1 MVDYLKNGSDN
12 DSVVEGISNLVDAA
26 AVAGTI
32 VGTAF
37 LLSRTKQGAKF
48 LSEVDPIIGKMS
60 DRIASIGADGSN
72 RLSISETI
80 RGISHID
87 QFRRIDQEFAINNT
101 SNVGLFRNLADAAY
115 DAADWEERELGRQYQ
130 AKIFG
135 DIGDALKSQGIQD
148 GQVQSLME
156 FVSSRSTST
165 VLDKNSGKLQ
175 EGFIA
180 DVENHWHDFLEEKD
194 AKFNETVDQS
204 IQALQNI
211 SNQTFDTFN
220 DFRSLDENII
230 RAREA
235 RQDFIQEINRSA
247 KEALKR
253 QNNEIS
259 YHTIGN
265 ILDQDARN
273 PEFDFVVHEKG
284 QMASLDG
291 KTVSDRLYAQ
301 NEDIITDTLD
311 TIRQLSATKDGYYV
325 NGQKLNTPNI
335 NKIIGGAKDLW
346 HETLPYSL
354 SHAADFKNVDN
365 LKVEYLNKYD
375 FKGVLDSIVDK
386 NSTVQRIGNRLFE
399 LKSDGTRH
407 ELDTSGMRFVREDS
421 YVVKTSK
428 DFSNYG
434 KVNYDNGKRRIFGET
449 SRKRTS
455 DVWGNNYNT
464 YLNKD
469 MNEVARH
476 PEEKAMMGIRNHS
489 FKRSIDSLDI
499 KVKLDDKLRSEL
511 LKAAEDN
518 PELSYKIENM
528 LDVIDAKTESEKR
541 RVLRDI
547 STEGTKSSEFQ
558 RLQSA
563 AIRGRSIKPKLID
576 DSTSI
581 TQKTLYAKLSK
592 SESIDEAA
600 INEILASLPA
610 NRDKALAFINKL
622 NVPDAVKLNLRDRY
636 NVEQLKIK
644 TNLNEITS
652 ENHVDINGKDLSI
665 EDARKIQNEIVS
677 NPELQRT
684 LNRYL
689 GSGKDYKARY
699 ESKKSS
705 SRLIAINKGFNL
717 KGIVSDLNK
726 INYKGLSSR
735 IGQGLRGMFSN
746 TNLDHFGAG
755 ALINYKLNFPTAK
768 YHGTDLSIGG
778 SLLYKMADRLNEG
791 LNNGF
796 LDQALGFV
804 HPIFGERLS
813 AYFKTGLSLGFHEGD
828 TRSFAQLSY
837 NLLFKRVLPASIALT
852 QLDWANDTFGINKN
866 FQIGLANMDL
876 GFRKFTDAT
885 GLTDVFKLAKM
896 ANPAAQYI
904 SGDYRPYQSY
914 DERLDYYQNGKDP
927 IRSGRYWVWG
937 STNEFRGGSIS
948 YWEDNS
954 LKLAQSD
961 YYNKSVYGGYWSK
974 WAHSPIPTL
983 TNPLSPLV
991 YAFNPYWLEEKH
1003 MEDRPY
1009 LLSAPLFEQGTLQ
1022 SLVLNPTLGEIIKP
1036 QRRYHEDRMWFGKD
1050 VKAIMY
1056 QMNQKIHQSED
1067 EDNRYIIFQNGRLG
1081 VYDFRAFSHPTDT
1094 EYVQGQGQEY
1104 TGQAPAFASAKDYS
1118 NYINSDGTID
1128 ASAYASLQPI
1138 SPSAGAAVSAMNSA
1152 IQSGSSPYTN
1162 ASGMYIQQRIR
1173 RTRSNKG
1180 TVQEMLNNADMY
1192 NNLMNSSGGRSYLD
1206 ELMTT
1211 SRLLTGIYGYAG
1223 TMIFGRDESKFIA
1236 DAGDINSFTRRF
1248 WDSGIGGVGG
1258 EQMEIVRRF
1267 LPEYSRRRRVNPL
1280 MNTMAEKH
1288 PWLPEKFYT
1297 GDAYCISKNTMVEI
1311 DNLNYLAADEVI
1323 ENQSTITDHTGQN
1336 TVVNKIICRKI
1347 ELKEKV
1353 YSLKVNSLF
1362 AFDYEF
1368 SENHPLLVTESS
1380 NNVTKELSGNSLSY
1394 YKKANIVLN
1403 ALKNGITSKK
1413 DLANLVNISINDVC
1427 QLWKRM
1433 FQDDLIYDY
1442 RLDKHNIHLKEYKLY
1457 DINLLK
1463 NRLSWKKAKDVK
1475 VGNYVAYP
1483 IPKSKNQEIILDLGL
1498 LLPEYVSTE
1507 KYLYKPRI
1515 KNKEFIEIYEYFEK
1529 HGVPKFDRGERK
1541 KLLEKMNW
1549 HDRIYESVQ
1558 SSFKNER
1565 GIKRIPRKLVLTR
1578 QMCYAFG
1585 LYLAEGWNNGCTI
1598 GMAHNINERDYAYN
1612 AFLGFKQIDPY
1623 INFSFKRSG
1632 ATNGAYSRFGSSII
1646 ASLLDVLFNK
1656 GAHDKKIPEFFWHAK
1671 EECVLGLLEGYI
1683 CGDGTNFI
1691 MKSGLG
1697 LETEKIGI
1705 TSCNKKLLYQVRKL
1719 LLRFNIVGSINIHN
1733 KNPKKIKIN
1742 KYLVTSGIS
1751 YSLSVRGKKAS
1762 ILSGLLFGKSLL
1774 PINYKAKEASHHY
1787 ISNGYLYLR
1796 IENIQEI
1803 NTVKEVYGYQVNQ
1816 NNSFCVVGFATHNTS
1831 LPNGEARLPGE
1842 GYEAINQLH
1851 PDQFASDGYGAI
1863 DRYKILADIAPNSA
1877 EYKYWK
1883 QIVKMMNNDEA
1894 KKVLKDTEEMVK
1906 HQGKKHDFFDYK
1918 FLGKTTTA
1926 LDGHVEQILSNGKF
1940 KLAGD
1945 DNLYQ
1950 IAGVK
1955 FKDNGYMSKN
1965 QLKQVLT
1972 EGSHVTLRIDDEER
1986 NPDINAPQAPRKA
1999 AVFLDGENISDTLR
2013 QVGLAD
2019 YDMEDTSAAGAYA
2032 NYGLVGRL
2040 FGTAAEIVAH
2050 APIPIIHSQLMR
2062 VNSPLEEYRSDQLY
2076 GTGFQSWDSMLA
2088 SFVYPTFEQAKTD
2101 FMRDVISDSL
2111 WRFYKGYESGA
2122 LTENI
2127 SKRSTTI
2134 LKTIATYS
2142 NGTALAGEITGRFV
2156 FTGANSSTRRD
2167 QLANA
2172 GRHIGNIYSMVTSLQ
2187 DPMYAAYAWG
2197 RMGWD
2202 SSKVYDLWKDIGNVN
2217 FDSVLD
2223 YAEHMNVLKPAK
2235 LLSEET
2241 GVAVDVIQA
2250 ARKFK
2255 LGRISQAIA
2264 FAAAGTALAVGEDNP
2279 LTRLFG
2285 KESHVYTPDAVKE
2298 RWDTEDYFDRLRYI
2312 KYMALYEAAKE
2323 KAKKEEGVDVDKLY
2337 KHQEALRAE
2346 MNGDVSITDMM
2357 SAILTSGKPADDP
2370 IAQWVQKTF
2379 GRLSDDMTT
2388 LVAGKYTEQ
2397 AIMFHQVAE
2406 STVYALN
2413 KDSEYSDI
2421 IRALPNTEK
2430 EYFVEFAKVTDER
2443 RRKEILKNVSPSLAK
2458 VLKLVWYQEDTDTES
2473 NESFFERHNLPDPLW
2488 AGWDASSNLDNI
2500 KAKVIYNEGMQ
2511 YADYGIYSS
2520 SYEDPEVINA
2530 PNIDNIHDGSNP
2542 LSVRVNLN
2550 TILSGIGLTD
2560 KRIQVNP
2567 TQDEGVIDVVSNITA
2582 VLGYKIE
2589 KAFSIFS

>member
-80 RGISHID
+80 RGMSHID
-87 QFRRIDQEFAINNT
+87 QFRKIDQDFAINNA

-115 DAADWEERELGRQYQ
+115 DASDWEERELGRQYQ

-135 DIGDALKSQGIQD
+135 DIGDALKAQGIQD

-165 VLDKNSGKLQ
+165 VIDKNSGKLQ
-175 EGFIA
+175 ESFIA

-194 AKFNETVDQS
+194 AKFNETIDQS

-220 DFRSLDENII
+220 DFKSLDENII

-247 KEALKR
+247 KEALKK

-265 ILDQDARN
+265 ILDQDVRN

-325 NGQKLNTPNI
+325 DGQKLNTPNI

-499 KVKLDDKLRSEL
+499 KIKLDDKLRSEL

-610 NRDKALAFINKL
+610 DRDKALAFINKL
-622 NVPDAVKLNLRDRY
+622 NVPDTVKLNLRDRY
-636 NVEQLKIK
+636 NVEQLKIR

-665 EDARKIQNEIVS
+665 EDAKKIQNEIIS
-677 NPELQRT
+677 NSELQRT

-726 INYKGLSSR
+726 INYKGLNNR
-735 IGQGLRGMFSN
+735 IGQDLRGMFSN

-1104 TGQAPAFASAKDYS
+1104 TGQAPAFASARDYS

-1128 ASAYASLQPI
+1128 ASAYASLQPV
-1138 SPSAGAAVSAMNSA
+1138 SPGVGATVSAMNSA
-1152 IQSGSSPYTN
+1152 IQSGNSPYTN

-1180 TVQEMLNNADMY
+1180 TVQEMLDNADIY

-1280 MNTMAEKH
+1280 MNMMAEKH
-1288 PWLPEKFYT
+1288 PWMPEKFMV
-1297 GDAYCISKNTMVEI
+1297 GDP
-1311 DNLNYLAADEVI
+1311 
-1323 ENQSTITDHTGQN
+1323 
-1336 TVVNKIICRKI
+1336 
-1347 ELKEKV
+1347 
-1353 YSLKVNSLF
+1353 
-1362 AFDYEF
+1362 F
-1368 SENHPLLVTESS
+1368 S
-1380 NNVTKELSGNSLSY
+1380 
-1394 YKKANIVLN
+1394 
-1403 ALKNGITSKK
+1403 
-1413 DLANLVNISINDVC
+1413 
-1427 QLWKRM
+1427 
-1433 FQDDLIYDY
+1433 
-1442 RLDKHNIHLKEYKLY
+1442 
-1457 DINLLK
+1457 
-1463 NRLSWKKAKDVK
+1463 
-1475 VGNYVAYP
+1475 
-1483 IPKSKNQEIILDLGL
+1483 
-1498 LLPEYVSTE
+1498 
-1507 KYLYKPRI
+1507 
-1515 KNKEFIEIYEYFEK
+1515 
-1529 HGVPKFDRGERK
+1529 
-1541 KLLEKMNW
+1541 
-1549 HDRIYESVQ
+1549 
-1558 SSFKNER
+1558 
-1565 GIKRIPRKLVLTR
+1565 
-1578 QMCYAFG
+1578 
-1585 LYLAEGWNNGCTI
+1585 
-1598 GMAHNINERDYAYN
+1598 
-1612 AFLGFKQIDPY
+1612 
-1623 INFSFKRSG
+1623 
-1632 ATNGAYSRFGSSII
+1632 
-1646 ASLLDVLFNK
+1646 
-1656 GAHDKKIPEFFWHAK
+1656 
-1671 EECVLGLLEGYI
+1671 
-1683 CGDGTNFI
+1683 
-1691 MKSGLG
+1691 
-1697 LETEKIGI
+1697 
-1705 TSCNKKLLYQVRKL
+1705 
-1719 LLRFNIVGSINIHN
+1719 
-1733 KNPKKIKIN
+1733 
-1742 KYLVTSGIS
+1742 
-1751 YSLSVRGKKAS
+1751 
-1762 ILSGLLFGKSLL
+1762 
-1774 PINYKAKEASHHY
+1774 
-1787 ISNGYLYLR
+1787 
-1796 IENIQEI
+1796 
-1803 NTVKEVYGYQVNQ
+1803 
-1816 NNSFCVVGFATHNTS
+1816 S
-1831 LPNGEARLPGE
+1831 LPMGEARLPGE

-1926 LDGHVEQILSNGKF
+1926 LDGHIEQILSNGKF

-2202 SSKVYDLWKDIGNVN
+2202 SSKVYDLWKDVGNVN

-2223 YAEHMNVLKPAK
+2223 YAEHMNILKPAK
-2235 LLSEET
+2235 LLSEES

-2264 FAAAGTALAVGEDNP
+2264 FAAAGTALAIGEDNP

-2323 KAKKEEGVDVDKLY
+2323 KAKSEEGVDVDKLY

-2443 RRKEILKNVSPSLAK
+2443 RRREILKNVSPSLAK
-2458 VLKLVWYQEDTDTES
+2458 ALKLVWYQEDTETES

-2488 AGWDASSNLDNI
+2488 AGWDASTNLDNI

-2530 PNIDNIHDGSNP
+2530 PNIDNIHDGNNP

-2550 TILSGIGLTD
+2550 TVLSGIGLTD
-2560 KRIQVNP
+2560 KRIQVNS
-2567 TQDEGVIDVVSNITA
+2567 TQDEGVIDVVSNVTA

-2589 KAFSIFS
+2589 KALSIFS

>member
-60 DRIASIGADGSN
+60 DRIASIGSDGSN

-101 SNVGLFRNLADAAY
+101 SNIGLFRNLADAAY
-115 DAADWEERELGRQYQ
+115 DAADWEEREIGRQYQ

-135 DIGDALKSQGIQD
+135 DIGDALKAQGIQD

-156 FVSSRSTST
+156 FISSRSTST

-180 DVENHWHDFLEEKD
+180 EVENHWHDFLEEKD
-194 AKFNETVDQS
+194 AAFNDTIDQS

-220 DFRSLDENII
+220 DFKSLDENII

-265 ILDQDARN
+265 ILDQDTRN

-291 KTVSDRLYAQ
+291 KTVSDRLYSQ

-325 NGQKLNTPNI
+325 DGQKLNTPNI
-335 NKIIGGAKDLW
+335 NKIIRGAKDLW

-576 DSTSI
+576 DSTSV
-581 TQKTLYAKLSK
+581 TQKTLYAKLNK

-600 INEILASLPA
+600 INEMLASLPA
-610 NRDKALAFINKL
+610 DRDKALAFINKL

-665 EDARKIQNEIVS
+665 EDAKKIQNEIVS

-726 INYKGLSSR
+726 INYKGLSNR

-813 AYFKTGLSLGFHEGD
+813 AYFKTGLSLGFHEGN

-1128 ASAYASLQPI
+1128 ASAYASLQPV
-1138 SPSAGAAVSAMNSA
+1138 SPGVGAAVSAMNSA
-1152 IQSGSSPYTN
+1152 IQSGNSPYTN

-1180 TVQEMLNNADMY
+1180 TVQEMLDNADMY

-1288 PWLPEKFYT
+1288 PWMPEKFMV
-1297 GDAYCISKNTMVEI
+1297 GDP
-1311 DNLNYLAADEVI
+1311 
-1323 ENQSTITDHTGQN
+1323 
-1336 TVVNKIICRKI
+1336 
-1347 ELKEKV
+1347 
-1353 YSLKVNSLF
+1353 
-1362 AFDYEF
+1362 F
-1368 SENHPLLVTESS
+1368 S
-1380 NNVTKELSGNSLSY
+1380 
-1394 YKKANIVLN
+1394 
-1403 ALKNGITSKK
+1403 
-1413 DLANLVNISINDVC
+1413 
-1427 QLWKRM
+1427 
-1433 FQDDLIYDY
+1433 
-1442 RLDKHNIHLKEYKLY
+1442 
-1457 DINLLK
+1457 
-1463 NRLSWKKAKDVK
+1463 
-1475 VGNYVAYP
+1475 
-1483 IPKSKNQEIILDLGL
+1483 
-1498 LLPEYVSTE
+1498 
-1507 KYLYKPRI
+1507 
-1515 KNKEFIEIYEYFEK
+1515 
-1529 HGVPKFDRGERK
+1529 
-1541 KLLEKMNW
+1541 
-1549 HDRIYESVQ
+1549 
-1558 SSFKNER
+1558 
-1565 GIKRIPRKLVLTR
+1565 
-1578 QMCYAFG
+1578 
-1585 LYLAEGWNNGCTI
+1585 
-1598 GMAHNINERDYAYN
+1598 
-1612 AFLGFKQIDPY
+1612 
-1623 INFSFKRSG
+1623 
-1632 ATNGAYSRFGSSII
+1632 
-1646 ASLLDVLFNK
+1646 
-1656 GAHDKKIPEFFWHAK
+1656 
-1671 EECVLGLLEGYI
+1671 
-1683 CGDGTNFI
+1683 
-1691 MKSGLG
+1691 
-1697 LETEKIGI
+1697 
-1705 TSCNKKLLYQVRKL
+1705 
-1719 LLRFNIVGSINIHN
+1719 
-1733 KNPKKIKIN
+1733 
-1742 KYLVTSGIS
+1742 
-1751 YSLSVRGKKAS
+1751 
-1762 ILSGLLFGKSLL
+1762 
-1774 PINYKAKEASHHY
+1774 
-1787 ISNGYLYLR
+1787 
-1796 IENIQEI
+1796 
-1803 NTVKEVYGYQVNQ
+1803 
-1816 NNSFCVVGFATHNTS
+1816 S
-1831 LPNGEARLPGE
+1831 LPMGEARLPGE

-1926 LDGHVEQILSNGKF
+1926 LDGHIEQILSNGKF

-1950 IAGVK
+1950 IAGIK

-2142 NGTALAGEITGRFV
+2142 NGTALAGEITGRFA

-2202 SSKVYDLWKDIGNVN
+2202 SSKVYDLWKDVGNVN
-2217 FDSVLD
+2217 FDSILD
-2223 YAEHMNVLKPAK
+2223 YAEHMNILKPAR

-2264 FAAAGTALAVGEDNP
+2264 FAAAGTALAAGEDNP
-2279 LTRLFG
+2279 LIRLFG

-2443 RRKEILKNVSPSLAK
+2443 RRKEILRNVSPSLAK

-2560 KRIQVNP
+2560 KRIQVDP
-2567 TQDEGVIDVVSNITA
+2567 TQDEGVIQVVSNITA

-2589 KAFSIFS
+2589 KALSIFS

>member
-12 DSVVEGISNLVDAA
+12 DSAFEGISNLVDAA

-60 DRIASIGADGSN
+60 DRIASIGIDGSN

-87 QFRRIDQEFAINNT
+87 QFRKIDQDFAINNA

-135 DIGDALKSQGIQD
+135 DIGDALKAQGIQD

-165 VLDKNSGKLQ
+165 VIDKNSGKLQ
-175 EGFIA
+175 ESFIA

-211 SNQTFDTFN
+211 SNQTFDTFS
-220 DFRSLDENII
+220 DFKSLDENII

-247 KEALKR
+247 QEALKK
-253 QNNEIS
+253 QNDEIS

-301 NEDIITDTLD
+301 NDDIITQTLD

-325 NGQKLNTPNI
+325 EGQKLNTPNI
-335 NKIIGGAKDLW
+335 NKIIGSAKDLF
-346 HETLPYSL
+346 HETLPYAL

-375 FKGVLDSIVDK
+375 FKGVLGDIVGKDSI
-386 NSTVQRIGNRLFE
+386 VQRIGNRLFE
-399 LKSDGTRH
+399 LKSDGTRN

-421 YVVKTSK
+421 YVIKTSK

-434 KVNYDNGKRRIFGET
+434 KVNFDNGKQRIFGET

-455 DVWGNNYNT
+455 DVWGNNYHT
-464 YLNKD
+464 FLNKD
-469 MNEVARH
+469 IDEIANH
-476 PEEKAMMGIRNHS
+476 PEEKAMMGIRNYS

-511 LKAAEDN
+511 LKASEDN
-518 PELSYKIENM
+518 PGLRYKIESM

-581 TQKTLYAKLSK
+581 TQKTLYSKLNK
-592 SESIDEAA
+592 SQSIDEAA
-600 INEILASLPA
+600 INEIMASLPA
-610 NRDKALAFINKL
+610 DRDKALAFINKL
-622 NVPDAVKLNLRDRY
+622 NVPETVKLNLRDRY
-636 NVEQLKIK
+636 NVEQLKIR
-644 TNLNEITS
+644 TNLNEITG
-652 ENHVDINGKDLSI
+652 ENHVDATGKDLSI
-665 EDARKIQNEIVS
+665 EDAKRIQNEIVS

-705 SRLIAINKGFNL
+705 SRLIAINKGFDL
-717 KGIVSDLNK
+717 KGIMSDLNK
-726 INYKGLSSR
+726 MNYNGIGNR

-746 TNLDHFGAG
+746 TNLDHFAFSSIFDNNVN
-755 ALINYKLNFPTAK
+755 LPTAK
-768 YHGTDLSIGG
+768 YHGRDLSIGG
-778 SLLYKMADRLNEG
+778 SLLYKMPERLNEG

-796 LDQALGFV
+796 IDQALGFV

-914 DERLDYYQNGKDP
+914 EERLDYYQNGKDP

-937 STNEFRGGSIS
+937 SSNEFRGSSIS

-1056 QMNQKIHQSED
+1056 QMNQKIQQTSD
-1067 EDNRYIIFQNGRLG
+1067 EDSRYIIFQNGRLG

-1104 TGQAPAFASAKDYS
+1104 TGQAPAFASARDYS

-1138 SPSAGAAVSAMNSA
+1138 SPGAGAAVSAMNSA

-1180 TVQEMLNNADMY
+1180 TVQEMLDNADMY
-1192 NNLMNSSGGRSYLD
+1192 NNLMNSSSGRSYLD

-1211 SRLLTGIYGYAG
+1211 SRLLTGIYGYAASSV
-1223 TMIFGRDESKFIA
+1223 FGRDESKFIA

-1258 EQMEIVRRF
+1258 EQMEIIRRF
-1267 LPEYSRRRRVNPL
+1267 LPEYSRRRRINPL
-1280 MNTMAEKH
+1280 MNKMAEDH

-1297 GDAYCISKNTMVEI
+1297 GDP
-1311 DNLNYLAADEVI
+1311 
-1323 ENQSTITDHTGQN
+1323 
-1336 TVVNKIICRKI
+1336 
-1347 ELKEKV
+1347 
-1353 YSLKVNSLF
+1353 
-1362 AFDYEF
+1362 F
-1368 SENHPLLVTESS
+1368 S
-1380 NNVTKELSGNSLSY
+1380 
-1394 YKKANIVLN
+1394 
-1403 ALKNGITSKK
+1403 
-1413 DLANLVNISINDVC
+1413 
-1427 QLWKRM
+1427 
-1433 FQDDLIYDY
+1433 
-1442 RLDKHNIHLKEYKLY
+1442 
-1457 DINLLK
+1457 
-1463 NRLSWKKAKDVK
+1463 
-1475 VGNYVAYP
+1475 
-1483 IPKSKNQEIILDLGL
+1483 
-1498 LLPEYVSTE
+1498 
-1507 KYLYKPRI
+1507 
-1515 KNKEFIEIYEYFEK
+1515 
-1529 HGVPKFDRGERK
+1529 
-1541 KLLEKMNW
+1541 
-1549 HDRIYESVQ
+1549 
-1558 SSFKNER
+1558 
-1565 GIKRIPRKLVLTR
+1565 
-1578 QMCYAFG
+1578 
-1585 LYLAEGWNNGCTI
+1585 
-1598 GMAHNINERDYAYN
+1598 
-1612 AFLGFKQIDPY
+1612 
-1623 INFSFKRSG
+1623 
-1632 ATNGAYSRFGSSII
+1632 
-1646 ASLLDVLFNK
+1646 
-1656 GAHDKKIPEFFWHAK
+1656 
-1671 EECVLGLLEGYI
+1671 
-1683 CGDGTNFI
+1683 
-1691 MKSGLG
+1691 
-1697 LETEKIGI
+1697 
-1705 TSCNKKLLYQVRKL
+1705 
-1719 LLRFNIVGSINIHN
+1719 
-1733 KNPKKIKIN
+1733 
-1742 KYLVTSGIS
+1742 
-1751 YSLSVRGKKAS
+1751 
-1762 ILSGLLFGKSLL
+1762 
-1774 PINYKAKEASHHY
+1774 
-1787 ISNGYLYLR
+1787 
-1796 IENIQEI
+1796 
-1803 NTVKEVYGYQVNQ
+1803 
-1816 NNSFCVVGFATHNTS
+1816 S
-1831 LPNGEARLPGE
+1831 LPMGEARLPGE

-1926 LDGHVEQILSNGKF
+1926 LDGHIEQILSNGKF

-2142 NGTALAGEITGRFV
+2142 NGTALAGEIAGRFT

-2187 DPMYAAYAWG
+2187 NPMYAAYAWG

-2202 SSKVYDLWKDIGNVN
+2202 SSKVYDLWKDVGNIN

-2223 YAEHMNVLKPAK
+2223 YAEHMNILKPAR
-2235 LLSEET
+2235 LLSEES

-2285 KESHVYTPDAVKE
+2285 KESHVYTPDTVKE

-2323 KAKKEEGVDVDKLY
+2323 KAKSEEGVDVDKLY

-2346 MNGDVSITDMM
+2346 MNGDVSVTDMM

-2443 RRKEILKNVSPSLAK
+2443 RRREILRNVSPSLAK
-2458 VLKLVWYQEDTDTES
+2458 ALKLVWYQEDTETES

-2488 AGWDASSNLDNI
+2488 AGWNASTNLDNI

-2550 TILSGIGLTD
+2550 TVLSGIGLTD

-2567 TQDEGVIDVVSNITA
+2567 TQDEGIIDVVSNITA

-2589 KAFSIFS
+2589 KALSIFS

>member
-60 DRIASIGADGSN
+60 DRIASIGIDGSN

-80 RGISHID
+80 RGMSHID
-87 QFRRIDQEFAINNT
+87 QFRKIDQDFAINNA

-135 DIGDALKSQGIQD
+135 DIGDALKAQGIQD

-165 VLDKNSGKLQ
+165 VIDKNSGKLQ
-175 EGFIA
+175 ESFIA

-211 SNQTFDTFN
+211 SNQTFDTFS
-220 DFRSLDENII
+220 DFKSLDENII

-247 KEALKR
+247 QEALKK
-253 QNNEIS
+253 QNDEIS

-273 PEFDFVVHEKG
+273 PEFDFIVHEKG

-291 KTVSDRLYAQ
+291 RTVSDRLYAQ
-301 NEDIITDTLD
+301 NDDIVTQTLD

-325 NGQKLNTPNI
+325 EGQKLNTPNI
-335 NKIIGGAKDLW
+335 NKIISRAKDLF
-346 HETLPYSL
+346 HETLPYAL

-375 FKGVLDSIVDK
+375 FKGVLGDIVGKDSI
-386 NSTVQRIGNRLFE
+386 VQRIGNRLFE
-399 LKSDGTRH
+399 LKSDGTRN

-421 YVVKTSK
+421 YVIKTSK

-434 KVNYDNGKRRIFGET
+434 KVNFDNGKQRIFGET

-455 DVWGNNYNT
+455 DVWGNNYHT
-464 YLNKD
+464 FLNKD
-469 MNEVARH
+469 IDEIARH

-511 LKAAEDN
+511 LKASEDN
-518 PELSYKIENM
+518 PGLRYKIESM

-581 TQKTLYAKLSK
+581 TQKTLYAKLNK
-592 SESIDEAA
+592 SQSIDEAA
-600 INEILASLPA
+600 INEIMASLPA
-610 NRDKALAFINKL
+610 DRDKALAFINKL
-622 NVPDAVKLNLRDRY
+622 NVPETVKLNLRDRY
-636 NVEQLKIK
+636 NVEQLKIR
-644 TNLNEITS
+644 TNLNEITG
-652 ENHVDINGKDLSI
+652 ENHVDATGKDLSI
-665 EDARKIQNEIVS
+665 EDAKRIQNEIVS

-705 SRLIAINKGFNL
+705 SRLIAINKGFDL
-717 KGIVSDLNK
+717 KGIISDLNK
-726 INYKGLSSR
+726 MNYNGIGNR
-735 IGQGLRGMFSN
+735 IGQGFRGMFSN
-746 TNLDHFGAG
+746 TNLDHFAFSSIFDNNVN
-755 ALINYKLNFPTAK
+755 LPTAK
-768 YHGTDLSIGG
+768 HHGRDLSIGG
-778 SLLYKMADRLNEG
+778 SLLYKMPERLNEG

-796 LDQALGFV
+796 IDQALGFV

-914 DERLDYYQNGKDP
+914 EERLDYYQNGKDP

-937 STNEFRGGSIS
+937 SSNEFRGSSIS

-1056 QMNQKIHQSED
+1056 QMNQKIQQTAD
-1067 EDNRYIIFQNGRLG
+1067 EDSRYIIFQNGRLG

-1138 SPSAGAAVSAMNSA
+1138 SPGAGAAVSAMNSA

-1180 TVQEMLNNADMY
+1180 TVQEMLDNADMY

-1258 EQMEIVRRF
+1258 EQMEIIRRF
-1267 LPEYSRRRRVNPL
+1267 LPEYSRRRRINPL
-1280 MNTMAEKH
+1280 MNKMAEDH

-1297 GDAYCISKNTMVEI
+1297 GDP
-1311 DNLNYLAADEVI
+1311 
-1323 ENQSTITDHTGQN
+1323 
-1336 TVVNKIICRKI
+1336 
-1347 ELKEKV
+1347 
-1353 YSLKVNSLF
+1353 
-1362 AFDYEF
+1362 F
-1368 SENHPLLVTESS
+1368 S
-1380 NNVTKELSGNSLSY
+1380 
-1394 YKKANIVLN
+1394 
-1403 ALKNGITSKK
+1403 
-1413 DLANLVNISINDVC
+1413 
-1427 QLWKRM
+1427 
-1433 FQDDLIYDY
+1433 
-1442 RLDKHNIHLKEYKLY
+1442 
-1457 DINLLK
+1457 
-1463 NRLSWKKAKDVK
+1463 
-1475 VGNYVAYP
+1475 
-1483 IPKSKNQEIILDLGL
+1483 
-1498 LLPEYVSTE
+1498 
-1507 KYLYKPRI
+1507 
-1515 KNKEFIEIYEYFEK
+1515 
-1529 HGVPKFDRGERK
+1529 
-1541 KLLEKMNW
+1541 
-1549 HDRIYESVQ
+1549 
-1558 SSFKNER
+1558 
-1565 GIKRIPRKLVLTR
+1565 
-1578 QMCYAFG
+1578 
-1585 LYLAEGWNNGCTI
+1585 
-1598 GMAHNINERDYAYN
+1598 
-1612 AFLGFKQIDPY
+1612 
-1623 INFSFKRSG
+1623 
-1632 ATNGAYSRFGSSII
+1632 
-1646 ASLLDVLFNK
+1646 
-1656 GAHDKKIPEFFWHAK
+1656 
-1671 EECVLGLLEGYI
+1671 
-1683 CGDGTNFI
+1683 
-1691 MKSGLG
+1691 
-1697 LETEKIGI
+1697 
-1705 TSCNKKLLYQVRKL
+1705 
-1719 LLRFNIVGSINIHN
+1719 
-1733 KNPKKIKIN
+1733 
-1742 KYLVTSGIS
+1742 
-1751 YSLSVRGKKAS
+1751 
-1762 ILSGLLFGKSLL
+1762 
-1774 PINYKAKEASHHY
+1774 
-1787 ISNGYLYLR
+1787 
-1796 IENIQEI
+1796 
-1803 NTVKEVYGYQVNQ
+1803 
-1816 NNSFCVVGFATHNTS
+1816 S
-1831 LPNGEARLPGE
+1831 LPMGEARLPGE

-1926 LDGHVEQILSNGKF
+1926 LDGHIEQILSNGKF

-2142 NGTALAGEITGRFV
+2142 NGTALAGEIAGRFT

-2202 SSKVYDLWKDIGNVN
+2202 SSKVYDLWKDVGNVN

-2223 YAEHMNVLKPAK
+2223 YAEHMNILKPAK
-2235 LLSEET
+2235 LLSEES

-2323 KAKKEEGVDVDKLY
+2323 KAKSEEGVDVDKLY

-2443 RRKEILKNVSPSLAK
+2443 RRREILKNVSPSLAK
-2458 VLKLVWYQEDTDTES
+2458 ALKLVWYQEDTETES

-2488 AGWDASSNLDNI
+2488 AGWDASTNLDNI

-2550 TILSGIGLTD
+2550 TVLSGIGLTD

-2589 KAFSIFS
+2589 KALSIFS

>member
-101 SNVGLFRNLADAAY
+101 SNIGLFRNLADAAY

-194 AKFNETVDQS
+194 AAFNETIDQS

-220 DFRSLDENII
+220 DFKSLDENII

-247 KEALKR
+247 KAALKK
-253 QNNEIS
+253 QNNEVS
-259 YHTIGN
+259 YHTIGD

-273 PEFDFVVHEKG
+273 PEFDFVVHEKD

-291 KTVSDRLYAQ
+291 KTVSDRLYSQ

-325 NGQKLNTPNI
+325 DGQKLNTPNI
-335 NKIIGGAKDLW
+335 NKIVRGAKDVW

-563 AIRGRSIKPKLID
+563 AIRGRSIKPKLVD

-610 NRDKALAFINKL
+610 DRDKALAFINKL

-636 NVEQLKIK
+636 NVEQLKIR

-665 EDARKIQNEIVS
+665 EDAKKIQNEIVS

-689 GSGKDYKARY
+689 GPGKDYKARY

-717 KGIVSDLNK
+717 KSIVSDLNK
-726 INYKGLSSR
+726 INYKGLSNR

-768 YHGTDLSIGG
+768 YHGADLSIGG

-1036 QRRYHEDRMWFGKD
+1036 QRHYHEDRMWFGKD

-1138 SPSAGAAVSAMNSA
+1138 SPGAGAAVSAMNSS

-1180 TVQEMLNNADMY
+1180 TVQEMLDNADMY

-1267 LPEYSRRRRVNPL
+1267 LPEYSRRRRINPL

-1288 PWLPEKFYT
+1288 PWLPEKFFV
-1297 GDAYCISKNTMVEI
+1297 GDSM
-1311 DNLNYLAADEVI
+1311 
-1323 ENQSTITDHTGQN
+1323 
-1336 TVVNKIICRKI
+1336 
-1347 ELKEKV
+1347 
-1353 YSLKVNSLF
+1353 
-1362 AFDYEF
+1362 
-1368 SENHPLLVTESS
+1368 
-1380 NNVTKELSGNSLSY
+1380 
-1394 YKKANIVLN
+1394 
-1403 ALKNGITSKK
+1403 
-1413 DLANLVNISINDVC
+1413 
-1427 QLWKRM
+1427 
-1433 FQDDLIYDY
+1433 
-1442 RLDKHNIHLKEYKLY
+1442 
-1457 DINLLK
+1457 
-1463 NRLSWKKAKDVK
+1463 
-1475 VGNYVAYP
+1475 
-1483 IPKSKNQEIILDLGL
+1483 
-1498 LLPEYVSTE
+1498 
-1507 KYLYKPRI
+1507 
-1515 KNKEFIEIYEYFEK
+1515 
-1529 HGVPKFDRGERK
+1529 
-1541 KLLEKMNW
+1541 
-1549 HDRIYESVQ
+1549 
-1558 SSFKNER
+1558 
-1565 GIKRIPRKLVLTR
+1565 
-1578 QMCYAFG
+1578 
-1585 LYLAEGWNNGCTI
+1585 
-1598 GMAHNINERDYAYN
+1598 
-1612 AFLGFKQIDPY
+1612 
-1623 INFSFKRSG
+1623 
-1632 ATNGAYSRFGSSII
+1632 
-1646 ASLLDVLFNK
+1646 
-1656 GAHDKKIPEFFWHAK
+1656 
-1671 EECVLGLLEGYI
+1671 
-1683 CGDGTNFI
+1683 
-1691 MKSGLG
+1691 
-1697 LETEKIGI
+1697 
-1705 TSCNKKLLYQVRKL
+1705 
-1719 LLRFNIVGSINIHN
+1719 
-1733 KNPKKIKIN
+1733 
-1742 KYLVTSGIS
+1742 
-1751 YSLSVRGKKAS
+1751 
-1762 ILSGLLFGKSLL
+1762 
-1774 PINYKAKEASHHY
+1774 
-1787 ISNGYLYLR
+1787 
-1796 IENIQEI
+1796 
-1803 NTVKEVYGYQVNQ
+1803 
-1816 NNSFCVVGFATHNTS
+1816 TS

-1926 LDGHVEQILSNGKF
+1926 LDGHIEQILSNGKF

-2142 NGTALAGEITGRFV
+2142 NGTALAGEITGRFA

-2202 SSKVYDLWKDIGNVN
+2202 SSKVYDLWKDVGNVN

-2223 YAEHMNVLKPAK
+2223 YAEHMNILKPAK
-2235 LLSEET
+2235 LLSEES

-2279 LTRLFG
+2279 LTRLFS

-2298 RWDTEDYFDRLRYI
+2298 RWDTENYFDRLRYI

-2443 RRKEILKNVSPSLAK
+2443 RRKEILRNVSPSLAK
-2458 VLKLVWYQEDTDTES
+2458 ALKLVWYQEDTDTES

-2542 LSVRVNLN
+2542 LSVRMNLN
-2550 TILSGIGLTD
+2550 TILSGLGLTD
-2560 KRIQVNP
+2560 KRIQVDP
-2567 TQDEGVIDVVSNITA
+2567 TQDEGVIQVISNVTA

-2589 KAFSIFS
+2589 KALSIFS

>member
-60 DRIASIGADGSN
+60 DRIASIGIDGSN

-80 RGISHID
+80 RGMSHID
-87 QFRRIDQEFAINNT
+87 QFRKIDQDFAINNA

-135 DIGDALKSQGIQD
+135 DIGDALKAQGIQD

-165 VLDKNSGKLQ
+165 VIDKNSGKLQ
-175 EGFIA
+175 ESFIA

-211 SNQTFDTFN
+211 SNQTFDTFS
-220 DFRSLDENII
+220 DFKSLDENII

-247 KEALKR
+247 QEALKK
-253 QNNEIS
+253 QNDEIS

-273 PEFDFVVHEKG
+273 SEFDFIVHEKG

-291 KTVSDRLYAQ
+291 RTVSDRLYAQ
-301 NEDIITDTLD
+301 NDDIVTQTLD

-325 NGQKLNTPNI
+325 EGQKLNTPNI
-335 NKIIGGAKDLW
+335 NKIIGSAKDLW
-346 HETLPYSL
+346 HETLPYAL

-365 LKVEYLNKYD
+365 LKIEYLNKYD
-375 FKGVLDSIVDK
+375 FKGVLGDIVGKDSI
-386 NSTVQRIGNRLFE
+386 VQRIGNRLFE
-399 LKSDGTRH
+399 LKSDGTRN

-421 YVVKTSK
+421 YVIKTSK

-434 KVNYDNGKRRIFGET
+434 KVNFDNGKQRIFGET

-455 DVWGNNYNT
+455 DVWGNNYHT
-464 YLNKD
+464 FLNKD
-469 MNEVARH
+469 IDEIARH

-499 KVKLDDKLRSEL
+499 KVRLDDKLRSEL

-518 PELSYKIENM
+518 PGLRYKIESM

-581 TQKTLYAKLSK
+581 TQKTLYAKLNK
-592 SESIDEAA
+592 SQSIDEAA
-600 INEILASLPA
+600 INEIMASLPA
-610 NRDKALAFINKL
+610 DRDKALAFINKL
-622 NVPDAVKLNLRDRY
+622 NVPETVKLNLRDRY
-636 NVEQLKIK
+636 NVEQLKIR
-644 TNLNEITS
+644 TNLNEITG
-652 ENHVDINGKDLSI
+652 ENHVDATGKDLSI
-665 EDARKIQNEIVS
+665 EDAKRIQNEIIS

-705 SRLIAINKGFNL
+705 SRLIAINKGFDL
-717 KGIVSDLNK
+717 KGIISDLNK
-726 INYKGLSSR
+726 MNYNGIGNR

-746 TNLDHFGAG
+746 TNLDHFAFSSIFDNNVN
-755 ALINYKLNFPTAK
+755 LPTAK
-768 YHGTDLSIGG
+768 HHGRDLSIGG
-778 SLLYKMADRLNEG
+778 SLLYKMPERLNEG

-796 LDQALGFV
+796 IDQALGFV

-914 DERLDYYQNGKDP
+914 EERLDYYQNGKDP

-937 STNEFRGGSIS
+937 SSNEFRGSSIS

-1056 QMNQKIHQSED
+1056 QMNQKIQQTAD
-1067 EDNRYIIFQNGRLG
+1067 EDSRYIIFQNGRLG

-1104 TGQAPAFASAKDYS
+1104 TEQAPAFALARDYS

-1138 SPSAGAAVSAMNSA
+1138 SPDAGAAVSAMNSA

-1180 TVQEMLNNADMY
+1180 TVQEMLDNADMY

-1258 EQMEIVRRF
+1258 EQMEIIRRF
-1267 LPEYSRRRRVNPL
+1267 LPEYSRRRRINPL
-1280 MNTMAEKH
+1280 MNKMAEDH

-1297 GDAYCISKNTMVEI
+1297 GDP
-1311 DNLNYLAADEVI
+1311 
-1323 ENQSTITDHTGQN
+1323 
-1336 TVVNKIICRKI
+1336 
-1347 ELKEKV
+1347 
-1353 YSLKVNSLF
+1353 
-1362 AFDYEF
+1362 F
-1368 SENHPLLVTESS
+1368 S
-1380 NNVTKELSGNSLSY
+1380 
-1394 YKKANIVLN
+1394 
-1403 ALKNGITSKK
+1403 
-1413 DLANLVNISINDVC
+1413 
-1427 QLWKRM
+1427 
-1433 FQDDLIYDY
+1433 
-1442 RLDKHNIHLKEYKLY
+1442 
-1457 DINLLK
+1457 
-1463 NRLSWKKAKDVK
+1463 
-1475 VGNYVAYP
+1475 
-1483 IPKSKNQEIILDLGL
+1483 
-1498 LLPEYVSTE
+1498 
-1507 KYLYKPRI
+1507 
-1515 KNKEFIEIYEYFEK
+1515 
-1529 HGVPKFDRGERK
+1529 
-1541 KLLEKMNW
+1541 
-1549 HDRIYESVQ
+1549 
-1558 SSFKNER
+1558 
-1565 GIKRIPRKLVLTR
+1565 
-1578 QMCYAFG
+1578 
-1585 LYLAEGWNNGCTI
+1585 
-1598 GMAHNINERDYAYN
+1598 
-1612 AFLGFKQIDPY
+1612 
-1623 INFSFKRSG
+1623 
-1632 ATNGAYSRFGSSII
+1632 
-1646 ASLLDVLFNK
+1646 
-1656 GAHDKKIPEFFWHAK
+1656 
-1671 EECVLGLLEGYI
+1671 
-1683 CGDGTNFI
+1683 
-1691 MKSGLG
+1691 
-1697 LETEKIGI
+1697 
-1705 TSCNKKLLYQVRKL
+1705 
-1719 LLRFNIVGSINIHN
+1719 
-1733 KNPKKIKIN
+1733 
-1742 KYLVTSGIS
+1742 
-1751 YSLSVRGKKAS
+1751 
-1762 ILSGLLFGKSLL
+1762 
-1774 PINYKAKEASHHY
+1774 
-1787 ISNGYLYLR
+1787 
-1796 IENIQEI
+1796 
-1803 NTVKEVYGYQVNQ
+1803 
-1816 NNSFCVVGFATHNTS
+1816 S
-1831 LPNGEARLPGE
+1831 LPMGEARLPGE

-1926 LDGHVEQILSNGKF
+1926 LDGHIEQILSNGKF

-2142 NGTALAGEITGRFV
+2142 NGTALAGEIAGRFT

-2202 SSKVYDLWKDIGNVN
+2202 SSKVYDLWKDVGNVN

-2223 YAEHMNVLKPAK
+2223 YAEHMNILKPAK
-2235 LLSEET
+2235 LLSEES

-2255 LGRISQAIA
+2255 LGRISQAIV
-2264 FAAAGTALAVGEDNP
+2264 FAAAGTALAAGEDNP

-2298 RWDTEDYFDRLRYI
+2298 RWDTENYFDRLRYI

-2323 KAKKEEGVDVDKLY
+2323 KAKSEEGVDVDKLY

-2443 RRKEILKNVSPSLAK
+2443 RRKEILRNVSPSLAK
-2458 VLKLVWYQEDTDTES
+2458 ALKLVWYQEDTETES

-2488 AGWDASSNLDNI
+2488 AGWDASTNLDNI

-2550 TILSGIGLTD
+2550 TVLSGIGLTD

-2567 TQDEGVIDVVSNITA
+2567 TQDEGVIDVVSNVTA

-2589 KAFSIFS
+2589 KALSIFS

>member
-60 DRIASIGADGSN
+60 DRIANIGADGSN
-72 RLSISETI
+72 RLSISETV

-101 SNVGLFRNLADAAY
+101 SNIGLFRNLADAAY
-115 DAADWEERELGRQYQ
+115 DASDWEERELGRQYQ

-180 DVENHWHDFLEEKD
+180 EVENHWHDFLEEKD
-194 AKFNETVDQS
+194 AAFNDTIDQS
-204 IQALQNI
+204 IRALQNI
-211 SNQTFDTFN
+211 SNRTFDTFN
-220 DFRSLDENII
+220 DFKSLDENII

-247 KEALKR
+247 KEALKK
-253 QNNEIS
+253 QNDEIS

-291 KTVSDRLYAQ
+291 KTVSDRLYSQ

-325 NGQKLNTPNI
+325 DGQKLNTPNI
-335 NKIIGGAKDLW
+335 NKIIGGTKDLW

-421 YVVKTSK
+421 YVIKTSK

-610 NRDKALAFINKL
+610 DRDKALAFINKL
-622 NVPDAVKLNLRDRY
+622 NVPDTIKLNLRDRY

-644 TNLNEITS
+644 TNLNEIIS

-665 EDARKIQNEIVS
+665 EDAKKIQNEIVS

-726 INYKGLSSR
+726 INYKGLSNR

-768 YHGTDLSIGG
+768 YYGTDLSIGG

-896 ANPAAQYI
+896 ANPAVQYI

-1036 QRRYHEDRMWFGKD
+1036 QRHYHEDRIWFGKD

-1128 ASAYASLQPI
+1128 ASAYASLQPV
-1138 SPSAGAAVSAMNSA
+1138 SPGVGAAVSAINNA

-1180 TVQEMLNNADMY
+1180 TVQEMLDNADMY

-1297 GDAYCISKNTMVEI
+1297 GDP
-1311 DNLNYLAADEVI
+1311 
-1323 ENQSTITDHTGQN
+1323 
-1336 TVVNKIICRKI
+1336 
-1347 ELKEKV
+1347 
-1353 YSLKVNSLF
+1353 
-1362 AFDYEF
+1362 F
-1368 SENHPLLVTESS
+1368 S
-1380 NNVTKELSGNSLSY
+1380 
-1394 YKKANIVLN
+1394 
-1403 ALKNGITSKK
+1403 
-1413 DLANLVNISINDVC
+1413 
-1427 QLWKRM
+1427 
-1433 FQDDLIYDY
+1433 
-1442 RLDKHNIHLKEYKLY
+1442 
-1457 DINLLK
+1457 
-1463 NRLSWKKAKDVK
+1463 
-1475 VGNYVAYP
+1475 
-1483 IPKSKNQEIILDLGL
+1483 
-1498 LLPEYVSTE
+1498 
-1507 KYLYKPRI
+1507 
-1515 KNKEFIEIYEYFEK
+1515 
-1529 HGVPKFDRGERK
+1529 
-1541 KLLEKMNW
+1541 
-1549 HDRIYESVQ
+1549 
-1558 SSFKNER
+1558 
-1565 GIKRIPRKLVLTR
+1565 
-1578 QMCYAFG
+1578 
-1585 LYLAEGWNNGCTI
+1585 
-1598 GMAHNINERDYAYN
+1598 
-1612 AFLGFKQIDPY
+1612 
-1623 INFSFKRSG
+1623 
-1632 ATNGAYSRFGSSII
+1632 
-1646 ASLLDVLFNK
+1646 
-1656 GAHDKKIPEFFWHAK
+1656 
-1671 EECVLGLLEGYI
+1671 
-1683 CGDGTNFI
+1683 
-1691 MKSGLG
+1691 
-1697 LETEKIGI
+1697 
-1705 TSCNKKLLYQVRKL
+1705 
-1719 LLRFNIVGSINIHN
+1719 
-1733 KNPKKIKIN
+1733 
-1742 KYLVTSGIS
+1742 
-1751 YSLSVRGKKAS
+1751 
-1762 ILSGLLFGKSLL
+1762 
-1774 PINYKAKEASHHY
+1774 
-1787 ISNGYLYLR
+1787 
-1796 IENIQEI
+1796 
-1803 NTVKEVYGYQVNQ
+1803 
-1816 NNSFCVVGFATHNTS
+1816 S
-1831 LPNGEARLPGE
+1831 LPMGEARLPGE

-2142 NGTALAGEITGRFV
+2142 NGTALAGEITGRFA

-2202 SSKVYDLWKDIGNVN
+2202 SSKVYDLWKDVGNVN

-2223 YAEHMNVLKPAK
+2223 YAEHMNILKSAR
-2235 LLSEET
+2235 LLSEES

-2421 IRALPNTEK
+2421 IRALQNTEK

-2443 RRKEILKNVSPSLAK
+2443 RRREILKNVSPSLAK
-2458 VLKLVWYQEDTDTES
+2458 ALKLVWYQEDTETES

-2488 AGWDASSNLDNI
+2488 AGWDASTNLDNI

-2550 TILSGIGLTD
+2550 TVLSGIGLTD

-2589 KAFSIFS
+2589 KALSIFS

>member
-60 DRIASIGADGSN
+60 DRIVSIGADGSN

-87 QFRRIDQEFAINNT
+87 QFRKIDQDFAINNV

-135 DIGDALKSQGIQD
+135 DIGDALKAQGIQD

-165 VLDKNSGKLQ
+165 VIDKNSGKLQ
-175 EGFIA
+175 ESFIA

-211 SNQTFDTFN
+211 SNQTFDTFS
-220 DFRSLDENII
+220 DFKSLDENII

-247 KEALKR
+247 QEALKK
-253 QNNEIS
+253 QKNDIT
-259 YHTIGN
+259 YHTIGD

-273 PEFDFVVHEKG
+273 PEFDFIVHEKD
-284 QMASLDG
+284 QMAPLDG
-291 KTVSDRLYAQ
+291 RTVSDRLYAQ
-301 NEDIITDTLD
+301 NDDIVTQTLD

-325 NGQKLNTPNI
+325 EGQKLNTPNI
-335 NKIIGGAKDLW
+335 NKIIGSAKDLW
-346 HETLPYSL
+346 HETLPYAL

-375 FKGVLDSIVDK
+375 FKGVLGDIVGKDSI
-386 NSTVQRIGNRLFE
+386 VQRIGNRLFE
-399 LKSDGTRH
+399 LKSDGTRN

-421 YVVKTSK
+421 YVIKTSK

-434 KVNYDNGKRRIFGET
+434 KVNFDNGKQRIFGET

-455 DVWGNNYNT
+455 DVWGNNYHT

-469 MNEVARH
+469 INEIANH

-518 PELSYKIENM
+518 PGLRYKIESM

-581 TQKTLYAKLSK
+581 TQKTLYAKLNK
-592 SESIDEAA
+592 SQSIDEAA
-600 INEILASLPA
+600 INEIMASLPA
-610 NRDKALAFINKL
+610 DRDKALAFINKL
-622 NVPDAVKLNLRDRY
+622 NVPETVKLNLRDRY
-636 NVEQLKIK
+636 NVEQLKIR
-644 TNLNEITS
+644 TNLNEITG
-652 ENHVDINGKDLSI
+652 ENHVDATGKDLSI
-665 EDARKIQNEIVS
+665 EDAKRIQNEIVS

-705 SRLIAINKGFNL
+705 SRLIAINKGFDL
-717 KGIVSDLNK
+717 KGIISDLNK
-726 INYKGLSSR
+726 MNYNGIGNR

-746 TNLDHFGAG
+746 TNLDHFAFSSIFDNNVN
-755 ALINYKLNFPTAK
+755 LPTAK
-768 YHGTDLSIGG
+768 HHGRDLSIGG
-778 SLLYKMADRLNEG
+778 SLLYKMPERLNEG

-796 LDQALGFV
+796 IDQALGFV

-914 DERLDYYQNGKDP
+914 EERLDYYQNGKDP

-937 STNEFRGGSIS
+937 SSNEFRGSSIS

-983 TNPLSPLV
+983 TNPLSSLV

-1056 QMNQKIHQSED
+1056 QMNQKIQQTAD
-1067 EDNRYIIFQNGRLG
+1067 EDSRYIIFQNGRLG

-1104 TGQAPAFASAKDYS
+1104 TGEAPAFASARDYS

-1138 SPSAGAAVSAMNSA
+1138 SPGAGAAVSAMNNA

-1180 TVQEMLNNADMY
+1180 TVQEMLDNADMY
-1192 NNLMNSSGGRSYLD
+1192 NNLMSSSSGRSYLD

-1211 SRLLTGIYGYAG
+1211 SRLLTGIYGYAASSV
-1223 TMIFGRDESKFIA
+1223 FGRDESKFIA

-1258 EQMEIVRRF
+1258 EQMEIIRRF
-1267 LPEYSRRRRVNPL
+1267 LPEYSRRRRINPL
-1280 MNTMAEKH
+1280 MNKMAEDH

-1297 GDAYCISKNTMVEI
+1297 GDP
-1311 DNLNYLAADEVI
+1311 
-1323 ENQSTITDHTGQN
+1323 
-1336 TVVNKIICRKI
+1336 
-1347 ELKEKV
+1347 
-1353 YSLKVNSLF
+1353 
-1362 AFDYEF
+1362 F
-1368 SENHPLLVTESS
+1368 S
-1380 NNVTKELSGNSLSY
+1380 
-1394 YKKANIVLN
+1394 
-1403 ALKNGITSKK
+1403 
-1413 DLANLVNISINDVC
+1413 
-1427 QLWKRM
+1427 
-1433 FQDDLIYDY
+1433 
-1442 RLDKHNIHLKEYKLY
+1442 
-1457 DINLLK
+1457 
-1463 NRLSWKKAKDVK
+1463 
-1475 VGNYVAYP
+1475 
-1483 IPKSKNQEIILDLGL
+1483 
-1498 LLPEYVSTE
+1498 
-1507 KYLYKPRI
+1507 
-1515 KNKEFIEIYEYFEK
+1515 
-1529 HGVPKFDRGERK
+1529 
-1541 KLLEKMNW
+1541 
-1549 HDRIYESVQ
+1549 
-1558 SSFKNER
+1558 
-1565 GIKRIPRKLVLTR
+1565 
-1578 QMCYAFG
+1578 
-1585 LYLAEGWNNGCTI
+1585 
-1598 GMAHNINERDYAYN
+1598 
-1612 AFLGFKQIDPY
+1612 
-1623 INFSFKRSG
+1623 
-1632 ATNGAYSRFGSSII
+1632 
-1646 ASLLDVLFNK
+1646 
-1656 GAHDKKIPEFFWHAK
+1656 
-1671 EECVLGLLEGYI
+1671 
-1683 CGDGTNFI
+1683 
-1691 MKSGLG
+1691 
-1697 LETEKIGI
+1697 
-1705 TSCNKKLLYQVRKL
+1705 
-1719 LLRFNIVGSINIHN
+1719 
-1733 KNPKKIKIN
+1733 
-1742 KYLVTSGIS
+1742 
-1751 YSLSVRGKKAS
+1751 
-1762 ILSGLLFGKSLL
+1762 
-1774 PINYKAKEASHHY
+1774 
-1787 ISNGYLYLR
+1787 
-1796 IENIQEI
+1796 
-1803 NTVKEVYGYQVNQ
+1803 
-1816 NNSFCVVGFATHNTS
+1816 S
-1831 LPNGEARLPGE
+1831 LPMGEARLPGE

-1926 LDGHVEQILSNGKF
+1926 LDGHIEQILSNGKF

-1986 NPDINAPQAPRKA
+1986 NPDINAPQTPRKA

-2142 NGTALAGEITGRFV
+2142 NGTALAGEIAGRFT

-2187 DPMYAAYAWG
+2187 APMYAAYAWG

-2202 SSKVYDLWKDIGNVN
+2202 SSKVYDLWKDVGNVN
-2217 FDSVLD
+2217 FDSILD
-2223 YAEHMNVLKPAK
+2223 YAEHMNILKPAK
-2235 LLSEET
+2235 LLSEES

-2323 KAKKEEGVDVDKLY
+2323 KAKSEEGVDVDKLY

-2443 RRKEILKNVSPSLAK
+2443 RRREILKNVSPSLAK
-2458 VLKLVWYQEDTDTES
+2458 ALKLVWYQEDTETES

-2488 AGWDASSNLDNI
+2488 AGWDASTNLDNI

-2550 TILSGIGLTD
+2550 TVLSGIGLTD

-2589 KAFSIFS
+2589 KALSIFS

>member
-60 DRIASIGADGSN
+60 DRIASIGADGNN

-101 SNVGLFRNLADAAY
+101 SNIGLFRNLADAAY
-115 DAADWEERELGRQYQ
+115 DASDWEERELGRQYQ

-220 DFRSLDENII
+220 DFKSLDENII

-247 KEALKR
+247 KEALKK
-253 QNNEIS
+253 QNDEIS

-291 KTVSDRLYAQ
+291 KTVSDRLYSQ

-325 NGQKLNTPNI
+325 DGQKLNTPNI

-399 LKSDGTRH
+399 LKSDGTRQ

-610 NRDKALAFINKL
+610 DRDKALAFINKL
-622 NVPDAVKLNLRDRY
+622 NVPDIVKLNLRDRY

-665 EDARKIQNEIVS
+665 EDAKKIQNEIIS

-726 INYKGLSSR
+726 INYKGLSNR

-837 NLLFKRVLPASIALT
+837 NLLFKRVIPASIALT

-983 TNPLSPLV
+983 TNPLSPLI

-1036 QRRYHEDRMWFGKD
+1036 QRHYHEDRMWFGKD

-1067 EDNRYIIFQNGRLG
+1067 EDSRYIIFQNGRLG

-1128 ASAYASLQPI
+1128 ASAYASLQPV
-1138 SPSAGAAVSAMNSA
+1138 SPGVGAAVSAMNSA

-1180 TVQEMLNNADMY
+1180 TVQEMLDNADMY

-1288 PWLPEKFYT
+1288 PWLPEKFYI
-1297 GDAYCISKNTMVEI
+1297 GDP
-1311 DNLNYLAADEVI
+1311 
-1323 ENQSTITDHTGQN
+1323 
-1336 TVVNKIICRKI
+1336 
-1347 ELKEKV
+1347 
-1353 YSLKVNSLF
+1353 
-1362 AFDYEF
+1362 F
-1368 SENHPLLVTESS
+1368 S
-1380 NNVTKELSGNSLSY
+1380 
-1394 YKKANIVLN
+1394 
-1403 ALKNGITSKK
+1403 
-1413 DLANLVNISINDVC
+1413 
-1427 QLWKRM
+1427 
-1433 FQDDLIYDY
+1433 
-1442 RLDKHNIHLKEYKLY
+1442 
-1457 DINLLK
+1457 
-1463 NRLSWKKAKDVK
+1463 
-1475 VGNYVAYP
+1475 
-1483 IPKSKNQEIILDLGL
+1483 
-1498 LLPEYVSTE
+1498 
-1507 KYLYKPRI
+1507 
-1515 KNKEFIEIYEYFEK
+1515 
-1529 HGVPKFDRGERK
+1529 
-1541 KLLEKMNW
+1541 
-1549 HDRIYESVQ
+1549 
-1558 SSFKNER
+1558 
-1565 GIKRIPRKLVLTR
+1565 
-1578 QMCYAFG
+1578 
-1585 LYLAEGWNNGCTI
+1585 
-1598 GMAHNINERDYAYN
+1598 
-1612 AFLGFKQIDPY
+1612 
-1623 INFSFKRSG
+1623 
-1632 ATNGAYSRFGSSII
+1632 
-1646 ASLLDVLFNK
+1646 
-1656 GAHDKKIPEFFWHAK
+1656 
-1671 EECVLGLLEGYI
+1671 
-1683 CGDGTNFI
+1683 
-1691 MKSGLG
+1691 
-1697 LETEKIGI
+1697 
-1705 TSCNKKLLYQVRKL
+1705 
-1719 LLRFNIVGSINIHN
+1719 
-1733 KNPKKIKIN
+1733 
-1742 KYLVTSGIS
+1742 
-1751 YSLSVRGKKAS
+1751 
-1762 ILSGLLFGKSLL
+1762 
-1774 PINYKAKEASHHY
+1774 
-1787 ISNGYLYLR
+1787 
-1796 IENIQEI
+1796 
-1803 NTVKEVYGYQVNQ
+1803 
-1816 NNSFCVVGFATHNTS
+1816 S
-1831 LPNGEARLPGE
+1831 LPMGEARLPGE

-1986 NPDINAPQAPRKA
+1986 NPNINAPQAPRKA

-2142 NGTALAGEITGRFV
+2142 NGTALAGEITGRFA

-2202 SSKVYDLWKDIGNVN
+2202 SSKIYDLWKDVGNVN

-2223 YAEHMNVLKPAK
+2223 YAEHMNILKPAK

-2430 EYFVEFAKVTDER
+2430 EYFIEFAKVTDER
-2443 RRKEILKNVSPSLAK
+2443 RRREILKNVSPSLAK
-2458 VLKLVWYQEDTDTES
+2458 ALKLVWYQEDTETES

-2560 KRIQVNP
+2560 KRIQVDP
-2567 TQDEGVIDVVSNITA
+2567 TQDEGVIQVVSNVTA

-2589 KAFSIFS
+2589 KALSIFS

>member
-72 RLSISETI
+72 RLSISETV
-80 RGISHID
+80 RGMSHID

-101 SNVGLFRNLADAAY
+101 SNIGLFRNLADAAY
-115 DAADWEERELGRQYQ
+115 DASDWEERELGRQYQ

-180 DVENHWHDFLEEKD
+180 EVENHWHDFLEEKD
-194 AKFNETVDQS
+194 AAFNDTIDQS
-204 IQALQNI
+204 IRALQNI

-220 DFRSLDENII
+220 DFKSLDENII

-247 KEALKR
+247 KEALKK
-253 QNNEIS
+253 QNNEVS
-259 YHTIGN
+259 YHTIGD
-265 ILDQDARN
+265 ILDQDAKN
-273 PEFDFVVHEKG
+273 PEFDFVAHEKG

-325 NGQKLNTPNI
+325 DGQKLNTPNI
-335 NKIIGGAKDLW
+335 NKIVRGAKDIW
-346 HETLPYSL
+346 RETLPYSL

-375 FKGVLDSIVDK
+375 FKGVLDNIVDK

-407 ELDTSGMRFVREDS
+407 ELNTSGMRFVREDS

-581 TQKTLYAKLSK
+581 TQKTLYAKLNK

-610 NRDKALAFINKL
+610 DRDKALAFINKL
-622 NVPDAVKLNLRDRY
+622 NVPDTVKLNLRDRY

-665 EDARKIQNEIVS
+665 EDAKKIQNEIVS

-726 INYKGLSSR
+726 INYKGLSNR

-828 TRSFAQLSY
+828 TRNFAQLSY

-1036 QRRYHEDRMWFGKD
+1036 QRHYHEDRIWFGKD

-1138 SPSAGAAVSAMNSA
+1138 SPGAGAAVSAMNSA
-1152 IQSGSSPYTN
+1152 IQSGNSPYTN

-1180 TVQEMLNNADMY
+1180 TVQEMLDNADMY

-1288 PWLPEKFYT
+1288 PWLPEKFFFN
-1297 GDAYCISKNTMVEI
+1297 GDPFT
-1311 DNLNYLAADEVI
+1311 
-1323 ENQSTITDHTGQN
+1323 Q
-1336 TVVNKIICRKI
+1336 II
-1347 ELKEKV
+1347 
-1353 YSLKVNSLF
+1353 
-1362 AFDYEF
+1362 
-1368 SENHPLLVTESS
+1368 
-1380 NNVTKELSGNSLSY
+1380 
-1394 YKKANIVLN
+1394 
-1403 ALKNGITSKK
+1403 
-1413 DLANLVNISINDVC
+1413 
-1427 QLWKRM
+1427 
-1433 FQDDLIYDY
+1433 
-1442 RLDKHNIHLKEYKLY
+1442 
-1457 DINLLK
+1457 
-1463 NRLSWKKAKDVK
+1463 
-1475 VGNYVAYP
+1475 
-1483 IPKSKNQEIILDLGL
+1483 
-1498 LLPEYVSTE
+1498 
-1507 KYLYKPRI
+1507 
-1515 KNKEFIEIYEYFEK
+1515 
-1529 HGVPKFDRGERK
+1529 
-1541 KLLEKMNW
+1541 
-1549 HDRIYESVQ
+1549 
-1558 SSFKNER
+1558 
-1565 GIKRIPRKLVLTR
+1565 
-1578 QMCYAFG
+1578 
-1585 LYLAEGWNNGCTI
+1585 
-1598 GMAHNINERDYAYN
+1598 
-1612 AFLGFKQIDPY
+1612 
-1623 INFSFKRSG
+1623 
-1632 ATNGAYSRFGSSII
+1632 
-1646 ASLLDVLFNK
+1646 
-1656 GAHDKKIPEFFWHAK
+1656 
-1671 EECVLGLLEGYI
+1671 
-1683 CGDGTNFI
+1683 
-1691 MKSGLG
+1691 
-1697 LETEKIGI
+1697 
-1705 TSCNKKLLYQVRKL
+1705 
-1719 LLRFNIVGSINIHN
+1719 
-1733 KNPKKIKIN
+1733 
-1742 KYLVTSGIS
+1742 
-1751 YSLSVRGKKAS
+1751 
-1762 ILSGLLFGKSLL
+1762 
-1774 PINYKAKEASHHY
+1774 
-1787 ISNGYLYLR
+1787 
-1796 IENIQEI
+1796 
-1803 NTVKEVYGYQVNQ
+1803 
-1816 NNSFCVVGFATHNTS
+1816 
-1831 LPNGEARLPGE
+1831 NGEARLPGE

-2142 NGTALAGEITGRFV
+2142 NGTALAGEITGRFA

-2202 SSKVYDLWKDIGNVN
+2202 SSKVYDLWKDVGNVN

-2223 YAEHMNVLKPAK
+2223 YAEHMNILKPAR

-2279 LTRLFG
+2279 LTQLFG

-2357 SAILTSGKPADDP
+2357 SAILTSGKPTDDP

-2443 RRKEILKNVSPSLAK
+2443 RRREILKNVSPSLAK
-2458 VLKLVWYQEDTDTES
+2458 ALKLVWYQEDTETES

-2542 LSVRVNLN
+2542 LSVRMNLN
-2550 TILSGIGLTD
+2550 TILSGVGLTD
-2560 KRIQVNP
+2560 KRIQVDP
-2567 TQDEGVIDVVSNITA
+2567 TQDEGVIQVVSNVTA

-2589 KAFSIFS
+2589 KALSIFS

>member
-60 DRIASIGADGSN
+60 DRIASIGIDGSN

-80 RGISHID
+80 RGMSHID
-87 QFRRIDQEFAINNT
+87 QFRKIDQDFAINNA

-135 DIGDALKSQGIQD
+135 DIGDALKAQGIQD

-165 VLDKNSGKLQ
+165 VIDKNSGKLQ
-175 EGFIA
+175 ESFIA

-211 SNQTFDTFN
+211 SNQTFDTFS
-220 DFRSLDENII
+220 DFKSLDENII

-247 KEALKR
+247 QEALKK
-253 QNNEIS
+253 QNDEIS

-273 PEFDFVVHEKG
+273 SEFDFIVHEKG

-291 KTVSDRLYAQ
+291 RTVSDRLYAQ
-301 NEDIITDTLD
+301 NDDIVTQTLD

-325 NGQKLNTPNI
+325 EGQKLNTPNI
-335 NKIIGGAKDLW
+335 NKIIGSAKDLW
-346 HETLPYSL
+346 HETLPYAL

-365 LKVEYLNKYD
+365 LKIEYLNKYD
-375 FKGVLDSIVDK
+375 FKGVLGDIVGKDSI
-386 NSTVQRIGNRLFE
+386 VQRIGNRLFE
-399 LKSDGTRH
+399 LKSDGTRN

-421 YVVKTSK
+421 YVIKTSK

-434 KVNYDNGKRRIFGET
+434 KVNFDNGKQRIFGET

-455 DVWGNNYNT
+455 DVWGNNYHT
-464 YLNKD
+464 FLNKD
-469 MNEVARH
+469 IDEIARH

-499 KVKLDDKLRSEL
+499 KVRLDDKLRSEL

-518 PELSYKIENM
+518 PGLRYKIESM

-581 TQKTLYAKLSK
+581 TQKTLYAKLNK
-592 SESIDEAA
+592 SQSIDEAA
-600 INEILASLPA
+600 INEIMASLPA
-610 NRDKALAFINKL
+610 DRDKALAFINKL
-622 NVPDAVKLNLRDRY
+622 NVPETVKLNLRDRY
-636 NVEQLKIK
+636 NVEQLKIR
-644 TNLNEITS
+644 TNLNEITG
-652 ENHVDINGKDLSI
+652 ENHVDATGKDLSI
-665 EDARKIQNEIVS
+665 EDAKRIQNEIIS

-705 SRLIAINKGFNL
+705 SRLIAINKGFDL
-717 KGIVSDLNK
+717 KGIISDLNK
-726 INYKGLSSR
+726 MNYNGIGNR

-746 TNLDHFGAG
+746 TNLDHFAFSSIFDNNVN
-755 ALINYKLNFPTAK
+755 LPTAK
-768 YHGTDLSIGG
+768 HHGRDLSIGG
-778 SLLYKMADRLNEG
+778 SLLYKMPERLNEG

-796 LDQALGFV
+796 IDQALGFV

-914 DERLDYYQNGKDP
+914 EERLDYYQNGKDP

-937 STNEFRGGSIS
+937 SSNEFRGSSIS

-1056 QMNQKIHQSED
+1056 QMNQKIQQTAD
-1067 EDNRYIIFQNGRLG
+1067 EDSRYIIFQNGRLG

-1104 TGQAPAFASAKDYS
+1104 TEQAPAFALARDYS

-1138 SPSAGAAVSAMNSA
+1138 SPDAGAAVSAMNSA

-1180 TVQEMLNNADMY
+1180 TVQEMLDNADMY

-1258 EQMEIVRRF
+1258 EQMEIIRRF
-1267 LPEYSRRRRVNPL
+1267 LPEYSRRRRINPL
-1280 MNTMAEKH
+1280 MNKMAEDH

-1297 GDAYCISKNTMVEI
+1297 GDP
-1311 DNLNYLAADEVI
+1311 
-1323 ENQSTITDHTGQN
+1323 
-1336 TVVNKIICRKI
+1336 
-1347 ELKEKV
+1347 
-1353 YSLKVNSLF
+1353 
-1362 AFDYEF
+1362 F
-1368 SENHPLLVTESS
+1368 S
-1380 NNVTKELSGNSLSY
+1380 
-1394 YKKANIVLN
+1394 
-1403 ALKNGITSKK
+1403 
-1413 DLANLVNISINDVC
+1413 
-1427 QLWKRM
+1427 
-1433 FQDDLIYDY
+1433 
-1442 RLDKHNIHLKEYKLY
+1442 
-1457 DINLLK
+1457 
-1463 NRLSWKKAKDVK
+1463 
-1475 VGNYVAYP
+1475 
-1483 IPKSKNQEIILDLGL
+1483 
-1498 LLPEYVSTE
+1498 
-1507 KYLYKPRI
+1507 
-1515 KNKEFIEIYEYFEK
+1515 
-1529 HGVPKFDRGERK
+1529 
-1541 KLLEKMNW
+1541 
-1549 HDRIYESVQ
+1549 
-1558 SSFKNER
+1558 
-1565 GIKRIPRKLVLTR
+1565 
-1578 QMCYAFG
+1578 
-1585 LYLAEGWNNGCTI
+1585 
-1598 GMAHNINERDYAYN
+1598 
-1612 AFLGFKQIDPY
+1612 
-1623 INFSFKRSG
+1623 
-1632 ATNGAYSRFGSSII
+1632 
-1646 ASLLDVLFNK
+1646 
-1656 GAHDKKIPEFFWHAK
+1656 
-1671 EECVLGLLEGYI
+1671 
-1683 CGDGTNFI
+1683 
-1691 MKSGLG
+1691 
-1697 LETEKIGI
+1697 
-1705 TSCNKKLLYQVRKL
+1705 
-1719 LLRFNIVGSINIHN
+1719 
-1733 KNPKKIKIN
+1733 
-1742 KYLVTSGIS
+1742 
-1751 YSLSVRGKKAS
+1751 
-1762 ILSGLLFGKSLL
+1762 
-1774 PINYKAKEASHHY
+1774 
-1787 ISNGYLYLR
+1787 
-1796 IENIQEI
+1796 
-1803 NTVKEVYGYQVNQ
+1803 
-1816 NNSFCVVGFATHNTS
+1816 S
-1831 LPNGEARLPGE
+1831 LPMGEARLPGE

-1926 LDGHVEQILSNGKF
+1926 LDGHIEQILSNGKF

-2142 NGTALAGEITGRFV
+2142 NGTALAGEIAGRFT

-2202 SSKVYDLWKDIGNVN
+2202 SSKVYDLWKDVGNVN

-2223 YAEHMNVLKPAK
+2223 YAEHMNILKPAK
-2235 LLSEET
+2235 LLSEES

-2255 LGRISQAIA
+2255 LGRISQAIV
-2264 FAAAGTALAVGEDNP
+2264 FAAAGTALAAGEDNP

-2323 KAKKEEGVDVDKLY
+2323 KAKSEEGVDVDKLY

-2443 RRKEILKNVSPSLAK
+2443 RRKEILRNVSPSLAK
-2458 VLKLVWYQEDTDTES
+2458 ALKLVWYQEDTETES

-2488 AGWDASSNLDNI
+2488 AGWDASTNLDNI

-2550 TILSGIGLTD
+2550 TVLSGIGLTD

-2567 TQDEGVIDVVSNITA
+2567 TQDEGVIDVVSNVTA

-2589 KAFSIFS
+2589 KALSIFS

>member
-101 SNVGLFRNLADAAY
+101 SNIGLFRNLADAAY

-180 DVENHWHDFLEEKD
+180 EVENHWHDFLEEKD
-194 AKFNETVDQS
+194 AAFNETIDQS
-204 IQALQNI
+204 IRALQNI

-220 DFRSLDENII
+220 DFKSLDENII

-247 KEALKR
+247 KEALKK
-253 QNNEIS
+253 QNNEVS
-259 YHTIGN
+259 YHTIGD
-265 ILDQDARN
+265 ILDQDAKN
-273 PEFDFVVHEKG
+273 PEFDFVAHEKG

-325 NGQKLNTPNI
+325 DGQKLNTPNI
-335 NKIIGGAKDLW
+335 NKIVRGAKDIW

-386 NSTVQRIGNRLFE
+386 NSTIQRIGNRLFE

-469 MNEVARH
+469 MNEIARH

-511 LKAAEDN
+511 LRAAEDN

-528 LDVIDAKTESEKR
+528 LDIIDAKTESEKR

-610 NRDKALAFINKL
+610 DRDKALAFINKL

-636 NVEQLKIK
+636 NVEQLKIR

-665 EDARKIQNEIVS
+665 EDAKKIQNEIIS

-726 INYKGLSSR
+726 INYKGLSNR

-1036 QRRYHEDRMWFGKD
+1036 QRRYHEDRIWFGKD

-1094 EYVQGQGQEY
+1094 EYVQSQGQEY

-1128 ASAYASLQPI
+1128 ASTYASLQPV
-1138 SPSAGAAVSAMNSA
+1138 SPGVGAAVSAMNSA

-1180 TVQEMLNNADMY
+1180 TVQEMLDNADMY

-1248 WDSGIGGVGG
+1248 WDFGIGGVGG

-1280 MNTMAEKH
+1280 MNKMAEDH
-1288 PWLPEKFYT
+1288 PWLPQKFMV
-1297 GDAYCISKNTMVEI
+1297 GDA
-1311 DNLNYLAADEVI
+1311 
-1323 ENQSTITDHTGQN
+1323 
-1336 TVVNKIICRKI
+1336 
-1347 ELKEKV
+1347 
-1353 YSLKVNSLF
+1353 
-1362 AFDYEF
+1362 F
-1368 SENHPLLVTESS
+1368 S
-1380 NNVTKELSGNSLSY
+1380 
-1394 YKKANIVLN
+1394 
-1403 ALKNGITSKK
+1403 
-1413 DLANLVNISINDVC
+1413 
-1427 QLWKRM
+1427 
-1433 FQDDLIYDY
+1433 
-1442 RLDKHNIHLKEYKLY
+1442 
-1457 DINLLK
+1457 
-1463 NRLSWKKAKDVK
+1463 
-1475 VGNYVAYP
+1475 
-1483 IPKSKNQEIILDLGL
+1483 
-1498 LLPEYVSTE
+1498 
-1507 KYLYKPRI
+1507 
-1515 KNKEFIEIYEYFEK
+1515 
-1529 HGVPKFDRGERK
+1529 
-1541 KLLEKMNW
+1541 
-1549 HDRIYESVQ
+1549 
-1558 SSFKNER
+1558 
-1565 GIKRIPRKLVLTR
+1565 
-1578 QMCYAFG
+1578 
-1585 LYLAEGWNNGCTI
+1585 
-1598 GMAHNINERDYAYN
+1598 
-1612 AFLGFKQIDPY
+1612 
-1623 INFSFKRSG
+1623 
-1632 ATNGAYSRFGSSII
+1632 
-1646 ASLLDVLFNK
+1646 
-1656 GAHDKKIPEFFWHAK
+1656 
-1671 EECVLGLLEGYI
+1671 
-1683 CGDGTNFI
+1683 
-1691 MKSGLG
+1691 
-1697 LETEKIGI
+1697 
-1705 TSCNKKLLYQVRKL
+1705 
-1719 LLRFNIVGSINIHN
+1719 
-1733 KNPKKIKIN
+1733 
-1742 KYLVTSGIS
+1742 
-1751 YSLSVRGKKAS
+1751 
-1762 ILSGLLFGKSLL
+1762 
-1774 PINYKAKEASHHY
+1774 
-1787 ISNGYLYLR
+1787 
-1796 IENIQEI
+1796 
-1803 NTVKEVYGYQVNQ
+1803 
-1816 NNSFCVVGFATHNTS
+1816 S
-1831 LPNGEARLPGE
+1831 LPMGEARLPGE

-2142 NGTALAGEITGRFV
+2142 NGTALAGEITGRFA
-2156 FTGANSSTRRD
+2156 FTGANSSTRRN

-2202 SSKVYDLWKDIGNVN
+2202 SSKVYDLWKDVGNVN

-2223 YAEHMNVLKPAK
+2223 YAEHMNILKSAR

-2264 FAAAGTALAVGEDNP
+2264 FAAAGTALAAGEDNP

-2458 VLKLVWYQEDTDTES
+2458 ALKLVWYQEDTETES

-2530 PNIDNIHDGSNP
+2530 PNIDNIHNGSNP

-2550 TILSGIGLTD
+2550 TILSGVGLTD
-2560 KRIQVNP
+2560 KRIQVDP
-2567 TQDEGVIDVVSNITA
+2567 TQDEGVIQVVSNVTA

-2589 KAFSIFS
+2589 KALSIFS

>member
-101 SNVGLFRNLADAAY
+101 SNIGLFRNLADAAY
-115 DAADWEERELGRQYQ
+115 DASDWEERELGRQYQ

-175 EGFIA
+175 ESFIA

-220 DFRSLDENII
+220 DFKSLDENII

-247 KEALKR
+247 KEALKK
-253 QNNEIS
+253 QNDEIS

-265 ILDQDARN
+265 ILDQDARD

-291 KTVSDRLYAQ
+291 KTVSDRLYSQ

-325 NGQKLNTPNI
+325 DGQKLNTPNI
-335 NKIIGGAKDLW
+335 NKIVRGAKDLW

-354 SHAADFKNVDN
+354 SHAADFKSVDN

-610 NRDKALAFINKL
+610 DRDKALAFINKL
-622 NVPDAVKLNLRDRY
+622 NVSDTVKLNLRDRY

-665 EDARKIQNEIVS
+665 EDAKKIQNEIIS

-726 INYKGLSSR
+726 INYKGLSNR

-837 NLLFKRVLPASIALT
+837 NLLFKRVIPASIALT
-852 QLDWANDTFGINKN
+852 QLDWTNDTFGINKN

-896 ANPAAQYI
+896 ANPAVQYI

-1067 EDNRYIIFQNGRLG
+1067 ENNRYIIFQNGRLG

-1138 SPSAGAAVSAMNSA
+1138 SPGAGVAVSAMNSA

-1180 TVQEMLNNADMY
+1180 TVQEMLDNADMY

-1280 MNTMAEKH
+1280 MNKMAEDH
-1288 PWLPEKFYT
+1288 PWLPQKFMV
-1297 GDAYCISKNTMVEI
+1297 GDA
-1311 DNLNYLAADEVI
+1311 
-1323 ENQSTITDHTGQN
+1323 
-1336 TVVNKIICRKI
+1336 
-1347 ELKEKV
+1347 
-1353 YSLKVNSLF
+1353 
-1362 AFDYEF
+1362 F
-1368 SENHPLLVTESS
+1368 S
-1380 NNVTKELSGNSLSY
+1380 
-1394 YKKANIVLN
+1394 
-1403 ALKNGITSKK
+1403 ALP
-1413 DLANLVNISINDVC
+1413 
-1427 QLWKRM
+1427 M
-1433 FQDDLIYDY
+1433 
-1442 RLDKHNIHLKEYKLY
+1442 
-1457 DINLLK
+1457 
-1463 NRLSWKKAKDVK
+1463 
-1475 VGNYVAYP
+1475 
-1483 IPKSKNQEIILDLGL
+1483 
-1498 LLPEYVSTE
+1498 
-1507 KYLYKPRI
+1507 
-1515 KNKEFIEIYEYFEK
+1515 
-1529 HGVPKFDRGERK
+1529 
-1541 KLLEKMNW
+1541 
-1549 HDRIYESVQ
+1549 
-1558 SSFKNER
+1558 
-1565 GIKRIPRKLVLTR
+1565 
-1578 QMCYAFG
+1578 
-1585 LYLAEGWNNGCTI
+1585 
-1598 GMAHNINERDYAYN
+1598 
-1612 AFLGFKQIDPY
+1612 
-1623 INFSFKRSG
+1623 
-1632 ATNGAYSRFGSSII
+1632 
-1646 ASLLDVLFNK
+1646 
-1656 GAHDKKIPEFFWHAK
+1656 
-1671 EECVLGLLEGYI
+1671 
-1683 CGDGTNFI
+1683 
-1691 MKSGLG
+1691 
-1697 LETEKIGI
+1697 
-1705 TSCNKKLLYQVRKL
+1705 
-1719 LLRFNIVGSINIHN
+1719 
-1733 KNPKKIKIN
+1733 
-1742 KYLVTSGIS
+1742 
-1751 YSLSVRGKKAS
+1751 
-1762 ILSGLLFGKSLL
+1762 
-1774 PINYKAKEASHHY
+1774 
-1787 ISNGYLYLR
+1787 
-1796 IENIQEI
+1796 
-1803 NTVKEVYGYQVNQ
+1803 
-1816 NNSFCVVGFATHNTS
+1816 
-1831 LPNGEARLPGE
+1831 GEARLPGE

-1926 LDGHVEQILSNGKF
+1926 LDGHIEQVLSNGKF

-1999 AVFLDGENISDTLR
+1999 AVFLNGENISDTLR

-2142 NGTALAGEITGRFV
+2142 NGTALAGEITGRFA

-2202 SSKVYDLWKDIGNVN
+2202 SSKIYDLWKDIGNVN
-2217 FDSVLD
+2217 FDSILD
-2223 YAEHMNVLKPAK
+2223 YAEHMNILKPAK
-2235 LLSEET
+2235 LLSEES

-2279 LTRLFG
+2279 LTQLFG

-2379 GRLSDDMTT
+2379 GRLSDNMTT

-2443 RRKEILKNVSPSLAK
+2443 RRKEILRNVSPSLAK
-2458 VLKLVWYQEDTDTES
+2458 ALKLVWYQEDTDTES

-2550 TILSGIGLTD
+2550 TILSGAGLTD
-2560 KRIQVNP
+2560 KRIQVDP
-2567 TQDEGVIDVVSNITA
+2567 TQDEGVIQVVSNVTA

-2589 KAFSIFS
+2589 KALSIFS

>member
-60 DRIASIGADGSN
+60 DRIASIGIDGSN

-80 RGISHID
+80 REMSHID
-87 QFRRIDQEFAINNT
+87 QFRKIDQDFAINNA

-135 DIGDALKSQGIQD
+135 DIGDALKAQGIQD
-148 GQVQSLME
+148 GQIQSLME

-165 VLDKNSGKLQ
+165 VIDKNSGKLQ
-175 EGFIA
+175 ESFIA

-211 SNQTFDTFN
+211 SNQTFDTFS
-220 DFRSLDENII
+220 DFKSLDENII

-247 KEALKR
+247 QEALKK
-253 QNNEIS
+253 QKNDIT
-259 YHTIGN
+259 YHTIGD

-273 PEFDFVVHEKG
+273 PEFDFIAHEKG
-284 QMASLDG
+284 QMAPLDG

-301 NEDIITDTLD
+301 NNDIVTQTLD

-325 NGQKLNTPNI
+325 EGQKLNTPNI

-346 HETLPYSL
+346 HETLPYAL

-375 FKGVLDSIVDK
+375 FKGVLGDIVGKDSI
-386 NSTVQRIGNRLFE
+386 VQRIGNRLFE
-399 LKSDGTRH
+399 LKSDGTRN

-421 YVVKTSK
+421 YVIKTSK

-434 KVNYDNGKRRIFGET
+434 KVNFDNGKQRIFGET

-455 DVWGNNYNT
+455 DVWGNNYHT

-469 MNEVARH
+469 INEIANH

-518 PELSYKIENM
+518 PGLRYKIESM

-581 TQKTLYAKLSK
+581 TQKTLYAKLNK
-592 SESIDEAA
+592 SQSIDEAA
-600 INEILASLPA
+600 INEIMASLPA
-610 NRDKALAFINKL
+610 DRDKALAFINKL
-622 NVPDAVKLNLRDRY
+622 NVPETVKLNLRDRY
-636 NVEQLKIK
+636 NVEQLKIR
-644 TNLNEITS
+644 TNLNEITG
-652 ENHVDINGKDLSI
+652 ENHVDATGKDLSI
-665 EDARKIQNEIVS
+665 EDAKRIQNEIVS

-705 SRLIAINKGFNL
+705 SRLIAINKGFDL
-717 KGIVSDLNK
+717 KGIISDLNK
-726 INYKGLSSR
+726 MNYNGIGNR

-746 TNLDHFGAG
+746 TNLDHFAFSSIFDNNVN
-755 ALINYKLNFPTAK
+755 LPTAK
-768 YHGTDLSIGG
+768 HHGRDLSIGG
-778 SLLYKMADRLNEG
+778 SLLYKMPERLNEG

-796 LDQALGFV
+796 IDQALGFV

-914 DERLDYYQNGKDP
+914 EERLDYYQNGKDP

-937 STNEFRGGSIS
+937 SSNEFRGSSIS

-1056 QMNQKIHQSED
+1056 QMNQKIQQTAD
-1067 EDNRYIIFQNGRLG
+1067 EDSRYIIFQNGRLG

-1104 TGQAPAFASAKDYS
+1104 TGQAPAFASARDYS

-1138 SPSAGAAVSAMNSA
+1138 SPGVGAAVSAMNSA

-1180 TVQEMLNNADMY
+1180 TVQEMLDNADMY

-1211 SRLLTGIYGYAG
+1211 SRLLTGIYGYAASSV
-1223 TMIFGRDESKFIA
+1223 FGRDESKFIA

-1258 EQMEIVRRF
+1258 EQMEIIRRF
-1267 LPEYSRRRRVNPL
+1267 LPEYSRRRRINPL
-1280 MNTMAEKH
+1280 MNKMAEDH

-1297 GDAYCISKNTMVEI
+1297 GDP
-1311 DNLNYLAADEVI
+1311 
-1323 ENQSTITDHTGQN
+1323 
-1336 TVVNKIICRKI
+1336 
-1347 ELKEKV
+1347 
-1353 YSLKVNSLF
+1353 
-1362 AFDYEF
+1362 F
-1368 SENHPLLVTESS
+1368 S
-1380 NNVTKELSGNSLSY
+1380 
-1394 YKKANIVLN
+1394 
-1403 ALKNGITSKK
+1403 
-1413 DLANLVNISINDVC
+1413 
-1427 QLWKRM
+1427 
-1433 FQDDLIYDY
+1433 
-1442 RLDKHNIHLKEYKLY
+1442 
-1457 DINLLK
+1457 
-1463 NRLSWKKAKDVK
+1463 
-1475 VGNYVAYP
+1475 
-1483 IPKSKNQEIILDLGL
+1483 
-1498 LLPEYVSTE
+1498 
-1507 KYLYKPRI
+1507 
-1515 KNKEFIEIYEYFEK
+1515 
-1529 HGVPKFDRGERK
+1529 
-1541 KLLEKMNW
+1541 
-1549 HDRIYESVQ
+1549 
-1558 SSFKNER
+1558 
-1565 GIKRIPRKLVLTR
+1565 
-1578 QMCYAFG
+1578 
-1585 LYLAEGWNNGCTI
+1585 
-1598 GMAHNINERDYAYN
+1598 
-1612 AFLGFKQIDPY
+1612 
-1623 INFSFKRSG
+1623 
-1632 ATNGAYSRFGSSII
+1632 
-1646 ASLLDVLFNK
+1646 
-1656 GAHDKKIPEFFWHAK
+1656 
-1671 EECVLGLLEGYI
+1671 
-1683 CGDGTNFI
+1683 
-1691 MKSGLG
+1691 
-1697 LETEKIGI
+1697 
-1705 TSCNKKLLYQVRKL
+1705 
-1719 LLRFNIVGSINIHN
+1719 
-1733 KNPKKIKIN
+1733 
-1742 KYLVTSGIS
+1742 
-1751 YSLSVRGKKAS
+1751 
-1762 ILSGLLFGKSLL
+1762 
-1774 PINYKAKEASHHY
+1774 
-1787 ISNGYLYLR
+1787 
-1796 IENIQEI
+1796 
-1803 NTVKEVYGYQVNQ
+1803 
-1816 NNSFCVVGFATHNTS
+1816 S
-1831 LPNGEARLPGE
+1831 LPMGEARLPGE

-1926 LDGHVEQILSNGKF
+1926 LDGHIEQILSNGKF

-2142 NGTALAGEITGRFV
+2142 NGTALAGEIAGRFT

-2202 SSKVYDLWKDIGNVN
+2202 SSKVYDLWKDVGNVN
-2217 FDSVLD
+2217 FDSILD
-2223 YAEHMNVLKPAK
+2223 YAEHMNILKPAK
-2235 LLSEET
+2235 LLSEES

-2285 KESHVYTPDAVKE
+2285 KESHVYTPDTVKE

-2323 KAKKEEGVDVDKLY
+2323 KAKSEEGVDVDKLY

-2443 RRKEILKNVSPSLAK
+2443 RRREILKNVSPSLAK
-2458 VLKLVWYQEDTDTES
+2458 ALKLVWYQEDTETES

-2488 AGWDASSNLDNI
+2488 AGWDASTNLDNI

-2550 TILSGIGLTD
+2550 TVLSGIGLTD

-2589 KAFSIFS
+2589 KALSIFS

>member
-87 QFRRIDQEFAINNT
+87 QFRRIDQEFTINNT
-101 SNVGLFRNLADAAY
+101 SNIGLFRNLADAAY

-180 DVENHWHDFLEEKD
+180 EVENHWHDFLEEKD
-194 AKFNETVDQS
+194 AAFNETIDQS
-204 IQALQNI
+204 IRALQNI

-220 DFRSLDENII
+220 DFKSLDENII

-247 KEALKR
+247 KAALKK
-253 QNNEIS
+253 QNNEVS
-259 YHTIGN
+259 YHTIGD

-273 PEFDFVVHEKG
+273 PEFDFVVHEKD

-291 KTVSDRLYAQ
+291 KTVSDRLYSQ

-325 NGQKLNTPNI
+325 DGQKLNTPNI

-469 MNEVARH
+469 MNEIARH

-499 KVKLDDKLRSEL
+499 KIKLDDKLRSEL

-518 PELSYKIENM
+518 PELRYKIESM
-528 LDVIDAKTESEKR
+528 LDIIDAKTESEKR

-581 TQKTLYAKLSK
+581 TQKTLYAKLNK
-592 SESIDEAA
+592 SQSIDEAA
-600 INEILASLPA
+600 INEIMASLPA
-610 NRDKALAFINKL
+610 DRDKALAFINKL
-622 NVPDAVKLNLRDRY
+622 NVPETVKLNLRDRY
-636 NVEQLKIK
+636 NVEQLKIR
-644 TNLNEITS
+644 TNLNEITG
-652 ENHVDINGKDLSI
+652 ENHVDATGKDLSI
-665 EDARKIQNEIVS
+665 EDAKRIQNEIVS

-705 SRLIAINKGFNL
+705 SRLIAINKGFDL
-717 KGIVSDLNK
+717 KGIMSDLNK
-726 INYKGLSSR
+726 MNYNGIGNR

-746 TNLDHFGAG
+746 TNLDHFAFSSIFDNNVN
-755 ALINYKLNFPTAK
+755 LPTAK
-768 YHGTDLSIGG
+768 HHGRDLSIGG
-778 SLLYKMADRLNEG
+778 SLLYKMPERLNEG

-796 LDQALGFV
+796 IDQALGFV

-914 DERLDYYQNGKDP
+914 EERLDYYQNGKDP

-937 STNEFRGGSIS
+937 SSNEFRGSSIS

-1056 QMNQKIHQSED
+1056 QMNQKIQQTSD
-1067 EDNRYIIFQNGRLG
+1067 EDSRYIIFQNGRLG

-1138 SPSAGAAVSAMNSA
+1138 SPGAGAAVSAMNNA

-1180 TVQEMLNNADMY
+1180 TVQEMLDNADMY

-1258 EQMEIVRRF
+1258 EQMEIIRRF
-1267 LPEYSRRRRVNPL
+1267 LPEYSRRRRINPL
-1280 MNTMAEKH
+1280 MNKMAEDH

-1297 GDAYCISKNTMVEI
+1297 GDP
-1311 DNLNYLAADEVI
+1311 
-1323 ENQSTITDHTGQN
+1323 
-1336 TVVNKIICRKI
+1336 
-1347 ELKEKV
+1347 
-1353 YSLKVNSLF
+1353 
-1362 AFDYEF
+1362 F
-1368 SENHPLLVTESS
+1368 S
-1380 NNVTKELSGNSLSY
+1380 
-1394 YKKANIVLN
+1394 
-1403 ALKNGITSKK
+1403 
-1413 DLANLVNISINDVC
+1413 
-1427 QLWKRM
+1427 
-1433 FQDDLIYDY
+1433 
-1442 RLDKHNIHLKEYKLY
+1442 
-1457 DINLLK
+1457 
-1463 NRLSWKKAKDVK
+1463 
-1475 VGNYVAYP
+1475 
-1483 IPKSKNQEIILDLGL
+1483 
-1498 LLPEYVSTE
+1498 
-1507 KYLYKPRI
+1507 
-1515 KNKEFIEIYEYFEK
+1515 
-1529 HGVPKFDRGERK
+1529 
-1541 KLLEKMNW
+1541 
-1549 HDRIYESVQ
+1549 
-1558 SSFKNER
+1558 
-1565 GIKRIPRKLVLTR
+1565 
-1578 QMCYAFG
+1578 
-1585 LYLAEGWNNGCTI
+1585 
-1598 GMAHNINERDYAYN
+1598 
-1612 AFLGFKQIDPY
+1612 
-1623 INFSFKRSG
+1623 
-1632 ATNGAYSRFGSSII
+1632 
-1646 ASLLDVLFNK
+1646 
-1656 GAHDKKIPEFFWHAK
+1656 
-1671 EECVLGLLEGYI
+1671 
-1683 CGDGTNFI
+1683 
-1691 MKSGLG
+1691 
-1697 LETEKIGI
+1697 
-1705 TSCNKKLLYQVRKL
+1705 
-1719 LLRFNIVGSINIHN
+1719 
-1733 KNPKKIKIN
+1733 
-1742 KYLVTSGIS
+1742 
-1751 YSLSVRGKKAS
+1751 
-1762 ILSGLLFGKSLL
+1762 
-1774 PINYKAKEASHHY
+1774 
-1787 ISNGYLYLR
+1787 
-1796 IENIQEI
+1796 
-1803 NTVKEVYGYQVNQ
+1803 
-1816 NNSFCVVGFATHNTS
+1816 S
-1831 LPNGEARLPGE
+1831 LPMGEARLPGE

-1926 LDGHVEQILSNGKF
+1926 LDGHIEQILSNGKF

-1972 EGSHVTLRIDDEER
+1972 EGSHVMLRIDDEER

-2142 NGTALAGEITGRFV
+2142 NGTALAGEIAGRFT

-2202 SSKVYDLWKDIGNVN
+2202 SSKVYDLWKDVGNVN

-2223 YAEHMNVLKPAK
+2223 YAEHMNILKPAR

-2323 KAKKEEGVDVDKLY
+2323 KAKSEEGVDVDKLY

-2443 RRKEILKNVSPSLAK
+2443 RRREILKNVSPSLAK
-2458 VLKLVWYQEDTDTES
+2458 ALKLVWYQEDTETES

-2488 AGWDASSNLDNI
+2488 AGWDASTNLDNI

-2550 TILSGIGLTD
+2550 TILSGVGLTD
-2560 KRIQVNP
+2560 KRIQVDP
-2567 TQDEGVIDVVSNITA
+2567 TQDEGVIQVVSNVTA

-2589 KAFSIFS
+2589 KALSIFS

>member
-87 QFRRIDQEFAINNT
+87 QFRRIDQDFAINNI
-101 SNVGLFRNLADAAY
+101 SNIGLFRNLADAAY
-115 DAADWEERELGRQYQ
+115 DASDWEERELGRQYQ

-180 DVENHWHDFLEEKD
+180 EVENHWHDFLEEKD
-194 AKFNETVDQS
+194 AAFNDTIDQS
-204 IQALQNI
+204 IRALQNI

-220 DFRSLDENII
+220 DFKSLDENII

-247 KEALKR
+247 KEALKK
-253 QNNEIS
+253 QNNEVS
-259 YHTIGN
+259 YHTIGD

-291 KTVSDRLYAQ
+291 KTVSDRLYSQ

-325 NGQKLNTPNI
+325 DGQKLNTPNI
-335 NKIIGGAKDLW
+335 NKIVRGAKDVW
-346 HETLPYSL
+346 RETLPYLL

-563 AIRGRSIKPKLID
+563 AIRGRSIKPKLVD

-581 TQKTLYAKLSK
+581 TQKTLYTKLSK

-610 NRDKALAFINKL
+610 DRDKALAFINKL
-622 NVPDAVKLNLRDRY
+622 NVPDTIKLNLRDRY

-665 EDARKIQNEIVS
+665 EDAKKIQNEIVS

-689 GSGKDYKARY
+689 GPGKDYKARY

-717 KGIVSDLNK
+717 KGIISDLNK
-726 INYKGLSSR
+726 INYKGLSNR

-1138 SPSAGAAVSAMNSA
+1138 SPGAGAAVSAMNSA

-1180 TVQEMLNNADMY
+1180 TVQEMLDNADMY

-1288 PWLPEKFYT
+1288 PWMPEKFMV
-1297 GDAYCISKNTMVEI
+1297 GDP
-1311 DNLNYLAADEVI
+1311 
-1323 ENQSTITDHTGQN
+1323 
-1336 TVVNKIICRKI
+1336 
-1347 ELKEKV
+1347 
-1353 YSLKVNSLF
+1353 
-1362 AFDYEF
+1362 F
-1368 SENHPLLVTESS
+1368 S
-1380 NNVTKELSGNSLSY
+1380 
-1394 YKKANIVLN
+1394 
-1403 ALKNGITSKK
+1403 
-1413 DLANLVNISINDVC
+1413 
-1427 QLWKRM
+1427 
-1433 FQDDLIYDY
+1433 
-1442 RLDKHNIHLKEYKLY
+1442 
-1457 DINLLK
+1457 
-1463 NRLSWKKAKDVK
+1463 
-1475 VGNYVAYP
+1475 
-1483 IPKSKNQEIILDLGL
+1483 
-1498 LLPEYVSTE
+1498 
-1507 KYLYKPRI
+1507 
-1515 KNKEFIEIYEYFEK
+1515 
-1529 HGVPKFDRGERK
+1529 
-1541 KLLEKMNW
+1541 
-1549 HDRIYESVQ
+1549 
-1558 SSFKNER
+1558 
-1565 GIKRIPRKLVLTR
+1565 
-1578 QMCYAFG
+1578 
-1585 LYLAEGWNNGCTI
+1585 
-1598 GMAHNINERDYAYN
+1598 
-1612 AFLGFKQIDPY
+1612 
-1623 INFSFKRSG
+1623 
-1632 ATNGAYSRFGSSII
+1632 
-1646 ASLLDVLFNK
+1646 
-1656 GAHDKKIPEFFWHAK
+1656 
-1671 EECVLGLLEGYI
+1671 
-1683 CGDGTNFI
+1683 
-1691 MKSGLG
+1691 
-1697 LETEKIGI
+1697 
-1705 TSCNKKLLYQVRKL
+1705 
-1719 LLRFNIVGSINIHN
+1719 
-1733 KNPKKIKIN
+1733 
-1742 KYLVTSGIS
+1742 
-1751 YSLSVRGKKAS
+1751 
-1762 ILSGLLFGKSLL
+1762 
-1774 PINYKAKEASHHY
+1774 
-1787 ISNGYLYLR
+1787 
-1796 IENIQEI
+1796 
-1803 NTVKEVYGYQVNQ
+1803 
-1816 NNSFCVVGFATHNTS
+1816 S
-1831 LPNGEARLPGE
+1831 LPMGEARLPGE

-1863 DRYKILADIAPNSA
+1863 DRYKILADIAPNST

-1926 LDGHVEQILSNGKF
+1926 LDGHIEQILSNGKF

-2142 NGTALAGEITGRFV
+2142 NGTALAGEITGRFA

-2202 SSKVYDLWKDIGNVN
+2202 SSKVYDLWKDVGNVN

-2223 YAEHMNVLKPAK
+2223 YAEHMNILKPAR

-2379 GRLSDDMTT
+2379 GRLSDDMMT

-2443 RRKEILKNVSPSLAK
+2443 RRREILKNVSPSLAK
-2458 VLKLVWYQEDTDTES
+2458 ALKLVWYQEDTDTES

-2550 TILSGIGLTD
+2550 TILSGVGLTD
-2560 KRIQVNP
+2560 KRIQVDP
-2567 TQDEGVIDVVSNITA
+2567 TQDEGVIQVVSNVTA

-2589 KAFSIFS
+2589 KALSIFS

>member
-72 RLSISETI
+72 RLSISETV
-80 RGISHID
+80 RGMSHID

-101 SNVGLFRNLADAAY
+101 SNIGLFRNLADAAY
-115 DAADWEERELGRQYQ
+115 DASDWEERELGRQYQ

-180 DVENHWHDFLEEKD
+180 EVENHWHDFLEEKD
-194 AKFNETVDQS
+194 AAFNDTIDQS
-204 IQALQNI
+204 IRALQNI

-220 DFRSLDENII
+220 DFKSLDENII

-247 KEALKR
+247 KEALKK
-253 QNNEIS
+253 QNNEVS
-259 YHTIGN
+259 YHTIGD
-265 ILDQDARN
+265 ILDQDAKN
-273 PEFDFVVHEKG
+273 PEFDFVAHEKG

-325 NGQKLNTPNI
+325 DGQKLNTPNI
-335 NKIIGGAKDLW
+335 NKIVRGAKDIW
-346 HETLPYSL
+346 RETLPYSL

-375 FKGVLDSIVDK
+375 FKGVLDNIVDK

-407 ELDTSGMRFVREDS
+407 ELNTSGMRFVREDS

-581 TQKTLYAKLSK
+581 TQKTLYAKLNK

-610 NRDKALAFINKL
+610 DRDKALAFINKL
-622 NVPDAVKLNLRDRY
+622 NVPDTVKLNLRDRY

-665 EDARKIQNEIVS
+665 EDAKKIQNEIVS

-726 INYKGLSSR
+726 INYKGLSNR

-828 TRSFAQLSY
+828 TRNFAQLSY

-1036 QRRYHEDRMWFGKD
+1036 QRHYHEDRIWFGKD

-1138 SPSAGAAVSAMNSA
+1138 SPGAGAAVSAMNSA
-1152 IQSGSSPYTN
+1152 IQSGNSPYTN

-1180 TVQEMLNNADMY
+1180 TVQEMLDNADMY

-1288 PWLPEKFYT
+1288 PWLPEKFFFN
-1297 GDAYCISKNTMVEI
+1297 GDPFT
-1311 DNLNYLAADEVI
+1311 
-1323 ENQSTITDHTGQN
+1323 Q
-1336 TVVNKIICRKI
+1336 II
-1347 ELKEKV
+1347 
-1353 YSLKVNSLF
+1353 
-1362 AFDYEF
+1362 
-1368 SENHPLLVTESS
+1368 
-1380 NNVTKELSGNSLSY
+1380 
-1394 YKKANIVLN
+1394 
-1403 ALKNGITSKK
+1403 
-1413 DLANLVNISINDVC
+1413 
-1427 QLWKRM
+1427 
-1433 FQDDLIYDY
+1433 
-1442 RLDKHNIHLKEYKLY
+1442 
-1457 DINLLK
+1457 
-1463 NRLSWKKAKDVK
+1463 
-1475 VGNYVAYP
+1475 
-1483 IPKSKNQEIILDLGL
+1483 
-1498 LLPEYVSTE
+1498 
-1507 KYLYKPRI
+1507 
-1515 KNKEFIEIYEYFEK
+1515 
-1529 HGVPKFDRGERK
+1529 
-1541 KLLEKMNW
+1541 
-1549 HDRIYESVQ
+1549 
-1558 SSFKNER
+1558 
-1565 GIKRIPRKLVLTR
+1565 
-1578 QMCYAFG
+1578 
-1585 LYLAEGWNNGCTI
+1585 
-1598 GMAHNINERDYAYN
+1598 
-1612 AFLGFKQIDPY
+1612 
-1623 INFSFKRSG
+1623 
-1632 ATNGAYSRFGSSII
+1632 
-1646 ASLLDVLFNK
+1646 
-1656 GAHDKKIPEFFWHAK
+1656 
-1671 EECVLGLLEGYI
+1671 
-1683 CGDGTNFI
+1683 
-1691 MKSGLG
+1691 
-1697 LETEKIGI
+1697 
-1705 TSCNKKLLYQVRKL
+1705 
-1719 LLRFNIVGSINIHN
+1719 
-1733 KNPKKIKIN
+1733 
-1742 KYLVTSGIS
+1742 
-1751 YSLSVRGKKAS
+1751 
-1762 ILSGLLFGKSLL
+1762 
-1774 PINYKAKEASHHY
+1774 
-1787 ISNGYLYLR
+1787 
-1796 IENIQEI
+1796 
-1803 NTVKEVYGYQVNQ
+1803 
-1816 NNSFCVVGFATHNTS
+1816 
-1831 LPNGEARLPGE
+1831 NGEARLPGE

-2142 NGTALAGEITGRFV
+2142 NGTALAGEITGRFA

-2202 SSKVYDLWKDIGNVN
+2202 SSKVYDLWKDVGNVN

-2223 YAEHMNVLKPAK
+2223 YAEHMNILKPAR

-2443 RRKEILKNVSPSLAK
+2443 RRREILKNVSPSLAK
-2458 VLKLVWYQEDTDTES
+2458 ALKLVWYQEDTETES

-2542 LSVRVNLN
+2542 LSVRMNLN
-2550 TILSGIGLTD
+2550 TILSGVGLTD
-2560 KRIQVNP
+2560 KRIQVDP
-2567 TQDEGVIDVVSNITA
+2567 TQDEGVIQVVSNVTA

-2589 KAFSIFS
+2589 KALSIFS

>member
-72 RLSISETI
+72 RLSISETV

-101 SNVGLFRNLADAAY
+101 SNIGLFRNLADAAY

-175 EGFIA
+175 EDFIA
-180 DVENHWHDFLEEKD
+180 EVENHWHDFLEEKD
-194 AKFNETVDQS
+194 AAFNDTIDQS

-220 DFRSLDENII
+220 DFKSLDENII

-247 KEALKR
+247 KAALKK
-253 QNNEIS
+253 QNNEVS
-259 YHTIGN
+259 YHTIGD

-311 TIRQLSATKDGYYV
+311 TIRQLNATKDGYYV
-325 NGQKLNTPNI
+325 DGQKLNTPNI
-335 NKIIGGAKDLW
+335 NKIVRGARDLW

-354 SHAADFKNVDN
+354 SHAADFKNVNN

-610 NRDKALAFINKL
+610 DRDKALAFINKL
-622 NVPDAVKLNLRDRY
+622 NVPDTVKLNLRDRY

-665 EDARKIQNEIVS
+665 EDAKKIQNEIVN

-689 GSGKDYKARY
+689 GPGKDYKARY

-717 KGIVSDLNK
+717 KGIISDLNK
-726 INYKGLSSR
+726 INYKGLSNR

-778 SLLYKMADRLNEG
+778 SLLYKIEDRLNEG

-837 NLLFKRVLPASIALT
+837 NLLFKRVIPASIALT

-1128 ASAYASLQPI
+1128 ASAYASLQPV
-1138 SPSAGAAVSAMNSA
+1138 SPSVGAAVSAMNSA
-1152 IQSGSSPYTN
+1152 IQSGNSPYTN

-1180 TVQEMLNNADMY
+1180 TVQEMLDNADMY

-1280 MNTMAEKH
+1280 MNKMAEDH
-1288 PWLPEKFYT
+1288 PWMPEKFMV
-1297 GDAYCISKNTMVEI
+1297 GD
-1311 DNLNYLAADEVI
+1311 
-1323 ENQSTITDHTGQN
+1323 
-1336 TVVNKIICRKI
+1336 
-1347 ELKEKV
+1347 
-1353 YSLKVNSLF
+1353 LF
-1362 AFDYEF
+1362 
-1368 SENHPLLVTESS
+1368 S
-1380 NNVTKELSGNSLSY
+1380 
-1394 YKKANIVLN
+1394 
-1403 ALKNGITSKK
+1403 
-1413 DLANLVNISINDVC
+1413 
-1427 QLWKRM
+1427 
-1433 FQDDLIYDY
+1433 
-1442 RLDKHNIHLKEYKLY
+1442 
-1457 DINLLK
+1457 
-1463 NRLSWKKAKDVK
+1463 
-1475 VGNYVAYP
+1475 
-1483 IPKSKNQEIILDLGL
+1483 
-1498 LLPEYVSTE
+1498 
-1507 KYLYKPRI
+1507 
-1515 KNKEFIEIYEYFEK
+1515 
-1529 HGVPKFDRGERK
+1529 
-1541 KLLEKMNW
+1541 
-1549 HDRIYESVQ
+1549 
-1558 SSFKNER
+1558 
-1565 GIKRIPRKLVLTR
+1565 
-1578 QMCYAFG
+1578 
-1585 LYLAEGWNNGCTI
+1585 
-1598 GMAHNINERDYAYN
+1598 
-1612 AFLGFKQIDPY
+1612 
-1623 INFSFKRSG
+1623 
-1632 ATNGAYSRFGSSII
+1632 
-1646 ASLLDVLFNK
+1646 
-1656 GAHDKKIPEFFWHAK
+1656 
-1671 EECVLGLLEGYI
+1671 
-1683 CGDGTNFI
+1683 
-1691 MKSGLG
+1691 
-1697 LETEKIGI
+1697 
-1705 TSCNKKLLYQVRKL
+1705 
-1719 LLRFNIVGSINIHN
+1719 
-1733 KNPKKIKIN
+1733 
-1742 KYLVTSGIS
+1742 
-1751 YSLSVRGKKAS
+1751 
-1762 ILSGLLFGKSLL
+1762 
-1774 PINYKAKEASHHY
+1774 
-1787 ISNGYLYLR
+1787 
-1796 IENIQEI
+1796 
-1803 NTVKEVYGYQVNQ
+1803 
-1816 NNSFCVVGFATHNTS
+1816 S
-1831 LPNGEARLPGE
+1831 LPMGEARLPGE

-2019 YDMEDTSAAGAYA
+2019 YDMEDTSAASAYA

-2111 WRFYKGYESGA
+2111 WRFYKEYESGA

-2142 NGTALAGEITGRFV
+2142 NGTALAGEITGRFA

-2202 SSKVYDLWKDIGNVN
+2202 SSKVYDLWKDVGNVN
-2217 FDSVLD
+2217 FDSVLN
-2223 YAEHMNVLKPAK
+2223 YAEHMNILKPAR

-2285 KESHVYTPDAVKE
+2285 KESHVYTPDSVKE

-2443 RRKEILKNVSPSLAK
+2443 RRKEILRNVSPSLAK
-2458 VLKLVWYQEDTDTES
+2458 ALKLVWYQEDTDTES

-2550 TILSGIGLTD
+2550 TILSGVGLTD
-2560 KRIQVNP
+2560 KRIQVDP
-2567 TQDEGVIDVVSNITA
+2567 TQDEGVIQVVSNVTA

-2589 KAFSIFS
+2589 KALSIFS

>member
-101 SNVGLFRNLADAAY
+101 SNIGLFRNLADAAY
-115 DAADWEERELGRQYQ
+115 DASDWEERELGQQYQ

-180 DVENHWHDFLEEKD
+180 EVENHWHDFLEEKD
-194 AKFNETVDQS
+194 AAFNETIDQS

-220 DFRSLDENII
+220 DFKSLDENII

-247 KEALKR
+247 KEALKK
-253 QNNEIS
+253 QNDEIS

-291 KTVSDRLYAQ
+291 KTVSDRLYSQ

-325 NGQKLNTPNI
+325 DGQKLNTPNI

-563 AIRGRSIKPKLID
+563 AIRGRSVKPKLID
-576 DSTSI
+576 DSTSV
-581 TQKTLYAKLSK
+581 TQKTLYAKLNK

-610 NRDKALAFINKL
+610 DRDKALAFINKL
-622 NVPDAVKLNLRDRY
+622 NVPNTVKLNLRDRY

-644 TNLNEITS
+644 TNLNEIIS
-652 ENHVDINGKDLSI
+652 ENHVDATGKDLSI
-665 EDARKIQNEIVS
+665 EDAKKIQNEIVS

-705 SRLIAINKGFNL
+705 SRLIAINKGFDL

-726 INYKGLSSR
+726 INYKGLGNR

-755 ALINYKLNFPTAK
+755 ALINYKLNLPTAK
-768 YHGTDLSIGG
+768 YHGTDLSVGG
-778 SLLYKMADRLNEG
+778 SLLYKTLDRLNEG
-791 LNNGF
+791 LNNGY

-804 HPIFGERLS
+804 HPILGERLS

-828 TRSFAQLSY
+828 TRSFAQLGY

-876 GFRKFTDAT
+876 GFRKFTDTT

-1067 EDNRYIIFQNGRLG
+1067 EDSRYIIFQNGRLG

-1180 TVQEMLNNADMY
+1180 TVQEMLDNADMY

-1288 PWLPEKFYT
+1288 PWLPEKFY
-1297 GDAYCISKNTMVEI
+1297 IS
-1311 DNLNYLAADEVI
+1311 DP
-1323 ENQSTITDHTGQN
+1323 
-1336 TVVNKIICRKI
+1336 
-1347 ELKEKV
+1347 
-1353 YSLKVNSLF
+1353 
-1362 AFDYEF
+1362 F
-1368 SENHPLLVTESS
+1368 S
-1380 NNVTKELSGNSLSY
+1380 
-1394 YKKANIVLN
+1394 
-1403 ALKNGITSKK
+1403 
-1413 DLANLVNISINDVC
+1413 
-1427 QLWKRM
+1427 
-1433 FQDDLIYDY
+1433 
-1442 RLDKHNIHLKEYKLY
+1442 
-1457 DINLLK
+1457 
-1463 NRLSWKKAKDVK
+1463 
-1475 VGNYVAYP
+1475 
-1483 IPKSKNQEIILDLGL
+1483 
-1498 LLPEYVSTE
+1498 
-1507 KYLYKPRI
+1507 
-1515 KNKEFIEIYEYFEK
+1515 
-1529 HGVPKFDRGERK
+1529 
-1541 KLLEKMNW
+1541 
-1549 HDRIYESVQ
+1549 
-1558 SSFKNER
+1558 
-1565 GIKRIPRKLVLTR
+1565 
-1578 QMCYAFG
+1578 
-1585 LYLAEGWNNGCTI
+1585 
-1598 GMAHNINERDYAYN
+1598 
-1612 AFLGFKQIDPY
+1612 
-1623 INFSFKRSG
+1623 
-1632 ATNGAYSRFGSSII
+1632 
-1646 ASLLDVLFNK
+1646 
-1656 GAHDKKIPEFFWHAK
+1656 
-1671 EECVLGLLEGYI
+1671 
-1683 CGDGTNFI
+1683 
-1691 MKSGLG
+1691 
-1697 LETEKIGI
+1697 
-1705 TSCNKKLLYQVRKL
+1705 
-1719 LLRFNIVGSINIHN
+1719 
-1733 KNPKKIKIN
+1733 
-1742 KYLVTSGIS
+1742 
-1751 YSLSVRGKKAS
+1751 
-1762 ILSGLLFGKSLL
+1762 
-1774 PINYKAKEASHHY
+1774 
-1787 ISNGYLYLR
+1787 
-1796 IENIQEI
+1796 
-1803 NTVKEVYGYQVNQ
+1803 
-1816 NNSFCVVGFATHNTS
+1816 S

-1926 LDGHVEQILSNGKF
+1926 LDGHIEQILSNGKF

-1972 EGSHVTLRIDDEER
+1972 EGSHVTLRIDDEEH

-2142 NGTALAGEITGRFV
+2142 NGTALAGEITGRFA
-2156 FTGANSSTRRD
+2156 FTGANSSTRRN

-2202 SSKVYDLWKDIGNVN
+2202 SSKIYDLWKDVGNVN

-2223 YAEHMNVLKPAK
+2223 YAEHMNILKPAK

-2458 VLKLVWYQEDTDTES
+2458 ALKLVWYQEDTDTES

-2550 TILSGIGLTD
+2550 TILSGVGLTD
-2560 KRIQVNP
+2560 KRIQVDP
-2567 TQDEGVIDVVSNITA
+2567 TQDEGVIQVVSNVTA

-2589 KAFSIFS
+2589 KALSIFS

>member
-60 DRIASIGADGSN
+60 DRIATIGADGSN
-72 RLSISETI
+72 RLSISEAI
-80 RGISHID
+80 RGMSHID
-87 QFRRIDQEFAINNT
+87 QFRKIDQDFAINNA

-135 DIGDALKSQGIQD
+135 DIGDALKAQGIQD

-165 VLDKNSGKLQ
+165 VIDKNSGKLQ
-175 EGFIA
+175 ESFVA

-211 SNQTFDTFN
+211 SNQTFDTFS
-220 DFRSLDENII
+220 DFKSLDENII

-247 KEALKR
+247 QEALKK
-253 QNNEIS
+253 QKNDIT
-259 YHTIGN
+259 YHTIGD
-265 ILDQDARN
+265 ILDKDELN
-273 PEFDFVVHEKG
+273 PEFDFIVHEKG

-291 KTVSDRLYAQ
+291 RTVSDRLYAQ
-301 NEDIITDTLD
+301 NDDIVTQTLD

-325 NGQKLNTPNI
+325 EGQKLNTPNI
-335 NKIIGGAKDLW
+335 NKIISGAKDLF
-346 HETLPYSL
+346 HETLPYAL

-375 FKGVLDSIVDK
+375 FKGVLGDIVGKDSI
-386 NSTVQRIGNRLFE
+386 VQRIGNRLFE
-399 LKSDGTRH
+399 LKSDGTRN

-421 YVVKTSK
+421 YVIKTSK
-428 DFSNYG
+428 DFSNYE
-434 KVNYDNGKRRIFGET
+434 KVNFDNGKQRIFGET

-455 DVWGNNYNT
+455 DVWGNNYHT
-464 YLNKD
+464 FLNKD
-469 MNEVARH
+469 IDEIARH

-511 LKAAEDN
+511 LKASEDN
-518 PELSYKIENM
+518 PGLRYKIESM

-581 TQKTLYAKLSK
+581 TQKTLYAKLNK
-592 SESIDEAA
+592 SQSIDEAA
-600 INEILASLPA
+600 INEIMASLPA
-610 NRDKALAFINKL
+610 DRDKALAFINKL
-622 NVPDAVKLNLRDRY
+622 NVPETIKLNLRDRY
-636 NVEQLKIK
+636 NVEQLKIR
-644 TNLNEITS
+644 TNLNEITG
-652 ENHVDINGKDLSI
+652 ENHVDATGKDLSI
-665 EDARKIQNEIVS
+665 EDAKRIQNEIVS

-705 SRLIAINKGFNL
+705 SRLIAINKGFDL
-717 KGIVSDLNK
+717 KGIMSDLNK
-726 INYKGLSSR
+726 MNYNSIGNR

-746 TNLDHFGAG
+746 TNLDHFAFSSIFDNNVN
-755 ALINYKLNFPTAK
+755 LPTAK
-768 YHGTDLSIGG
+768 HHGRDLSIGG
-778 SLLYKMADRLNEG
+778 SLLYKMPERLNEG

-796 LDQALGFV
+796 IDQALGFV

-937 STNEFRGGSIS
+937 SSNEFRGSSIS

-1056 QMNQKIHQSED
+1056 QMNQKIQQTAD
-1067 EDNRYIIFQNGRLG
+1067 EDSRYIIFQNGRLG

-1104 TGQAPAFASAKDYS
+1104 TGQAPAFASARDYS

-1138 SPSAGAAVSAMNSA
+1138 SPGVGAAVSAMNSA

-1180 TVQEMLNNADMY
+1180 TVQEMLDNADMY

-1258 EQMEIVRRF
+1258 EQMEIIRRF
-1267 LPEYSRRRRVNPL
+1267 LPEYSRRRRINPL
-1280 MNTMAEKH
+1280 MNKMAEDH

-1297 GDAYCISKNTMVEI
+1297 GDP
-1311 DNLNYLAADEVI
+1311 
-1323 ENQSTITDHTGQN
+1323 
-1336 TVVNKIICRKI
+1336 
-1347 ELKEKV
+1347 
-1353 YSLKVNSLF
+1353 
-1362 AFDYEF
+1362 F
-1368 SENHPLLVTESS
+1368 S
-1380 NNVTKELSGNSLSY
+1380 
-1394 YKKANIVLN
+1394 
-1403 ALKNGITSKK
+1403 
-1413 DLANLVNISINDVC
+1413 
-1427 QLWKRM
+1427 
-1433 FQDDLIYDY
+1433 
-1442 RLDKHNIHLKEYKLY
+1442 
-1457 DINLLK
+1457 
-1463 NRLSWKKAKDVK
+1463 
-1475 VGNYVAYP
+1475 
-1483 IPKSKNQEIILDLGL
+1483 
-1498 LLPEYVSTE
+1498 
-1507 KYLYKPRI
+1507 
-1515 KNKEFIEIYEYFEK
+1515 
-1529 HGVPKFDRGERK
+1529 
-1541 KLLEKMNW
+1541 
-1549 HDRIYESVQ
+1549 
-1558 SSFKNER
+1558 
-1565 GIKRIPRKLVLTR
+1565 
-1578 QMCYAFG
+1578 
-1585 LYLAEGWNNGCTI
+1585 
-1598 GMAHNINERDYAYN
+1598 
-1612 AFLGFKQIDPY
+1612 
-1623 INFSFKRSG
+1623 
-1632 ATNGAYSRFGSSII
+1632 
-1646 ASLLDVLFNK
+1646 
-1656 GAHDKKIPEFFWHAK
+1656 
-1671 EECVLGLLEGYI
+1671 
-1683 CGDGTNFI
+1683 
-1691 MKSGLG
+1691 
-1697 LETEKIGI
+1697 
-1705 TSCNKKLLYQVRKL
+1705 
-1719 LLRFNIVGSINIHN
+1719 
-1733 KNPKKIKIN
+1733 
-1742 KYLVTSGIS
+1742 
-1751 YSLSVRGKKAS
+1751 
-1762 ILSGLLFGKSLL
+1762 
-1774 PINYKAKEASHHY
+1774 
-1787 ISNGYLYLR
+1787 
-1796 IENIQEI
+1796 
-1803 NTVKEVYGYQVNQ
+1803 
-1816 NNSFCVVGFATHNTS
+1816 S
-1831 LPNGEARLPGE
+1831 LPMGEARLPGE

-1926 LDGHVEQILSNGKF
+1926 LDGHIEQILSNGKF

-2142 NGTALAGEITGRFV
+2142 NGTALAGEIAGRFT

-2202 SSKVYDLWKDIGNVN
+2202 SSKVYDLWKDVGNVN

-2223 YAEHMNVLKPAK
+2223 YAEHMNILKPAK

-2285 KESHVYTPDAVKE
+2285 KESHVYTPDVVKE

-2323 KAKKEEGVDVDKLY
+2323 KAKSEEGVDIDKLY

-2443 RRKEILKNVSPSLAK
+2443 RRREILKNVSPSLAK
-2458 VLKLVWYQEDTDTES
+2458 ALKLVWYQEDTETES

-2488 AGWDASSNLDNI
+2488 AGWDASTNLDNI

-2550 TILSGIGLTD
+2550 TVLSGIGLTD

-2567 TQDEGVIDVVSNITA
+2567 TQDEGVIDVVSNVTA

-2589 KAFSIFS
+2589 KALSIFS

>member
-60 DRIASIGADGSN
+60 DRIASIGANGSN

-101 SNVGLFRNLADAAY
+101 SNIGLFRNLADAAY

-156 FVSSRSTST
+156 FVSSRSMST

-180 DVENHWHDFLEEKD
+180 EVENHWHDFLEEKD
-194 AKFNETVDQS
+194 AAFNETIDQS

-220 DFRSLDENII
+220 DFKSLDENII

-247 KEALKR
+247 KEALKK
-253 QNNEIS
+253 QNNEVS
-259 YHTIGN
+259 YHTIGD

-284 QMASLDG
+284 QMAPLDG
-291 KTVSDRLYAQ
+291 KTASDRLYSQ

-325 NGQKLNTPNI
+325 DGQKLNTPNI
-335 NKIIGGAKDLW
+335 NKIVRGAKDVW

-610 NRDKALAFINKL
+610 DRDKALAFINKL
-622 NVPDAVKLNLRDRY
+622 NVPDTVKLNLRDRY

-665 EDARKIQNEIVS
+665 EDAKKIQNEIVS

-705 SRLIAINKGFNL
+705 SRLIAINKGLDL

-726 INYKGLSSR
+726 INYKGLSNR

-837 NLLFKRVLPASIALT
+837 NLLFKRVIPASIALT

-1036 QRRYHEDRMWFGKD
+1036 QRRYHEDRIWFGKD

-1138 SPSAGAAVSAMNSA
+1138 SPGAGAAVSAMNSA

-1180 TVQEMLNNADMY
+1180 TVQEMLDNADMY

-1288 PWLPEKFYT
+1288 PWLPEKFFV
-1297 GDAYCISKNTMVEI
+1297 GDSM
-1311 DNLNYLAADEVI
+1311 
-1323 ENQSTITDHTGQN
+1323 
-1336 TVVNKIICRKI
+1336 
-1347 ELKEKV
+1347 
-1353 YSLKVNSLF
+1353 
-1362 AFDYEF
+1362 
-1368 SENHPLLVTESS
+1368 
-1380 NNVTKELSGNSLSY
+1380 
-1394 YKKANIVLN
+1394 
-1403 ALKNGITSKK
+1403 
-1413 DLANLVNISINDVC
+1413 
-1427 QLWKRM
+1427 
-1433 FQDDLIYDY
+1433 
-1442 RLDKHNIHLKEYKLY
+1442 
-1457 DINLLK
+1457 
-1463 NRLSWKKAKDVK
+1463 
-1475 VGNYVAYP
+1475 
-1483 IPKSKNQEIILDLGL
+1483 
-1498 LLPEYVSTE
+1498 
-1507 KYLYKPRI
+1507 
-1515 KNKEFIEIYEYFEK
+1515 
-1529 HGVPKFDRGERK
+1529 
-1541 KLLEKMNW
+1541 
-1549 HDRIYESVQ
+1549 
-1558 SSFKNER
+1558 
-1565 GIKRIPRKLVLTR
+1565 
-1578 QMCYAFG
+1578 
-1585 LYLAEGWNNGCTI
+1585 
-1598 GMAHNINERDYAYN
+1598 
-1612 AFLGFKQIDPY
+1612 
-1623 INFSFKRSG
+1623 
-1632 ATNGAYSRFGSSII
+1632 
-1646 ASLLDVLFNK
+1646 
-1656 GAHDKKIPEFFWHAK
+1656 
-1671 EECVLGLLEGYI
+1671 
-1683 CGDGTNFI
+1683 
-1691 MKSGLG
+1691 
-1697 LETEKIGI
+1697 
-1705 TSCNKKLLYQVRKL
+1705 
-1719 LLRFNIVGSINIHN
+1719 
-1733 KNPKKIKIN
+1733 
-1742 KYLVTSGIS
+1742 
-1751 YSLSVRGKKAS
+1751 
-1762 ILSGLLFGKSLL
+1762 
-1774 PINYKAKEASHHY
+1774 
-1787 ISNGYLYLR
+1787 
-1796 IENIQEI
+1796 
-1803 NTVKEVYGYQVNQ
+1803 
-1816 NNSFCVVGFATHNTS
+1816 TS
-1831 LPNGEARLPGE
+1831 LPMGEARLPGE

-1926 LDGHVEQILSNGKF
+1926 LDGHIEQILSNGKF

-2101 FMRDVISDSL
+2101 FIRDVISDSL

-2202 SSKVYDLWKDIGNVN
+2202 SSKVYDLWKDVGNVN

-2223 YAEHMNVLKPAK
+2223 YAEHMNILKPAR

-2298 RWDTEDYFDRLRYI
+2298 RWDTENYFDRLRYI

-2430 EYFVEFAKVTDER
+2430 EYFVEFAKVIDER
-2443 RRKEILKNVSPSLAK
+2443 RRKEILRNVSPSLAK
-2458 VLKLVWYQEDTDTES
+2458 ALKLVWYQEDTDTES

-2550 TILSGIGLTD
+2550 TILSGVGLTD
-2560 KRIQVNP
+2560 KRIQVDP
-2567 TQDEGVIDVVSNITA
+2567 TQDEGVIQVVSNITA

-2589 KAFSIFS
+2589 KALSIFS

>member
-12 DSVVEGISNLVDAA
+12 DSAVEGISNLVDAA

-60 DRIASIGADGSN
+60 DRITSISADGSN
-72 RLSISETI
+72 RLSISEAI

-87 QFRRIDQEFAINNT
+87 QFRKIDQDFAINNT

-165 VLDKNSGKLQ
+165 VIDKNSGKLQ
-175 EGFIA
+175 ESFIA

-211 SNQTFDTFN
+211 SNQTFDTFS
-220 DFRSLDENII
+220 DFKSLDENII

-247 KEALKR
+247 QEALKK
-253 QNNEIS
+253 QKNDIT
-259 YHTIGN
+259 YHTIGDV
-265 ILDQDARN
+265 LDKDELN
-273 PEFDFVVHEKG
+273 PEFDFIVHEKG
-284 QMASLDG
+284 QMAPLDG
-291 KTVSDRLYAQ
+291 RTVSDRLYAQ
-301 NEDIITDTLD
+301 NDDIVTQTLD

-325 NGQKLNTPNI
+325 EGQKLNTPNI
-335 NKIIGGAKDLW
+335 NKIINGAKDLF
-346 HETLPYSL
+346 HETLPYAL
-354 SHAADFKNVDN
+354 SHAADFKNVNN

-375 FKGVLDSIVDK
+375 FKGVLGDIVGKDSI
-386 NSTVQRIGNRLFE
+386 VQRIGNRLFE

-421 YVVKTSK
+421 YAIKTSK

-434 KVNYDNGKRRIFGET
+434 KVNFDNGKQRIFGET

-455 DVWGNNYNT
+455 DVWGNNYHT

-469 MNEVARH
+469 INEIANH

-518 PELSYKIENM
+518 PGLRYKIESM

-563 AIRGRSIKPKLID
+563 AIRGRSIKPKLVD

-581 TQKTLYAKLSK
+581 TQKTLYAKLNK
-592 SESIDEAA
+592 SQSIDEAA
-600 INEILASLPA
+600 INEIMASLPA
-610 NRDKALAFINKL
+610 DRDKALAFINKL
-622 NVPDAVKLNLRDRY
+622 NVPETVKLNLRDRY
-636 NVEQLKIK
+636 NVEQLKIR
-644 TNLNEITS
+644 TNLNQITG
-652 ENHVDINGKDLSI
+652 ENHVDATGKDLSI
-665 EDARKIQNEIVS
+665 EDAKRIQNEIVS

-705 SRLIAINKGFNL
+705 SRLIAINKGFDL
-717 KGIVSDLNK
+717 KGIMSDLNK
-726 INYKGLSSR
+726 MNYNGIGNR

-746 TNLDHFGAG
+746 TNLDHFAFSSIFDNNVN
-755 ALINYKLNFPTAK
+755 LPTAK
-768 YHGTDLSIGG
+768 HHGRDLSIGG
-778 SLLYKMADRLNEG
+778 SLLYKMPERLNEG

-796 LDQALGFV
+796 IDQALGFV

-914 DERLDYYQNGKDP
+914 EERLDYYQNGKDP

-937 STNEFRGGSIS
+937 SSNEFRGSSIS

-1036 QRRYHEDRMWFGKD
+1036 QRHYHEDRMWFSKD

-1056 QMNQKIHQSED
+1056 QMNQKIQQTAD
-1067 EDNRYIIFQNGRLG
+1067 EDSRYIIFQNGRLG

-1104 TGQAPAFASAKDYS
+1104 TGQAPAFASARDYS

-1138 SPSAGAAVSAMNSA
+1138 SPGASDAVSAMNSA
-1152 IQSGSSPYTN
+1152 IQSGNSPYTN

-1180 TVQEMLNNADMY
+1180 TVQEMLDNADMY

-1211 SRLLTGIYGYAG
+1211 SRLLTGIYGYAA
-1223 TMIFGRDESKFIA
+1223 TSVFGRDESKFIA

-1248 WDSGIGGVGG
+1248 WDSGIGGIGG

-1267 LPEYSRRRRVNPL
+1267 LPEYSRRRRINPL
-1280 MNTMAEKH
+1280 MNKMAEDH

-1297 GDAYCISKNTMVEI
+1297 GDP
-1311 DNLNYLAADEVI
+1311 
-1323 ENQSTITDHTGQN
+1323 
-1336 TVVNKIICRKI
+1336 
-1347 ELKEKV
+1347 
-1353 YSLKVNSLF
+1353 
-1362 AFDYEF
+1362 F
-1368 SENHPLLVTESS
+1368 S
-1380 NNVTKELSGNSLSY
+1380 
-1394 YKKANIVLN
+1394 
-1403 ALKNGITSKK
+1403 
-1413 DLANLVNISINDVC
+1413 
-1427 QLWKRM
+1427 
-1433 FQDDLIYDY
+1433 
-1442 RLDKHNIHLKEYKLY
+1442 
-1457 DINLLK
+1457 
-1463 NRLSWKKAKDVK
+1463 
-1475 VGNYVAYP
+1475 
-1483 IPKSKNQEIILDLGL
+1483 
-1498 LLPEYVSTE
+1498 
-1507 KYLYKPRI
+1507 
-1515 KNKEFIEIYEYFEK
+1515 
-1529 HGVPKFDRGERK
+1529 
-1541 KLLEKMNW
+1541 
-1549 HDRIYESVQ
+1549 
-1558 SSFKNER
+1558 
-1565 GIKRIPRKLVLTR
+1565 
-1578 QMCYAFG
+1578 
-1585 LYLAEGWNNGCTI
+1585 
-1598 GMAHNINERDYAYN
+1598 
-1612 AFLGFKQIDPY
+1612 
-1623 INFSFKRSG
+1623 
-1632 ATNGAYSRFGSSII
+1632 
-1646 ASLLDVLFNK
+1646 
-1656 GAHDKKIPEFFWHAK
+1656 
-1671 EECVLGLLEGYI
+1671 
-1683 CGDGTNFI
+1683 
-1691 MKSGLG
+1691 
-1697 LETEKIGI
+1697 
-1705 TSCNKKLLYQVRKL
+1705 
-1719 LLRFNIVGSINIHN
+1719 
-1733 KNPKKIKIN
+1733 
-1742 KYLVTSGIS
+1742 
-1751 YSLSVRGKKAS
+1751 
-1762 ILSGLLFGKSLL
+1762 
-1774 PINYKAKEASHHY
+1774 
-1787 ISNGYLYLR
+1787 
-1796 IENIQEI
+1796 
-1803 NTVKEVYGYQVNQ
+1803 
-1816 NNSFCVVGFATHNTS
+1816 S
-1831 LPNGEARLPGE
+1831 LPMGEARLPGE

-1926 LDGHVEQILSNGKF
+1926 LDGHIEQILSNGKF

-2142 NGTALAGEITGRFV
+2142 NGTALAGEIAGRFT

-2202 SSKVYDLWKDIGNVN
+2202 SSKVYDLWKDVGNVN

-2223 YAEHMNVLKPAK
+2223 YAEHMNILKPAK
-2235 LLSEET
+2235 LLSEES

-2323 KAKKEEGVDVDKLY
+2323 KAKSEEGVDVDKLY

-2443 RRKEILKNVSPSLAK
+2443 RRREILKNVSPSLAK
-2458 VLKLVWYQEDTDTES
+2458 ALKLVWYQEDTETES

-2488 AGWDASSNLDNI
+2488 AGWDASTNLDNI

-2550 TILSGIGLTD
+2550 TVLSGIGLTD

-2567 TQDEGVIDVVSNITA
+2567 TQDEGVIDVVSNVTA

-2589 KAFSIFS
+2589 KALSIFS

>member
-60 DRIASIGADGSN
+60 DRIASIGIDGSN

-87 QFRRIDQEFAINNT
+87 QFRKIDQDFAINNA

-135 DIGDALKSQGIQD
+135 DIGDALKAQGIQD

-165 VLDKNSGKLQ
+165 VIDKNSGKLQ
-175 EGFIA
+175 ESFIA

-211 SNQTFDTFN
+211 SNQTFDTFS
-220 DFRSLDENII
+220 DFKSLDENII

-235 RQDFIQEINRSA
+235 RQDFIQEINRGA
-247 KEALKR
+247 QEALKK
-253 QNNEIS
+253 QKNDVT
-259 YHTIGN
+259 YHTIGDV
-265 ILDQDARN
+265 LDKDAQN
-273 PEFDFVVHEKG
+273 PEFDFIVHEKG

-301 NEDIITDTLD
+301 NDDIVTQTLD

-325 NGQKLNTPNI
+325 EGQKLNTPNI
-335 NKIIGGAKDLW
+335 NKIIGSAKDLF
-346 HETLPYSL
+346 HETLPYAL

-375 FKGVLDSIVDK
+375 FKGVLGDIVGKDSI
-386 NSTVQRIGNRLFE
+386 VQRIGNRLFE
-399 LKSDGTRH
+399 LKSDGTRN

-421 YVVKTSK
+421 YVIKTSK

-434 KVNYDNGKRRIFGET
+434 KVNFENGKRRIFGET

-455 DVWGNNYNT
+455 DVWGNNYHT
-464 YLNKD
+464 FLNKD
-469 MNEVARH
+469 IDEIARH

-511 LKAAEDN
+511 LKASEDN
-518 PELSYKIENM
+518 PELRYKIESM

-581 TQKTLYAKLSK
+581 TQKTLYAKLNK
-592 SESIDEAA
+592 SQSIDEAA
-600 INEILASLPA
+600 INEIMASLPA
-610 NRDKALAFINKL
+610 DRDKALAFINKL
-622 NVPDAVKLNLRDRY
+622 NVPETVKLNLRDRY
-636 NVEQLKIK
+636 NVEQLKIR
-644 TNLNEITS
+644 TNLNEITG
-652 ENHVDINGKDLSI
+652 ENHVDATGKDLSI
-665 EDARKIQNEIVS
+665 EDAKRIQNEIVS

-705 SRLIAINKGFNL
+705 SRLIAINKGFDL
-717 KGIVSDLNK
+717 KGIMSDLNK
-726 INYKGLSSR
+726 MNYNSIGNR

-746 TNLDHFGAG
+746 TNLDHFAFSSIFDNNVN
-755 ALINYKLNFPTAK
+755 LPTAK
-768 YHGTDLSIGG
+768 HHGRDLSIGG
-778 SLLYKMADRLNEG
+778 SLLYKMPERLNEG

-796 LDQALGFV
+796 IDQALGFV

-914 DERLDYYQNGKDP
+914 EERLDYYQNGKDP

-937 STNEFRGGSIS
+937 SSNEFRGSSIS

-1056 QMNQKIHQSED
+1056 QMNQKIQQTAD
-1067 EDNRYIIFQNGRLG
+1067 EDSRYIIFQNGRLG

-1138 SPSAGAAVSAMNSA
+1138 APGAGAAVSAMNSA
-1152 IQSGSSPYTN
+1152 IQSGNSPYTN

-1173 RTRSNKG
+1173 RTQSNKG
-1180 TVQEMLNNADMY
+1180 TVQEMLDNADMY

-1211 SRLLTGIYGYAG
+1211 SRLLTGIYGYAASSV
-1223 TMIFGRDESKFIA
+1223 FGRDESKFIA

-1258 EQMEIVRRF
+1258 EQMEIIRRF
-1267 LPEYSRRRRVNPL
+1267 LPEYSRRRRINPL
-1280 MNTMAEKH
+1280 MNKMAEDH

-1297 GDAYCISKNTMVEI
+1297 GDP
-1311 DNLNYLAADEVI
+1311 
-1323 ENQSTITDHTGQN
+1323 
-1336 TVVNKIICRKI
+1336 
-1347 ELKEKV
+1347 
-1353 YSLKVNSLF
+1353 
-1362 AFDYEF
+1362 F
-1368 SENHPLLVTESS
+1368 S
-1380 NNVTKELSGNSLSY
+1380 
-1394 YKKANIVLN
+1394 
-1403 ALKNGITSKK
+1403 
-1413 DLANLVNISINDVC
+1413 
-1427 QLWKRM
+1427 
-1433 FQDDLIYDY
+1433 
-1442 RLDKHNIHLKEYKLY
+1442 
-1457 DINLLK
+1457 
-1463 NRLSWKKAKDVK
+1463 
-1475 VGNYVAYP
+1475 
-1483 IPKSKNQEIILDLGL
+1483 
-1498 LLPEYVSTE
+1498 
-1507 KYLYKPRI
+1507 
-1515 KNKEFIEIYEYFEK
+1515 
-1529 HGVPKFDRGERK
+1529 
-1541 KLLEKMNW
+1541 
-1549 HDRIYESVQ
+1549 
-1558 SSFKNER
+1558 
-1565 GIKRIPRKLVLTR
+1565 
-1578 QMCYAFG
+1578 
-1585 LYLAEGWNNGCTI
+1585 
-1598 GMAHNINERDYAYN
+1598 
-1612 AFLGFKQIDPY
+1612 
-1623 INFSFKRSG
+1623 
-1632 ATNGAYSRFGSSII
+1632 
-1646 ASLLDVLFNK
+1646 
-1656 GAHDKKIPEFFWHAK
+1656 
-1671 EECVLGLLEGYI
+1671 
-1683 CGDGTNFI
+1683 
-1691 MKSGLG
+1691 
-1697 LETEKIGI
+1697 
-1705 TSCNKKLLYQVRKL
+1705 
-1719 LLRFNIVGSINIHN
+1719 
-1733 KNPKKIKIN
+1733 
-1742 KYLVTSGIS
+1742 
-1751 YSLSVRGKKAS
+1751 
-1762 ILSGLLFGKSLL
+1762 
-1774 PINYKAKEASHHY
+1774 
-1787 ISNGYLYLR
+1787 
-1796 IENIQEI
+1796 
-1803 NTVKEVYGYQVNQ
+1803 
-1816 NNSFCVVGFATHNTS
+1816 S
-1831 LPNGEARLPGE
+1831 LPMGEARLPGE

-1926 LDGHVEQILSNGKF
+1926 LDGHIEQILSNGKF

-2134 LKTIATYS
+2134 LKTITTYS
-2142 NGTALAGEITGRFV
+2142 NGTALAGEIAGRFT

-2202 SSKVYDLWKDIGNVN
+2202 SSKVYDLWKDVENVN

-2223 YAEHMNVLKPAK
+2223 YAEHMNILKPAK
-2235 LLSEET
+2235 LLSEES

-2285 KESHVYTPDAVKE
+2285 KESHVYTPDVVKE

-2323 KAKKEEGVDVDKLY
+2323 KAKSEEGVDVDKLY

-2370 IAQWVQKTF
+2370 IAQWAQKTF

-2443 RRKEILKNVSPSLAK
+2443 RRREILKNVSPSLAK
-2458 VLKLVWYQEDTDTES
+2458 ALKLVWYQEDTETES

-2488 AGWDASSNLDNI
+2488 AGWDASTNLDNI

-2542 LSVRVNLN
+2542 LSIRVNLN

-2567 TQDEGVIDVVSNITA
+2567 TQDEGVIDVVSNVTA

-2589 KAFSIFS
+2589 KALSIFS

>member
-87 QFRRIDQEFAINNT
+87 QFRKIDQDFAINNA

-135 DIGDALKSQGIQD
+135 DIGDALKAQGIQD

-165 VLDKNSGKLQ
+165 VIDKNSGKLQ
-175 EGFIA
+175 ESFIA

-211 SNQTFDTFN
+211 SNQTFDTFS
-220 DFRSLDENII
+220 DFKSLDENII

-247 KEALKR
+247 KAALKK
-253 QNNEIS
+253 QNNEVS
-259 YHTIGN
+259 YHTIGD
-265 ILDQDARN
+265 ILDQDAKN
-273 PEFDFVVHEKG
+273 PEFDFVAHEKG

-291 KTVSDRLYAQ
+291 KTVSDRLYSQ

-325 NGQKLNTPNI
+325 EGQKLNTPNI
-335 NKIIGGAKDLW
+335 NKIIGSAKDLW
-346 HETLPYSL
+346 HETLPYAL

-375 FKGVLDSIVDK
+375 FKGVLGDIVGKDSI
-386 NSTVQRIGNRLFE
+386 VQRIGNRLFE
-399 LKSDGTRH
+399 LKSDGTRN

-563 AIRGRSIKPKLID
+563 AICGRSIKPKLID

-610 NRDKALAFINKL
+610 DRDKALAFINKL
-622 NVPDAVKLNLRDRY
+622 NVPDTVKLNLRDRY
-636 NVEQLKIK
+636 NVEQLKIR

-665 EDARKIQNEIVS
+665 EDAKKIQNEIIS

-726 INYKGLSSR
+726 INYKGLNNR

-1036 QRRYHEDRMWFGKD
+1036 QRHYHENRIWFGKD

-1128 ASAYASLQPI
+1128 ASAYASLQPV
-1138 SPSAGAAVSAMNSA
+1138 SPGVGAAVSAMNSA

-1180 TVQEMLNNADMY
+1180 TVQEMLDNADMY

-1288 PWLPEKFYT
+1288 PWMPEKFMV
-1297 GDAYCISKNTMVEI
+1297 GDP
-1311 DNLNYLAADEVI
+1311 
-1323 ENQSTITDHTGQN
+1323 
-1336 TVVNKIICRKI
+1336 
-1347 ELKEKV
+1347 
-1353 YSLKVNSLF
+1353 
-1362 AFDYEF
+1362 F
-1368 SENHPLLVTESS
+1368 S
-1380 NNVTKELSGNSLSY
+1380 
-1394 YKKANIVLN
+1394 
-1403 ALKNGITSKK
+1403 
-1413 DLANLVNISINDVC
+1413 
-1427 QLWKRM
+1427 
-1433 FQDDLIYDY
+1433 
-1442 RLDKHNIHLKEYKLY
+1442 
-1457 DINLLK
+1457 
-1463 NRLSWKKAKDVK
+1463 
-1475 VGNYVAYP
+1475 
-1483 IPKSKNQEIILDLGL
+1483 
-1498 LLPEYVSTE
+1498 
-1507 KYLYKPRI
+1507 
-1515 KNKEFIEIYEYFEK
+1515 
-1529 HGVPKFDRGERK
+1529 
-1541 KLLEKMNW
+1541 
-1549 HDRIYESVQ
+1549 
-1558 SSFKNER
+1558 
-1565 GIKRIPRKLVLTR
+1565 
-1578 QMCYAFG
+1578 
-1585 LYLAEGWNNGCTI
+1585 
-1598 GMAHNINERDYAYN
+1598 
-1612 AFLGFKQIDPY
+1612 
-1623 INFSFKRSG
+1623 
-1632 ATNGAYSRFGSSII
+1632 
-1646 ASLLDVLFNK
+1646 
-1656 GAHDKKIPEFFWHAK
+1656 
-1671 EECVLGLLEGYI
+1671 
-1683 CGDGTNFI
+1683 
-1691 MKSGLG
+1691 
-1697 LETEKIGI
+1697 
-1705 TSCNKKLLYQVRKL
+1705 
-1719 LLRFNIVGSINIHN
+1719 
-1733 KNPKKIKIN
+1733 
-1742 KYLVTSGIS
+1742 
-1751 YSLSVRGKKAS
+1751 
-1762 ILSGLLFGKSLL
+1762 
-1774 PINYKAKEASHHY
+1774 
-1787 ISNGYLYLR
+1787 
-1796 IENIQEI
+1796 
-1803 NTVKEVYGYQVNQ
+1803 
-1816 NNSFCVVGFATHNTS
+1816 S
-1831 LPNGEARLPGE
+1831 LPMGEARLPGE

-1926 LDGHVEQILSNGKF
+1926 LDGHIEQILSNGKF

-2013 QVGLAD
+2013 QIGLAD

-2040 FGTAAEIVAH
+2040 FGTAAEIIAH

-2142 NGTALAGEITGRFV
+2142 NGTALAGEITGRFA

-2202 SSKVYDLWKDIGNVN
+2202 SSKVYDLWKDVGNVN

-2223 YAEHMNVLKPAK
+2223 YAEHMNILKPAR

-2443 RRKEILKNVSPSLAK
+2443 RRKEILRNVSPSLAK
-2458 VLKLVWYQEDTDTES
+2458 ALKLIWYQEDTDTES

-2542 LSVRVNLN
+2542 LSVRMNLN
-2550 TILSGIGLTD
+2550 TILSGLGLTD
-2560 KRIQVNP
+2560 KRIQVDP
-2567 TQDEGVIDVVSNITA
+2567 TQDEGVIQVISNVTA

-2589 KAFSIFS
+2589 KALSIFS

>member
-48 LSEVDPIIGKMS
+48 LSEVDPIIDKMS

-101 SNVGLFRNLADAAY
+101 SNIGLFRNLADAAY
-115 DAADWEERELGRQYQ
+115 DAADWEERELGQQYQ

-135 DIGDALKSQGIQD
+135 DIGDALKAQGIQD

-180 DVENHWHDFLEEKD
+180 EVENHWHDFLEEKD
-194 AKFNETVDQS
+194 AAFNETIDQS
-204 IQALQNI
+204 IRALQNI

-220 DFRSLDENII
+220 DFKSLDENII

-247 KEALKR
+247 QEALKK
-253 QNNEIS
+253 QNDEIS

-265 ILDQDARN
+265 ILDQDARD
-273 PEFDFVVHEKG
+273 PEFDFIVHEKG

-291 KTVSDRLYAQ
+291 RTVSDRLYAQ
-301 NEDIITDTLD
+301 NDDIVTQTLN

-325 NGQKLNTPNI
+325 EGQKLNTPNI

-346 HETLPYSL
+346 HETLPYAL

-375 FKGVLDSIVDK
+375 FKGVLGDIVGKDSI
-386 NSTVQRIGNRLFE
+386 VQRIGNRLFE
-399 LKSDGTRH
+399 LKSDGTRN

-421 YVVKTSK
+421 YVIKTSK
-428 DFSNYG
+428 NFSNYG
-434 KVNYDNGKRRIFGET
+434 KVNFDNGKQRIFGET

-455 DVWGNNYNT
+455 DVWGNNYHT
-464 YLNKD
+464 FLNKD
-469 MNEVARH
+469 IDEIARH
-476 PEEKAMMGIRNHS
+476 HEEKAMMGIRNHS

-600 INEILASLPA
+600 INEILASLPSD
-610 NRDKALAFINKL
+610 RDKALAFINKL
-622 NVPDAVKLNLRDRY
+622 NVPETVKLNLRDRY
-636 NVEQLKIK
+636 NVEQLKIR

-652 ENHVDINGKDLSI
+652 ENHVDATGKDLSI
-665 EDARKIQNEIVS
+665 QDAKRIQNEIIS

-705 SRLIAINKGFNL
+705 SRLIAINKGFDL
-717 KGIVSDLNK
+717 KGIMSDLNK
-726 INYKGLSSR
+726 MNYNGIGNR

-746 TNLDHFGAG
+746 TNLDHFAFSSIFDNNVN
-755 ALINYKLNFPTAK
+755 LPTAK
-768 YHGTDLSIGG
+768 HHGRDLSIGG
-778 SLLYKMADRLNEG
+778 SLLYKMPERLNEG

-796 LDQALGFV
+796 IDQALGFV

-914 DERLDYYQNGKDP
+914 EERLDYYQNGKDP

-937 STNEFRGGSIS
+937 SSNEFRGSSIS

-1056 QMNQKIHQSED
+1056 QMNQKIQQTAD
-1067 EDNRYIIFQNGRLG
+1067 EDSRYIIFQNGRLG

-1104 TGQAPAFASAKDYS
+1104 TGQAPAFASTKDYS

-1138 SPSAGAAVSAMNSA
+1138 SPGVGAAVSAMNSA

-1180 TVQEMLNNADMY
+1180 TVQEMLDNADMY

-1258 EQMEIVRRF
+1258 EQMEIIRRF
-1267 LPEYSRRRRVNPL
+1267 LPEYSRRRRINPL
-1280 MNTMAEKH
+1280 MNKMAEDH

-1297 GDAYCISKNTMVEI
+1297 GDP
-1311 DNLNYLAADEVI
+1311 
-1323 ENQSTITDHTGQN
+1323 
-1336 TVVNKIICRKI
+1336 
-1347 ELKEKV
+1347 
-1353 YSLKVNSLF
+1353 
-1362 AFDYEF
+1362 F
-1368 SENHPLLVTESS
+1368 S
-1380 NNVTKELSGNSLSY
+1380 
-1394 YKKANIVLN
+1394 
-1403 ALKNGITSKK
+1403 
-1413 DLANLVNISINDVC
+1413 
-1427 QLWKRM
+1427 
-1433 FQDDLIYDY
+1433 
-1442 RLDKHNIHLKEYKLY
+1442 
-1457 DINLLK
+1457 
-1463 NRLSWKKAKDVK
+1463 
-1475 VGNYVAYP
+1475 
-1483 IPKSKNQEIILDLGL
+1483 
-1498 LLPEYVSTE
+1498 
-1507 KYLYKPRI
+1507 
-1515 KNKEFIEIYEYFEK
+1515 
-1529 HGVPKFDRGERK
+1529 
-1541 KLLEKMNW
+1541 
-1549 HDRIYESVQ
+1549 
-1558 SSFKNER
+1558 
-1565 GIKRIPRKLVLTR
+1565 
-1578 QMCYAFG
+1578 
-1585 LYLAEGWNNGCTI
+1585 
-1598 GMAHNINERDYAYN
+1598 
-1612 AFLGFKQIDPY
+1612 
-1623 INFSFKRSG
+1623 
-1632 ATNGAYSRFGSSII
+1632 
-1646 ASLLDVLFNK
+1646 
-1656 GAHDKKIPEFFWHAK
+1656 
-1671 EECVLGLLEGYI
+1671 
-1683 CGDGTNFI
+1683 
-1691 MKSGLG
+1691 
-1697 LETEKIGI
+1697 
-1705 TSCNKKLLYQVRKL
+1705 
-1719 LLRFNIVGSINIHN
+1719 
-1733 KNPKKIKIN
+1733 
-1742 KYLVTSGIS
+1742 
-1751 YSLSVRGKKAS
+1751 
-1762 ILSGLLFGKSLL
+1762 
-1774 PINYKAKEASHHY
+1774 
-1787 ISNGYLYLR
+1787 
-1796 IENIQEI
+1796 
-1803 NTVKEVYGYQVNQ
+1803 
-1816 NNSFCVVGFATHNTS
+1816 S
-1831 LPNGEARLPGE
+1831 LPMGEARLPGE

-1926 LDGHVEQILSNGKF
+1926 LDGHIEQILSNGKF

-2101 FMRDVISDSL
+2101 FVRDVISDSL

-2142 NGTALAGEITGRFV
+2142 NGTALAGEIAGRFT
-2156 FTGANSSTRRD
+2156 FPGANSSTRRD

-2202 SSKVYDLWKDIGNVN
+2202 SSKVYDLWKDVGNVN

-2223 YAEHMNVLKPAK
+2223 YAEHMNILKPAK
-2235 LLSEET
+2235 LLSEES

-2285 KESHVYTPDAVKE
+2285 KESHVYTPDVVKE

-2323 KAKKEEGVDVDKLY
+2323 KAKSEEGVDVDKLY

-2443 RRKEILKNVSPSLAK
+2443 RRREILKNVSPSLAK
-2458 VLKLVWYQEDTDTES
+2458 ALKLVWYQEDTETES

-2488 AGWDASSNLDNI
+2488 AGWDASTNLDNI

-2550 TILSGIGLTD
+2550 TVLSGIGLTD

-2589 KAFSIFS
+2589 KALSIFS

>member
-60 DRIASIGADGSN
+60 DRIASIGIDGSN

-87 QFRRIDQEFAINNT
+87 QFRKIDQDFTINNA

-115 DAADWEERELGRQYQ
+115 DVADWEERELGRQYQ

-135 DIGDALKSQGIQD
+135 DIGDALKAQGIQD

-156 FVSSRSTST
+156 FVSIRSTST
-165 VLDKNSGKLQ
+165 VIDKNSGKLQ
-175 EGFIA
+175 ESFIA

-211 SNQTFDTFN
+211 SNQTFDTFSN
-220 DFRSLDENII
+220 FKSLDENII

-247 KEALKR
+247 QEALKK
-253 QNNEIS
+253 QKNDIT
-259 YHTIGN
+259 YHTIGD

-273 PEFDFVVHEKG
+273 PEFDFIVHEKG
-284 QMASLDG
+284 QMAPLDG
-291 KTVSDRLYAQ
+291 RTVSDRLYAQ
-301 NEDIITDTLD
+301 NNDIVTQTLD

-325 NGQKLNTPNI
+325 EGQKLNTPNI

-346 HETLPYSL
+346 HETLPYAL

-375 FKGVLDSIVDK
+375 FKGVLGDIVGKDSI
-386 NSTVQRIGNRLFE
+386 VQRIGNRLFE
-399 LKSDGTRH
+399 LKSDGTRN

-421 YVVKTSK
+421 YVIKTSK

-434 KVNYDNGKRRIFGET
+434 KVNFDNGKQRIFGET

-455 DVWGNNYNT
+455 DVWGNNYHT
-464 YLNKD
+464 FLNKD
-469 MNEVARH
+469 IDKIAKH

-499 KVKLDDKLRSEL
+499 KVRLDDKLRSEL

-518 PELSYKIENM
+518 PGLKYKIESM

-547 STEGTKSSEFQ
+547 STEGIKSSEFQ

-610 NRDKALAFINKL
+610 DRDKALAFINKL
-622 NVPDAVKLNLRDRY
+622 NVPDTVKLNLRDRY
-636 NVEQLKIK
+636 NVEQLKIR
-644 TNLNEITS
+644 TNLNEITG
-652 ENHVDINGKDLSI
+652 ENHVDATGKDLSI
-665 EDARKIQNEIVS
+665 EDAKRIQNEIVS

-689 GSGKDYKARY
+689 GLGKDYKARY

-705 SRLIAINKGFNL
+705 SRLIAINKGFDL
-717 KGIVSDLNK
+717 KGIMSDLNK
-726 INYKGLSSR
+726 MNYDGIGNR

-746 TNLDHFGAG
+746 TNLDHFAFSSIFDNNVN
-755 ALINYKLNFPTAK
+755 LPTAK
-768 YHGTDLSIGG
+768 HHGRDLSIGG
-778 SLLYKMADRLNEG
+778 SLLYKMPERLNEG

-796 LDQALGFV
+796 IDQALGFV

-896 ANPAAQYI
+896 ANPTAQYI

-914 DERLDYYQNGKDP
+914 EERLDYYQNGKDP

-937 STNEFRGGSIS
+937 SSNEFRGSSIS

-1022 SLVLNPTLGEIIKP
+1022 SLVLNPTLGEIIKL

-1056 QMNQKIHQSED
+1056 QMNQKIQQTAD
-1067 EDNRYIIFQNGRLG
+1067 EDSRYIIFQNGRLG

-1104 TGQAPAFASAKDYS
+1104 TGQAPAFASTRDYS

-1138 SPSAGAAVSAMNSA
+1138 SPGAGAAVSAMNSA

-1180 TVQEMLNNADMY
+1180 TVQEMLDNADMY

-1211 SRLLTGIYGYAG
+1211 SRLLTGIYGYAASSV
-1223 TMIFGRDESKFIA
+1223 FGRDESKFIA

-1258 EQMEIVRRF
+1258 EQMEIIRRF
-1267 LPEYSRRRRVNPL
+1267 LPEYSRRRRINPL
-1280 MNTMAEKH
+1280 MNKMAEDH

-1297 GDAYCISKNTMVEI
+1297 GDP
-1311 DNLNYLAADEVI
+1311 
-1323 ENQSTITDHTGQN
+1323 
-1336 TVVNKIICRKI
+1336 
-1347 ELKEKV
+1347 
-1353 YSLKVNSLF
+1353 
-1362 AFDYEF
+1362 F
-1368 SENHPLLVTESS
+1368 S
-1380 NNVTKELSGNSLSY
+1380 
-1394 YKKANIVLN
+1394 
-1403 ALKNGITSKK
+1403 
-1413 DLANLVNISINDVC
+1413 
-1427 QLWKRM
+1427 
-1433 FQDDLIYDY
+1433 
-1442 RLDKHNIHLKEYKLY
+1442 
-1457 DINLLK
+1457 
-1463 NRLSWKKAKDVK
+1463 
-1475 VGNYVAYP
+1475 
-1483 IPKSKNQEIILDLGL
+1483 
-1498 LLPEYVSTE
+1498 
-1507 KYLYKPRI
+1507 
-1515 KNKEFIEIYEYFEK
+1515 
-1529 HGVPKFDRGERK
+1529 
-1541 KLLEKMNW
+1541 
-1549 HDRIYESVQ
+1549 
-1558 SSFKNER
+1558 
-1565 GIKRIPRKLVLTR
+1565 
-1578 QMCYAFG
+1578 
-1585 LYLAEGWNNGCTI
+1585 
-1598 GMAHNINERDYAYN
+1598 
-1612 AFLGFKQIDPY
+1612 
-1623 INFSFKRSG
+1623 
-1632 ATNGAYSRFGSSII
+1632 
-1646 ASLLDVLFNK
+1646 
-1656 GAHDKKIPEFFWHAK
+1656 
-1671 EECVLGLLEGYI
+1671 
-1683 CGDGTNFI
+1683 
-1691 MKSGLG
+1691 
-1697 LETEKIGI
+1697 
-1705 TSCNKKLLYQVRKL
+1705 
-1719 LLRFNIVGSINIHN
+1719 
-1733 KNPKKIKIN
+1733 
-1742 KYLVTSGIS
+1742 
-1751 YSLSVRGKKAS
+1751 
-1762 ILSGLLFGKSLL
+1762 
-1774 PINYKAKEASHHY
+1774 
-1787 ISNGYLYLR
+1787 
-1796 IENIQEI
+1796 
-1803 NTVKEVYGYQVNQ
+1803 
-1816 NNSFCVVGFATHNTS
+1816 S
-1831 LPNGEARLPGE
+1831 LPMGEARLPGE

-1926 LDGHVEQILSNGKF
+1926 LDGHIEQILSNGKF

-1950 IAGVK
+1950 IAGIK

-2142 NGTALAGEITGRFV
+2142 NGTALAGEIAGRFT

-2202 SSKVYDLWKDIGNVN
+2202 SSKVYDLWKDVGNVN

-2223 YAEHMNVLKPAK
+2223 YAEHMNILKPAK
-2235 LLSEET
+2235 LLSEES

-2285 KESHVYTPDAVKE
+2285 KESHVYTPDVVKE

-2323 KAKKEEGVDVDKLY
+2323 KAKSEEGVDVDKLY

-2443 RRKEILKNVSPSLAK
+2443 RRREILKNVSPSLAK
-2458 VLKLVWYQEDTDTES
+2458 ALKLVWYQEDTETES

-2488 AGWDASSNLDNI
+2488 AGWDASTNLDNI

-2567 TQDEGVIDVVSNITA
+2567 TQDEGVIDVISNVTA

-2589 KAFSIFS
+2589 KALSIFS

>member
-60 DRIASIGADGSN
+60 DRIVSIGIDGSN

-80 RGISHID
+80 RGMSHID
-87 QFRRIDQEFAINNT
+87 QFRKIDQDFAINNA

-135 DIGDALKSQGIQD
+135 DIGDALKAQGIQD

-165 VLDKNSGKLQ
+165 VIDKNSGKLQ
-175 EGFIA
+175 ESFIA

-211 SNQTFDTFN
+211 SNQTFDTFS
-220 DFRSLDENII
+220 DFKSLDENII

-247 KEALKR
+247 QEALKK
-253 QNNEIS
+253 QNDEIS

-273 PEFDFVVHEKG
+273 PEFDFIVHEKG

-291 KTVSDRLYAQ
+291 RTISDRLYAQ
-301 NEDIITDTLD
+301 NDDIVTQTLD

-325 NGQKLNTPNI
+325 EGQKLNTPNI
-335 NKIIGGAKDLW
+335 NKIIGSAKDLW
-346 HETLPYSL
+346 HETLPYAL

-375 FKGVLDSIVDK
+375 FKGVLGDIVGKDSI
-386 NSTVQRIGNRLFE
+386 VQRIGNRLFE
-399 LKSDGTRH
+399 LKSDGTRN

-421 YVVKTSK
+421 YVIKTSK

-434 KVNYDNGKRRIFGET
+434 KVNFDNGKQRIFGET

-455 DVWGNNYNT
+455 DVWGNNYHT

-469 MNEVARH
+469 INEIARH

-499 KVKLDDKLRSEL
+499 KVRLDDKLRSEL
-511 LKAAEDN
+511 LKTAEDN
-518 PELSYKIENM
+518 PGLRYKIESM

-581 TQKTLYAKLSK
+581 TQKTLYAKLNK
-592 SESIDEAA
+592 SQSIDEAA
-600 INEILASLPA
+600 INEIMASLPA
-610 NRDKALAFINKL
+610 DRDKALAFINKL
-622 NVPDAVKLNLRDRY
+622 NVPETVKLNLRDRY
-636 NVEQLKIK
+636 NVEQLKIR
-644 TNLNEITS
+644 TNLNEITG
-652 ENHVDINGKDLSI
+652 ENHVDATGKDLSI
-665 EDARKIQNEIVS
+665 QDAKRIQNEIIS

-705 SRLIAINKGFNL
+705 SRLIAINKGFDL
-717 KGIVSDLNK
+717 KGIMSDLNK
-726 INYKGLSSR
+726 MNYNGIGNR

-746 TNLDHFGAG
+746 TNLDHFAFSSIFDNNVN
-755 ALINYKLNFPTAK
+755 LPTAK
-768 YHGTDLSIGG
+768 HHGRDLSIGG
-778 SLLYKMADRLNEG
+778 SLLYKMPERLNEG

-796 LDQALGFV
+796 IDQALGFV

-914 DERLDYYQNGKDP
+914 EERLDYYQNGKDP

-937 STNEFRGGSIS
+937 SSNEFRGSSIS

-1056 QMNQKIHQSED
+1056 QMNQKIQQTAD
-1067 EDNRYIIFQNGRLG
+1067 EDSRYIIFQNGRLG

-1104 TGQAPAFASAKDYS
+1104 TGQAPAFASARDYS

-1138 SPSAGAAVSAMNSA
+1138 SPGAGAAVSAMNNA

-1180 TVQEMLNNADMY
+1180 TVQEMLDNADMY
-1192 NNLMNSSGGRSYLD
+1192 NNLMSSSGGRSYLD

-1211 SRLLTGIYGYAG
+1211 SRLLTGIYGYAASSV
-1223 TMIFGRDESKFIA
+1223 FGRDESKFIA

-1258 EQMEIVRRF
+1258 EQMEIIRRF
-1267 LPEYSRRRRVNPL
+1267 LPEYSRRRRINPL
-1280 MNTMAEKH
+1280 MNKMAEDH

-1297 GDAYCISKNTMVEI
+1297 GDP
-1311 DNLNYLAADEVI
+1311 
-1323 ENQSTITDHTGQN
+1323 
-1336 TVVNKIICRKI
+1336 
-1347 ELKEKV
+1347 
-1353 YSLKVNSLF
+1353 
-1362 AFDYEF
+1362 F
-1368 SENHPLLVTESS
+1368 S
-1380 NNVTKELSGNSLSY
+1380 
-1394 YKKANIVLN
+1394 
-1403 ALKNGITSKK
+1403 
-1413 DLANLVNISINDVC
+1413 
-1427 QLWKRM
+1427 
-1433 FQDDLIYDY
+1433 
-1442 RLDKHNIHLKEYKLY
+1442 
-1457 DINLLK
+1457 
-1463 NRLSWKKAKDVK
+1463 
-1475 VGNYVAYP
+1475 
-1483 IPKSKNQEIILDLGL
+1483 
-1498 LLPEYVSTE
+1498 
-1507 KYLYKPRI
+1507 
-1515 KNKEFIEIYEYFEK
+1515 
-1529 HGVPKFDRGERK
+1529 
-1541 KLLEKMNW
+1541 
-1549 HDRIYESVQ
+1549 
-1558 SSFKNER
+1558 
-1565 GIKRIPRKLVLTR
+1565 
-1578 QMCYAFG
+1578 
-1585 LYLAEGWNNGCTI
+1585 
-1598 GMAHNINERDYAYN
+1598 
-1612 AFLGFKQIDPY
+1612 
-1623 INFSFKRSG
+1623 
-1632 ATNGAYSRFGSSII
+1632 
-1646 ASLLDVLFNK
+1646 
-1656 GAHDKKIPEFFWHAK
+1656 
-1671 EECVLGLLEGYI
+1671 
-1683 CGDGTNFI
+1683 
-1691 MKSGLG
+1691 
-1697 LETEKIGI
+1697 
-1705 TSCNKKLLYQVRKL
+1705 
-1719 LLRFNIVGSINIHN
+1719 
-1733 KNPKKIKIN
+1733 
-1742 KYLVTSGIS
+1742 
-1751 YSLSVRGKKAS
+1751 
-1762 ILSGLLFGKSLL
+1762 
-1774 PINYKAKEASHHY
+1774 
-1787 ISNGYLYLR
+1787 
-1796 IENIQEI
+1796 
-1803 NTVKEVYGYQVNQ
+1803 
-1816 NNSFCVVGFATHNTS
+1816 S
-1831 LPNGEARLPGE
+1831 LPMGEARLPGE

-1926 LDGHVEQILSNGKF
+1926 LDGHIEQILSNGKF

-2142 NGTALAGEITGRFV
+2142 NGTALAGEIAGRFT

-2202 SSKVYDLWKDIGNVN
+2202 SSKVYDLWKDVGNVN

-2223 YAEHMNVLKPAK
+2223 YAEHMNILKPAK
-2235 LLSEET
+2235 LLSEES
-2241 GVAVDVIQA
+2241 GVAVDIIQA

-2323 KAKKEEGVDVDKLY
+2323 KAKSEEGVDVDKLY
-2337 KHQEALRAE
+2337 KHQEALRSE
-2346 MNGDVSITDMM
+2346 MNSDVSVTDMM

-2443 RRKEILKNVSPSLAK
+2443 RRREILKNVSPSLAK
-2458 VLKLVWYQEDTDTES
+2458 ALKLVWYQEDTETES

-2488 AGWDASSNLDNI
+2488 AGWDASTNLDNI

-2542 LSVRVNLN
+2542 LSVHVNLN
-2550 TILSGIGLTD
+2550 TVLSGIGLTD

-2589 KAFSIFS
+2589 KALSIFS

>member
-72 RLSISETI
+72 RLSISETM

-87 QFRRIDQEFAINNT
+87 QFRKIDEAFAINNT

-135 DIGDALKSQGIQD
+135 DIGDALKAQGIQD

-165 VLDKNSGKLQ
+165 VIDKNSGKLQ
-175 EGFIA
+175 ESFIA

-211 SNQTFDTFN
+211 SNQTFDTFS
-220 DFRSLDENII
+220 DFKSLDENII

-235 RQDFIQEINRSA
+235 RQDFIQEINKSA
-247 KEALKR
+247 QEALKK
-253 QNNEIS
+253 QKNNIT
-259 YHTIGN
+259 YHTIGD

-273 PEFDFVVHEKG
+273 PEFDFIVHEKG
-284 QMASLDG
+284 QMAPLDG
-291 KTVSDRLYAQ
+291 RTVSDRLYAQ

-325 NGQKLNTPNI
+325 EGQKLNTPNI
-335 NKIIGGAKDLW
+335 NKIIGGAKDLF
-346 HETLPYSL
+346 HETLPYAL

-375 FKGVLDSIVDK
+375 FKGVLGDIVGKDSI
-386 NSTVQRIGNRLFE
+386 VQRIGNRLFE

-407 ELDTSGMRFVREDS
+407 ELDTSSMRFVREDS
-421 YVVKTSK
+421 YVIKTSK

-434 KVNYDNGKRRIFGET
+434 KVNFDNGKQRIFGET

-455 DVWGNNYNT
+455 DVWGNNYHT

-469 MNEVARH
+469 INEIANH

-518 PELSYKIENM
+518 PGLRYKIESM

-581 TQKTLYAKLSK
+581 TQKTLYAKLNK
-592 SESIDEAA
+592 SQSIDEAA
-600 INEILASLPA
+600 INEIMASLPA
-610 NRDKALAFINKL
+610 DRDKALAFINKL
-622 NVPDAVKLNLRDRY
+622 NVPETVKLNLRDRY
-636 NVEQLKIK
+636 NVEQLKIR
-644 TNLNEITS
+644 TNLNEITG
-652 ENHVDINGKDLSI
+652 ENHVDATGKDLSI
-665 EDARKIQNEIVS
+665 EDAKRIQNEIVS

-699 ESKKSS
+699 EFKKSS
-705 SRLIAINKGFNL
+705 SRLIAINKGFDL
-717 KGIVSDLNK
+717 KGIISDLNK
-726 INYKGLSSR
+726 MNYNGIGNR

-746 TNLDHFGAG
+746 TNLDHFAFSSIFDNNVN
-755 ALINYKLNFPTAK
+755 LPTAK
-768 YHGTDLSIGG
+768 HHGRDLSIGG
-778 SLLYKMADRLNEG
+778 SLLYKMPERLNEG

-796 LDQALGFV
+796 IDQALGFV

-914 DERLDYYQNGKDP
+914 EERLDYYQNGKDP

-1067 EDNRYIIFQNGRLG
+1067 EDSRYIIFQNGRLG

-1104 TGQAPAFASAKDYS
+1104 TGQAPAFASARDYS
-1118 NYINSDGTID
+1118 NYINSDGMID

-1138 SPSAGAAVSAMNSA
+1138 SPGAGATVSAMNSA

-1180 TVQEMLNNADMY
+1180 TVQEMLDNADMY
-1192 NNLMNSSGGRSYLD
+1192 NNLMNSSGGRSYFD

-1211 SRLLTGIYGYAG
+1211 SRLLTGIYGYAASSV
-1223 TMIFGRDESKFIA
+1223 FGRDESKFIA

-1258 EQMEIVRRF
+1258 EQMEIIRRF
-1267 LPEYSRRRRVNPL
+1267 LPEYSRRRRINPL
-1280 MNTMAEKH
+1280 MNKMAEDH

-1297 GDAYCISKNTMVEI
+1297 GDP
-1311 DNLNYLAADEVI
+1311 
-1323 ENQSTITDHTGQN
+1323 
-1336 TVVNKIICRKI
+1336 
-1347 ELKEKV
+1347 
-1353 YSLKVNSLF
+1353 
-1362 AFDYEF
+1362 F
-1368 SENHPLLVTESS
+1368 S
-1380 NNVTKELSGNSLSY
+1380 
-1394 YKKANIVLN
+1394 
-1403 ALKNGITSKK
+1403 
-1413 DLANLVNISINDVC
+1413 
-1427 QLWKRM
+1427 
-1433 FQDDLIYDY
+1433 
-1442 RLDKHNIHLKEYKLY
+1442 
-1457 DINLLK
+1457 
-1463 NRLSWKKAKDVK
+1463 
-1475 VGNYVAYP
+1475 
-1483 IPKSKNQEIILDLGL
+1483 
-1498 LLPEYVSTE
+1498 
-1507 KYLYKPRI
+1507 
-1515 KNKEFIEIYEYFEK
+1515 
-1529 HGVPKFDRGERK
+1529 
-1541 KLLEKMNW
+1541 
-1549 HDRIYESVQ
+1549 
-1558 SSFKNER
+1558 
-1565 GIKRIPRKLVLTR
+1565 
-1578 QMCYAFG
+1578 
-1585 LYLAEGWNNGCTI
+1585 
-1598 GMAHNINERDYAYN
+1598 
-1612 AFLGFKQIDPY
+1612 
-1623 INFSFKRSG
+1623 
-1632 ATNGAYSRFGSSII
+1632 
-1646 ASLLDVLFNK
+1646 
-1656 GAHDKKIPEFFWHAK
+1656 
-1671 EECVLGLLEGYI
+1671 
-1683 CGDGTNFI
+1683 
-1691 MKSGLG
+1691 
-1697 LETEKIGI
+1697 
-1705 TSCNKKLLYQVRKL
+1705 
-1719 LLRFNIVGSINIHN
+1719 
-1733 KNPKKIKIN
+1733 
-1742 KYLVTSGIS
+1742 
-1751 YSLSVRGKKAS
+1751 
-1762 ILSGLLFGKSLL
+1762 
-1774 PINYKAKEASHHY
+1774 
-1787 ISNGYLYLR
+1787 
-1796 IENIQEI
+1796 
-1803 NTVKEVYGYQVNQ
+1803 
-1816 NNSFCVVGFATHNTS
+1816 S
-1831 LPNGEARLPGE
+1831 LPMGEARLPGE

-1926 LDGHVEQILSNGKF
+1926 LDGHIEQILSNGKF

-2142 NGTALAGEITGRFV
+2142 NGTALAGEIAGRFT

-2202 SSKVYDLWKDIGNVN
+2202 SSKVYDLWKDVGNVN

-2223 YAEHMNVLKPAK
+2223 YAEHMNILKPAR

-2285 KESHVYTPDAVKE
+2285 KESHVYTPDVVKE

-2323 KAKKEEGVDVDKLY
+2323 KAKSEEGVDVDKLY
-2337 KHQEALRAE
+2337 KHQEALRSE

-2443 RRKEILKNVSPSLAK
+2443 RRREILKNVSPSLAK
-2458 VLKLVWYQEDTDTES
+2458 ALKLVWYQEDTETES

-2488 AGWDASSNLDNI
+2488 AGWDASTNLDNI

-2550 TILSGIGLTD
+2550 TVLSGIGLTD

-2567 TQDEGVIDVVSNITA
+2567 TQDEGIIDVVSNITA

-2589 KAFSIFS
+2589 KALSIFS

>member
-72 RLSISETI
+72 RLSISEAM

-87 QFRRIDQEFAINNT
+87 QFRKIDQDFAINNT

-135 DIGDALKSQGIQD
+135 DIGDALKAQGIQD

-165 VLDKNSGKLQ
+165 VIDKNSGKLQ

-194 AKFNETVDQS
+194 AKFNETVDQF

-220 DFRSLDENII
+220 DFKSLDENII

-247 KEALKR
+247 KEALKK

-265 ILDQDARN
+265 ILDQDAKN

-301 NEDIITDTLD
+301 NENIITDTLD
-311 TIRQLSATKDGYYV
+311 TIRQLSATSDGYYV
-325 NGQKLNTPNI
+325 DGQKLNTPNI
-335 NKIIGGAKDLW
+335 NKIINGAKDLW
-346 HETLPYSL
+346 HETLPYAL
-354 SHAADFKNVDN
+354 SHVADFKNVDN

-375 FKGVLDSIVDK
+375 FKGVLGDIVGKDSI
-386 NSTVQRIGNRLFE
+386 VQRIGNRLFE
-399 LKSDGTRH
+399 LKSDGTRN

-421 YVVKTSK
+421 YVIKTSK

-434 KVNYDNGKRRIFGET
+434 KVNFDNGKQRIFGET

-455 DVWGNNYNT
+455 DVWGNNYHT

-469 MNEVARH
+469 INEIANH

-511 LKAAEDN
+511 LKAAEDS
-518 PELSYKIENM
+518 PELRYKIESM

-581 TQKTLYAKLSK
+581 TQKTLYAKLNK
-592 SESIDEAA
+592 SQSIDEAA
-600 INEILASLPA
+600 INEIMASLPA
-610 NRDKALAFINKL
+610 DRDKALAFINKL
-622 NVPDAVKLNLRDRY
+622 NVPETVKLNLRDRY
-636 NVEQLKIK
+636 NVEQLKIR
-644 TNLNEITS
+644 TNLNEIVS
-652 ENHVDINGKDLSI
+652 ENHVDANGKDLSI
-665 EDARKIQNEIVS
+665 EDAKRIQNEIVS

-705 SRLIAINKGFNL
+705 SRLIAINKGFDL

-726 INYKGLSSR
+726 INYQGIGNR

-746 TNLDHFGAG
+746 TNLDHFAFSSI
-755 ALINYKLNFPTAK
+755 LDNNVNLPTAK
-768 YHGTDLSIGG
+768 HHGRDLSIGG
-778 SLLYKMADRLNEG
+778 SLLFKMADRLNEG

-937 STNEFRGGSIS
+937 SSNEFRGSSIS

-1036 QRRYHEDRMWFGKD
+1036 QRRYHEDRMWFGRD

-1056 QMNQKIHQSED
+1056 QMNQKIQQTAD
-1067 EDNRYIIFQNGRLG
+1067 EDSRYIIFQNGRLG
-1081 VYDFRAFSHPTDT
+1081 VYDFRAFSRPTDT
-1094 EYVQGQGQEY
+1094 EYVQGQDQEY
-1104 TGQAPAFASAKDYS
+1104 TGQAPAFASARDYS

-1128 ASAYASLQPI
+1128 ASAYASLQPV
-1138 SPSAGAAVSAMNSA
+1138 SPGASAAVSAMNSA
-1152 IQSGSSPYTN
+1152 IQSGNSPYTN

-1180 TVQEMLNNADMY
+1180 TVQEMLDNADMY

-1211 SRLLTGIYGYAG
+1211 SRLLTGIYGYAAS
-1223 TMIFGRDESKFIA
+1223 TVFGRDESKFIA

-1267 LPEYSRRRRVNPL
+1267 LPEYSRRRRINPL
-1280 MNTMAEKH
+1280 MNKMAEDH
-1288 PWLPEKFYT
+1288 PWLPEKFYI
-1297 GDAYCISKNTMVEI
+1297 GDP
-1311 DNLNYLAADEVI
+1311 
-1323 ENQSTITDHTGQN
+1323 
-1336 TVVNKIICRKI
+1336 
-1347 ELKEKV
+1347 
-1353 YSLKVNSLF
+1353 
-1362 AFDYEF
+1362 F
-1368 SENHPLLVTESS
+1368 S
-1380 NNVTKELSGNSLSY
+1380 
-1394 YKKANIVLN
+1394 
-1403 ALKNGITSKK
+1403 
-1413 DLANLVNISINDVC
+1413 
-1427 QLWKRM
+1427 
-1433 FQDDLIYDY
+1433 
-1442 RLDKHNIHLKEYKLY
+1442 
-1457 DINLLK
+1457 
-1463 NRLSWKKAKDVK
+1463 
-1475 VGNYVAYP
+1475 
-1483 IPKSKNQEIILDLGL
+1483 
-1498 LLPEYVSTE
+1498 
-1507 KYLYKPRI
+1507 
-1515 KNKEFIEIYEYFEK
+1515 
-1529 HGVPKFDRGERK
+1529 
-1541 KLLEKMNW
+1541 
-1549 HDRIYESVQ
+1549 
-1558 SSFKNER
+1558 
-1565 GIKRIPRKLVLTR
+1565 
-1578 QMCYAFG
+1578 
-1585 LYLAEGWNNGCTI
+1585 
-1598 GMAHNINERDYAYN
+1598 
-1612 AFLGFKQIDPY
+1612 
-1623 INFSFKRSG
+1623 
-1632 ATNGAYSRFGSSII
+1632 
-1646 ASLLDVLFNK
+1646 
-1656 GAHDKKIPEFFWHAK
+1656 
-1671 EECVLGLLEGYI
+1671 
-1683 CGDGTNFI
+1683 
-1691 MKSGLG
+1691 
-1697 LETEKIGI
+1697 
-1705 TSCNKKLLYQVRKL
+1705 
-1719 LLRFNIVGSINIHN
+1719 
-1733 KNPKKIKIN
+1733 
-1742 KYLVTSGIS
+1742 
-1751 YSLSVRGKKAS
+1751 
-1762 ILSGLLFGKSLL
+1762 
-1774 PINYKAKEASHHY
+1774 
-1787 ISNGYLYLR
+1787 
-1796 IENIQEI
+1796 
-1803 NTVKEVYGYQVNQ
+1803 
-1816 NNSFCVVGFATHNTS
+1816 S
-1831 LPNGEARLPGE
+1831 LPMGEARLPGE

-1926 LDGHVEQILSNGKF
+1926 LDGHIEQILSNGKF

-1955 FKDNGYMSKN
+1955 FKDNGYISKN

-2050 APIPIIHSQLMR
+2050 APIPVVHSQLMR

-2101 FMRDVISDSL
+2101 FIRDAISDSL

-2142 NGTALAGEITGRFV
+2142 NGTALAGEIAGRFT

-2187 DPMYAAYAWG
+2187 NPMYAAYAWG

-2202 SSKVYDLWKDIGNVN
+2202 SSKVYDLWKDVGNVN

-2223 YAEHMNVLKPAK
+2223 YAEHMNILKPAK
-2235 LLSEET
+2235 LLSEES

-2323 KAKKEEGVDVDKLY
+2323 KAKSEEGVDVDKLY

-2346 MNGDVSITDMM
+2346 MNGDVSVTDMM
-2357 SAILTSGKPADDP
+2357 SAILTSGKPSDDP
-2370 IAQWVQKTF
+2370 ISQWVQKTF

-2443 RRKEILKNVSPSLAK
+2443 RRREILKNVSPSLAK
-2458 VLKLVWYQEDTDTES
+2458 ALKLVWYQEDTETES

-2567 TQDEGVIDVVSNITA
+2567 TQDEGVIDVVSNVTA

-2589 KAFSIFS
+2589 KALSIFS

>member
-80 RGISHID
+80 RGMSHID
-87 QFRRIDQEFAINNT
+87 QFRKIDQDFAINNA

-135 DIGDALKSQGIQD
+135 DIGDALKAQGIQD

-165 VLDKNSGKLQ
+165 VIDKNSGKLQ
-175 EGFIA
+175 ESFIA
-180 DVENHWHDFLEEKD
+180 DVENYWHDFLEEKD

-211 SNQTFDTFN
+211 SNQTFDTFS
-220 DFRSLDENII
+220 DFKSLDENII

-247 KEALKR
+247 QEALKK
-253 QNNEIS
+253 QNDEIS

-265 ILDQDARN
+265 ILDQDAQN

-301 NEDIITDTLD
+301 NDDIITQTLD
-311 TIRQLSATKDGYYV
+311 TIRQLSATKDGYYID
-325 NGQKLNTPNI
+325 GQKLNTPNI

-346 HETLPYSL
+346 HETLPYAL

-375 FKGVLDSIVDK
+375 FKGVLGDIVGKDSI
-386 NSTVQRIGNRLFE
+386 VQRIGNRLFE
-399 LKSDGTRH
+399 LKSDGTRN

-421 YVVKTSK
+421 YVIKTSK

-434 KVNYDNGKRRIFGET
+434 KVNFDNGKQRIFGET

-455 DVWGNNYNT
+455 DVWGNNYHT

-469 MNEVARH
+469 INEIANH

-511 LKAAEDN
+511 LKATEDN
-518 PELSYKIENM
+518 PELRYKIENM

-581 TQKTLYAKLSK
+581 TQKTLYAKLNK
-592 SESIDEAA
+592 SQSIDEAA
-600 INEILASLPA
+600 INEIMASLPA
-610 NRDKALAFINKL
+610 DIDKALAFINKL
-622 NVPDAVKLNLRDRY
+622 NVPETVKLNLRDRY
-636 NVEQLKIK
+636 NVEQLKIR
-644 TNLNEITS
+644 TNLNEITG
-652 ENHVDINGKDLSI
+652 ENHVDATGKDLSI
-665 EDARKIQNEIVS
+665 EDAKRIQNEIVS

-705 SRLIAINKGFNL
+705 SRLIAINKGFDL
-717 KGIVSDLNK
+717 KGIMSDLNK
-726 INYKGLSSR
+726 MNYNGIGNR

-746 TNLDHFGAG
+746 TNLDHFAFSSIFDNN
-755 ALINYKLNFPTAK
+755 INLPTAK
-768 YHGTDLSIGG
+768 HHGRDLSIGG
-778 SLLYKMADRLNEG
+778 SLLYKMPERLNEG

-796 LDQALGFV
+796 IDQALGFV

-914 DERLDYYQNGKDP
+914 EERLDYYQNGKDP

-937 STNEFRGGSIS
+937 SSNEFRGSSIS

-1056 QMNQKIHQSED
+1056 QMNQKIQQTAD
-1067 EDNRYIIFQNGRLG
+1067 EDSRYIIFQNGRLG

-1104 TGQAPAFASAKDYS
+1104 TGQAPAFASARDYS

-1138 SPSAGAAVSAMNSA
+1138 SPGVGAAVSAMNSA

-1173 RTRSNKG
+1173 RTRNNKG
-1180 TVQEMLNNADMY
+1180 TVQEMLDNADMY

-1211 SRLLTGIYGYAG
+1211 SRLLTGIYGYAASSV
-1223 TMIFGRDESKFIA
+1223 FGRDESKFIA

-1258 EQMEIVRRF
+1258 EQMEIIRRF
-1267 LPEYSRRRRVNPL
+1267 LPEYSRRRRINPL
-1280 MNTMAEKH
+1280 MNKMAEDH

-1297 GDAYCISKNTMVEI
+1297 GDP
-1311 DNLNYLAADEVI
+1311 
-1323 ENQSTITDHTGQN
+1323 
-1336 TVVNKIICRKI
+1336 
-1347 ELKEKV
+1347 
-1353 YSLKVNSLF
+1353 
-1362 AFDYEF
+1362 F
-1368 SENHPLLVTESS
+1368 S
-1380 NNVTKELSGNSLSY
+1380 
-1394 YKKANIVLN
+1394 
-1403 ALKNGITSKK
+1403 
-1413 DLANLVNISINDVC
+1413 
-1427 QLWKRM
+1427 
-1433 FQDDLIYDY
+1433 
-1442 RLDKHNIHLKEYKLY
+1442 
-1457 DINLLK
+1457 
-1463 NRLSWKKAKDVK
+1463 
-1475 VGNYVAYP
+1475 
-1483 IPKSKNQEIILDLGL
+1483 
-1498 LLPEYVSTE
+1498 
-1507 KYLYKPRI
+1507 
-1515 KNKEFIEIYEYFEK
+1515 
-1529 HGVPKFDRGERK
+1529 
-1541 KLLEKMNW
+1541 
-1549 HDRIYESVQ
+1549 
-1558 SSFKNER
+1558 
-1565 GIKRIPRKLVLTR
+1565 
-1578 QMCYAFG
+1578 
-1585 LYLAEGWNNGCTI
+1585 
-1598 GMAHNINERDYAYN
+1598 
-1612 AFLGFKQIDPY
+1612 
-1623 INFSFKRSG
+1623 
-1632 ATNGAYSRFGSSII
+1632 
-1646 ASLLDVLFNK
+1646 
-1656 GAHDKKIPEFFWHAK
+1656 
-1671 EECVLGLLEGYI
+1671 
-1683 CGDGTNFI
+1683 
-1691 MKSGLG
+1691 
-1697 LETEKIGI
+1697 
-1705 TSCNKKLLYQVRKL
+1705 
-1719 LLRFNIVGSINIHN
+1719 
-1733 KNPKKIKIN
+1733 
-1742 KYLVTSGIS
+1742 
-1751 YSLSVRGKKAS
+1751 
-1762 ILSGLLFGKSLL
+1762 
-1774 PINYKAKEASHHY
+1774 
-1787 ISNGYLYLR
+1787 
-1796 IENIQEI
+1796 
-1803 NTVKEVYGYQVNQ
+1803 
-1816 NNSFCVVGFATHNTS
+1816 S
-1831 LPNGEARLPGE
+1831 LPMGEARLPGE

-2050 APIPIIHSQLMR
+2050 APIPIVHSQLMR

-2142 NGTALAGEITGRFV
+2142 NGTALAGEIAGRFT

-2202 SSKVYDLWKDIGNVN
+2202 SSKVYDLWKDVGNVN

-2223 YAEHMNVLKPAK
+2223 YAEHMNILKPAK
-2235 LLSEET
+2235 LLSEES

-2285 KESHVYTPDAVKE
+2285 KESHVYTPDVVKE

-2323 KAKKEEGVDVDKLY
+2323 KAKSEEGVDVDKLY

-2443 RRKEILKNVSPSLAK
+2443 RRREILKNVSPSLAK
-2458 VLKLVWYQEDTDTES
+2458 ALKLVWYQEDTDTES

-2488 AGWDASSNLDNI
+2488 AGWDASTNLDNI

-2589 KAFSIFS
+2589 KALSIFS

>member
-12 DSVVEGISNLVDAA
+12 DSAFEGISNLVDAA

-72 RLSISETI
+72 RLSISEAI
-80 RGISHID
+80 RGMSHID
-87 QFRRIDQEFAINNT
+87 QFRKIDQDFAINNA

-115 DAADWEERELGRQYQ
+115 DASDWEERELGRQYQ

-135 DIGDALKSQGIQD
+135 DIGDALKAQGIQD

-165 VLDKNSGKLQ
+165 VIDKNSGKLQ
-175 EGFIA
+175 ESFIA

-211 SNQTFDTFN
+211 SNQTFDTFS
-220 DFRSLDENII
+220 DFKSLDENII

-235 RQDFIQEINRSA
+235 RQDFIQEINRNA
-247 KEALKR
+247 QKALKK
-253 QNNEIS
+253 QKNDIT
-259 YHTIGN
+259 YHTIGDV
-265 ILDQDARN
+265 IDQDAQN
-273 PEFDFVVHEKG
+273 PEFDFIVHEKD
-284 QMASLDG
+284 QMAPLDG

-301 NEDIITDTLD
+301 NDDIVTQTLD
-311 TIRQLSATKDGYYV
+311 TIRQLSAIKDGYYV
-325 NGQKLNTPNI
+325 EGQKLNTPNI
-335 NKIIGGAKDLW
+335 NKIIGGVKDLF
-346 HETLPYSL
+346 HETLPYAL

-375 FKGVLDSIVDK
+375 FKGVLGDIVGKDSI
-386 NSTVQRIGNRLFE
+386 VQRIGNRLFE
-399 LKSDGTRH
+399 LKSDGTRN

-421 YVVKTSK
+421 YVIKTSK

-434 KVNYDNGKRRIFGET
+434 KVNFDNGKQRIFGET

-455 DVWGNNYNT
+455 DVWGNNYYT

-469 MNEVARH
+469 INEIANH

-499 KVKLDDKLRSEL
+499 KVRLDDKLRSEL

-518 PELSYKIENM
+518 PGLKYKIENM

-581 TQKTLYAKLSK
+581 TQKTLYAKLNK
-592 SESIDEAA
+592 SQSIDEAA
-600 INEILASLPA
+600 INEIMASLPA
-610 NRDKALAFINKL
+610 DRDKALAFINKL
-622 NVPDAVKLNLRDRY
+622 NVPETVKLNLRDRY
-636 NVEQLKIK
+636 NVEQLKIR
-644 TNLNEITS
+644 TNLNEITG
-652 ENHVDINGKDLSI
+652 ENHVDATGKDLSI
-665 EDARKIQNEIVS
+665 EDAKRIQNEIVS

-705 SRLIAINKGFNL
+705 SRLIAINKGFDL
-717 KGIVSDLNK
+717 KGIMSDLNK
-726 INYKGLSSR
+726 MNYNGISNR

-746 TNLDHFGAG
+746 TNLDHFAFSSIFDNNVN
-755 ALINYKLNFPTAK
+755 LPTAK
-768 YHGTDLSIGG
+768 HHGRDLSIGG
-778 SLLYKMADRLNEG
+778 SLLYKMPERLNEG

-796 LDQALGFV
+796 IDQALGFV

-914 DERLDYYQNGKDP
+914 EERLDYYQNGKDP

-937 STNEFRGGSIS
+937 SSNEFRGSSIS

-1056 QMNQKIHQSED
+1056 QMNQKIQQTAD
-1067 EDNRYIIFQNGRLG
+1067 EDSRYIIFQNGRLG

-1104 TGQAPAFASAKDYS
+1104 TGQAPAFASARDYS

-1138 SPSAGAAVSAMNSA
+1138 SPGAGAAVSAMNNA

-1180 TVQEMLNNADMY
+1180 TVQEMLDNADMY
-1192 NNLMNSSGGRSYLD
+1192 NNLMSSSGGRSYLD

-1211 SRLLTGIYGYAG
+1211 SRLLTGIYGYAASSV
-1223 TMIFGRDESKFIA
+1223 FGRDESKFIA

-1258 EQMEIVRRF
+1258 EQMEIIRRF
-1267 LPEYSRRRRVNPL
+1267 LPEYSRRRRINPL
-1280 MNTMAEKH
+1280 MNKMAEDH

-1297 GDAYCISKNTMVEI
+1297 GDP
-1311 DNLNYLAADEVI
+1311 
-1323 ENQSTITDHTGQN
+1323 
-1336 TVVNKIICRKI
+1336 
-1347 ELKEKV
+1347 
-1353 YSLKVNSLF
+1353 
-1362 AFDYEF
+1362 F
-1368 SENHPLLVTESS
+1368 S
-1380 NNVTKELSGNSLSY
+1380 
-1394 YKKANIVLN
+1394 
-1403 ALKNGITSKK
+1403 
-1413 DLANLVNISINDVC
+1413 
-1427 QLWKRM
+1427 
-1433 FQDDLIYDY
+1433 
-1442 RLDKHNIHLKEYKLY
+1442 
-1457 DINLLK
+1457 
-1463 NRLSWKKAKDVK
+1463 
-1475 VGNYVAYP
+1475 
-1483 IPKSKNQEIILDLGL
+1483 
-1498 LLPEYVSTE
+1498 
-1507 KYLYKPRI
+1507 
-1515 KNKEFIEIYEYFEK
+1515 
-1529 HGVPKFDRGERK
+1529 
-1541 KLLEKMNW
+1541 
-1549 HDRIYESVQ
+1549 
-1558 SSFKNER
+1558 
-1565 GIKRIPRKLVLTR
+1565 
-1578 QMCYAFG
+1578 
-1585 LYLAEGWNNGCTI
+1585 
-1598 GMAHNINERDYAYN
+1598 
-1612 AFLGFKQIDPY
+1612 
-1623 INFSFKRSG
+1623 
-1632 ATNGAYSRFGSSII
+1632 
-1646 ASLLDVLFNK
+1646 
-1656 GAHDKKIPEFFWHAK
+1656 
-1671 EECVLGLLEGYI
+1671 
-1683 CGDGTNFI
+1683 
-1691 MKSGLG
+1691 
-1697 LETEKIGI
+1697 
-1705 TSCNKKLLYQVRKL
+1705 
-1719 LLRFNIVGSINIHN
+1719 
-1733 KNPKKIKIN
+1733 
-1742 KYLVTSGIS
+1742 
-1751 YSLSVRGKKAS
+1751 
-1762 ILSGLLFGKSLL
+1762 
-1774 PINYKAKEASHHY
+1774 
-1787 ISNGYLYLR
+1787 
-1796 IENIQEI
+1796 
-1803 NTVKEVYGYQVNQ
+1803 
-1816 NNSFCVVGFATHNTS
+1816 S
-1831 LPNGEARLPGE
+1831 LPMGEARLPGE

-1926 LDGHVEQILSNGKF
+1926 LDGHIEQILSNGKF

-2142 NGTALAGEITGRFV
+2142 NGTALAGEIAGRFT

-2202 SSKVYDLWKDIGNVN
+2202 SSKVYDLWKDVGNVN

-2223 YAEHMNVLKPAK
+2223 YAEHMNILKPAR

-2285 KESHVYTPDAVKE
+2285 KESHVYTPDVVKE

-2323 KAKKEEGVDVDKLY
+2323 KAKSEEGVDVDKLY

-2443 RRKEILKNVSPSLAK
+2443 RRREILRNVSPSLAK
-2458 VLKLVWYQEDTDTES
+2458 ALKLVWYQEDTETES

-2488 AGWDASSNLDNI
+2488 AGWDASTNLDNI

-2520 SYEDPEVINA
+2520 SYEDLEVINA

-2567 TQDEGVIDVVSNITA
+2567 TQDEGVIDVVSNVTA

-2589 KAFSIFS
+2589 KALSIFS

>member
-60 DRIASIGADGSN
+60 DRIVSIGIDGSN

-80 RGISHID
+80 RGMSHID
-87 QFRRIDQEFAINNT
+87 QFRKIDQDFAINNA

-135 DIGDALKSQGIQD
+135 DIGDALKAQGIQD

-165 VLDKNSGKLQ
+165 VIDKNSGKLQ
-175 EGFIA
+175 ESFIA

-211 SNQTFDTFN
+211 SNQTFDTFS
-220 DFRSLDENII
+220 DFKSLDENII

-247 KEALKR
+247 QEALKK
-253 QNNEIS
+253 QNDEIS

-273 PEFDFVVHEKG
+273 PEFDFIVHEKG

-291 KTVSDRLYAQ
+291 RTISDRLYAQ
-301 NEDIITDTLD
+301 NDDIVTQTLD

-325 NGQKLNTPNI
+325 EGQKLNTPNI
-335 NKIIGGAKDLW
+335 NKIIGSAKDLW
-346 HETLPYSL
+346 HETLPYAL

-375 FKGVLDSIVDK
+375 FKGVLGDIVGKDSI
-386 NSTVQRIGNRLFE
+386 VQRIGNRLFE
-399 LKSDGTRH
+399 LKSDGTRN

-421 YVVKTSK
+421 YVIKTSK

-434 KVNYDNGKRRIFGET
+434 KVNFDNGKQRIFGET

-455 DVWGNNYNT
+455 DVWGNNYHT

-469 MNEVARH
+469 INEIARH

-499 KVKLDDKLRSEL
+499 KVRLDDKLRSEL
-511 LKAAEDN
+511 LKTAEDN
-518 PELSYKIENM
+518 PGLRYKIESM

-581 TQKTLYAKLSK
+581 TQKTLYAKLNK
-592 SESIDEAA
+592 SQSIDEAA
-600 INEILASLPA
+600 INEIMASLPA
-610 NRDKALAFINKL
+610 DRDKALAFINKL
-622 NVPDAVKLNLRDRY
+622 NVPETVKLNLRDRY
-636 NVEQLKIK
+636 NVEQLKIR
-644 TNLNEITS
+644 TNLNEITG
-652 ENHVDINGKDLSI
+652 ENHVDATGKDLSI
-665 EDARKIQNEIVS
+665 QDAKRIQNEIIS

-705 SRLIAINKGFNL
+705 SRLIAINKGFDL
-717 KGIVSDLNK
+717 KGIMSDLNK
-726 INYKGLSSR
+726 MNYNGIGNR

-746 TNLDHFGAG
+746 TNLDHFAFSSIFDNNVN
-755 ALINYKLNFPTAK
+755 LPTAK
-768 YHGTDLSIGG
+768 HHGRDLSIGG
-778 SLLYKMADRLNEG
+778 SLLYKMPERLNEG

-796 LDQALGFV
+796 IDQALGFV

-876 GFRKFTDAT
+876 GFRKFTDVT

-914 DERLDYYQNGKDP
+914 EERLDYYQNGKDP

-937 STNEFRGGSIS
+937 SSNEFRGSSIS

-1056 QMNQKIHQSED
+1056 QMNQKIQQTAD
-1067 EDNRYIIFQNGRLG
+1067 EDSRYIIFQNGRLG

-1104 TGQAPAFASAKDYS
+1104 TGQAPAFASARDYS

-1138 SPSAGAAVSAMNSA
+1138 SPGAGAAVSAMNNA

-1180 TVQEMLNNADMY
+1180 TVQEMLDNADMY
-1192 NNLMNSSGGRSYLD
+1192 NNLMSSSGGRSYLD

-1211 SRLLTGIYGYAG
+1211 SRLLTGIYGYAASSV
-1223 TMIFGRDESKFIA
+1223 FGRDESKFIA

-1258 EQMEIVRRF
+1258 EQMEIIRRF
-1267 LPEYSRRRRVNPL
+1267 LPEYSRRRRINPL
-1280 MNTMAEKH
+1280 MNKMAEDH

-1297 GDAYCISKNTMVEI
+1297 GDP
-1311 DNLNYLAADEVI
+1311 
-1323 ENQSTITDHTGQN
+1323 
-1336 TVVNKIICRKI
+1336 
-1347 ELKEKV
+1347 
-1353 YSLKVNSLF
+1353 
-1362 AFDYEF
+1362 F
-1368 SENHPLLVTESS
+1368 S
-1380 NNVTKELSGNSLSY
+1380 
-1394 YKKANIVLN
+1394 
-1403 ALKNGITSKK
+1403 
-1413 DLANLVNISINDVC
+1413 
-1427 QLWKRM
+1427 
-1433 FQDDLIYDY
+1433 
-1442 RLDKHNIHLKEYKLY
+1442 
-1457 DINLLK
+1457 
-1463 NRLSWKKAKDVK
+1463 
-1475 VGNYVAYP
+1475 
-1483 IPKSKNQEIILDLGL
+1483 
-1498 LLPEYVSTE
+1498 
-1507 KYLYKPRI
+1507 
-1515 KNKEFIEIYEYFEK
+1515 
-1529 HGVPKFDRGERK
+1529 
-1541 KLLEKMNW
+1541 
-1549 HDRIYESVQ
+1549 
-1558 SSFKNER
+1558 
-1565 GIKRIPRKLVLTR
+1565 
-1578 QMCYAFG
+1578 
-1585 LYLAEGWNNGCTI
+1585 
-1598 GMAHNINERDYAYN
+1598 
-1612 AFLGFKQIDPY
+1612 
-1623 INFSFKRSG
+1623 
-1632 ATNGAYSRFGSSII
+1632 
-1646 ASLLDVLFNK
+1646 
-1656 GAHDKKIPEFFWHAK
+1656 
-1671 EECVLGLLEGYI
+1671 
-1683 CGDGTNFI
+1683 
-1691 MKSGLG
+1691 
-1697 LETEKIGI
+1697 
-1705 TSCNKKLLYQVRKL
+1705 
-1719 LLRFNIVGSINIHN
+1719 
-1733 KNPKKIKIN
+1733 
-1742 KYLVTSGIS
+1742 
-1751 YSLSVRGKKAS
+1751 
-1762 ILSGLLFGKSLL
+1762 
-1774 PINYKAKEASHHY
+1774 
-1787 ISNGYLYLR
+1787 
-1796 IENIQEI
+1796 
-1803 NTVKEVYGYQVNQ
+1803 
-1816 NNSFCVVGFATHNTS
+1816 S
-1831 LPNGEARLPGE
+1831 LPMGEARLPGE

-1926 LDGHVEQILSNGKF
+1926 LDGHIEQILSNGKF

-2142 NGTALAGEITGRFV
+2142 NGTALAGEIAGRFT

-2202 SSKVYDLWKDIGNVN
+2202 SSKVYDLWKDVGNVN

-2223 YAEHMNVLKPAK
+2223 YAEHMNILKPAK
-2235 LLSEET
+2235 LLSEES
-2241 GVAVDVIQA
+2241 GVAVDIIQA

-2323 KAKKEEGVDVDKLY
+2323 KAKSEEGVDVDKLY
-2337 KHQEALRAE
+2337 KHQEALRSE
-2346 MNGDVSITDMM
+2346 MNGDVSVTDMM

-2443 RRKEILKNVSPSLAK
+2443 RRREILKNVSPSLAK
-2458 VLKLVWYQEDTDTES
+2458 ALKLVWYQEDTETES

-2488 AGWDASSNLDNI
+2488 AGWDASTNLDNI

-2550 TILSGIGLTD
+2550 TVLSGIGLTD

-2589 KAFSIFS
+2589 KALSIFS

>member
-101 SNVGLFRNLADAAY
+101 SNIGLFRNLADAAY

-180 DVENHWHDFLEEKD
+180 EVENHWHDFLEEKD
-194 AKFNETVDQS
+194 AAFNETIDQS

-220 DFRSLDENII
+220 DFKSLDENII

-247 KEALKR
+247 KAALKK
-253 QNNEIS
+253 QNNEVS

-301 NEDIITDTLD
+301 NKDIITDTLD

-325 NGQKLNTPNI
+325 DGQKLNTPNI
-335 NKIIGGAKDLW
+335 NKIVRGAKDVW
-346 HETLPYSL
+346 RETLPYSL

-563 AIRGRSIKPKLID
+563 AIRGRSIKPKFID
-576 DSTSI
+576 DSTSV
-581 TQKTLYAKLSK
+581 TQKTLYAKLNK

-610 NRDKALAFINKL
+610 DRDKALAFINKL
-622 NVPDAVKLNLRDRY
+622 NVPDTVKLNLRDRY

-665 EDARKIQNEIVS
+665 EDAKKIQNEIVS

-726 INYKGLSSR
+726 INYKGLSNR

-1036 QRRYHEDRMWFGKD
+1036 QRHYHEDRIWFGKD

-1138 SPSAGAAVSAMNSA
+1138 SPGVGAAVSAMNSA
-1152 IQSGSSPYTN
+1152 IQSGNSPYTN
-1162 ASGMYIQQRIR
+1162 VSGMYIQQRIR

-1180 TVQEMLNNADMY
+1180 TVQEMLDNADMY

-1280 MNTMAEKH
+1280 MNKMAEDH
-1288 PWLPEKFYT
+1288 PWLPQKFMV
-1297 GDAYCISKNTMVEI
+1297 GDA
-1311 DNLNYLAADEVI
+1311 
-1323 ENQSTITDHTGQN
+1323 
-1336 TVVNKIICRKI
+1336 
-1347 ELKEKV
+1347 
-1353 YSLKVNSLF
+1353 
-1362 AFDYEF
+1362 F
-1368 SENHPLLVTESS
+1368 S
-1380 NNVTKELSGNSLSY
+1380 
-1394 YKKANIVLN
+1394 
-1403 ALKNGITSKK
+1403 ALP
-1413 DLANLVNISINDVC
+1413 
-1427 QLWKRM
+1427 M
-1433 FQDDLIYDY
+1433 
-1442 RLDKHNIHLKEYKLY
+1442 
-1457 DINLLK
+1457 
-1463 NRLSWKKAKDVK
+1463 
-1475 VGNYVAYP
+1475 
-1483 IPKSKNQEIILDLGL
+1483 
-1498 LLPEYVSTE
+1498 
-1507 KYLYKPRI
+1507 
-1515 KNKEFIEIYEYFEK
+1515 
-1529 HGVPKFDRGERK
+1529 
-1541 KLLEKMNW
+1541 
-1549 HDRIYESVQ
+1549 
-1558 SSFKNER
+1558 
-1565 GIKRIPRKLVLTR
+1565 
-1578 QMCYAFG
+1578 
-1585 LYLAEGWNNGCTI
+1585 
-1598 GMAHNINERDYAYN
+1598 
-1612 AFLGFKQIDPY
+1612 
-1623 INFSFKRSG
+1623 
-1632 ATNGAYSRFGSSII
+1632 
-1646 ASLLDVLFNK
+1646 
-1656 GAHDKKIPEFFWHAK
+1656 
-1671 EECVLGLLEGYI
+1671 
-1683 CGDGTNFI
+1683 
-1691 MKSGLG
+1691 
-1697 LETEKIGI
+1697 
-1705 TSCNKKLLYQVRKL
+1705 
-1719 LLRFNIVGSINIHN
+1719 
-1733 KNPKKIKIN
+1733 
-1742 KYLVTSGIS
+1742 
-1751 YSLSVRGKKAS
+1751 
-1762 ILSGLLFGKSLL
+1762 
-1774 PINYKAKEASHHY
+1774 
-1787 ISNGYLYLR
+1787 
-1796 IENIQEI
+1796 
-1803 NTVKEVYGYQVNQ
+1803 
-1816 NNSFCVVGFATHNTS
+1816 
-1831 LPNGEARLPGE
+1831 GEARLPGE

-1906 HQGKKHDFFDYK
+1906 YQGKKHDFFDYK

-2142 NGTALAGEITGRFV
+2142 NGTALAGEIAGRFT

-2167 QLANA
+2167 QLANT

-2202 SSKVYDLWKDIGNVN
+2202 SSKVYDLWKDVGNVN

-2223 YAEHMNVLKPAK
+2223 YAEHMNILKPVR

-2323 KAKKEEGVDVDKLY
+2323 KAKSEEGVDVDKLY

-2458 VLKLVWYQEDTDTES
+2458 ALKLVWYQEDTETES

-2550 TILSGIGLTD
+2550 TILSGVGLTD
-2560 KRIQVNP
+2560 KRIQVDP
-2567 TQDEGVIDVVSNITA
+2567 TQDEGVIQVVSNVTA

-2589 KAFSIFS
+2589 KALSIFS

>member
-60 DRIASIGADGSN
+60 DRIASIGIDGSN

-87 QFRRIDQEFAINNT
+87 QFRKIDQDFAINNA

-135 DIGDALKSQGIQD
+135 DIGNALKSQGIQD
-148 GQVQSLME
+148 GQIQSLME

-165 VLDKNSGKLQ
+165 IIDKNSGKLQ

-180 DVENHWHDFLEEKD
+180 EVENHWHDFLEEKD
-194 AKFNETVDQS
+194 AAFNDTIDQS
-204 IQALQNI
+204 IRALQNI

-220 DFRSLDENII
+220 DFKSLDENII

-247 KEALKR
+247 KEALKK

-273 PEFDFVVHEKG
+273 PEFDFVAHEKG

-325 NGQKLNTPNI
+325 DGQKLNTPNI
-335 NKIIGGAKDLW
+335 NKIVRGAKDVW

-375 FKGVLDSIVDK
+375 FKGVLDNIVDK

-563 AIRGRSIKPKLID
+563 AIRGRSIKPKLVD

-610 NRDKALAFINKL
+610 DRDKALAFINKL

-636 NVEQLKIK
+636 NVEQLKIR

-665 EDARKIQNEIVS
+665 EDAKKIQNEIIS

-726 INYKGLSSR
+726 INYKGINNR

-828 TRSFAQLSY
+828 TRSFVQLSY

-1036 QRRYHEDRMWFGKD
+1036 QRHYHEDRMWFGKD

-1128 ASAYASLQPI
+1128 ASAYASLQPV
-1138 SPSAGAAVSAMNSA
+1138 SPGAGAAVSAMNSA

-1180 TVQEMLNNADMY
+1180 TVQEMLDNADMY

-1288 PWLPEKFYT
+1288 SWLPQKF
-1297 GDAYCISKNTMVEI
+1297 MVS
-1311 DNLNYLAADEVI
+1311 DP
-1323 ENQSTITDHTGQN
+1323 
-1336 TVVNKIICRKI
+1336 
-1347 ELKEKV
+1347 
-1353 YSLKVNSLF
+1353 
-1362 AFDYEF
+1362 F
-1368 SENHPLLVTESS
+1368 S
-1380 NNVTKELSGNSLSY
+1380 
-1394 YKKANIVLN
+1394 
-1403 ALKNGITSKK
+1403 
-1413 DLANLVNISINDVC
+1413 
-1427 QLWKRM
+1427 
-1433 FQDDLIYDY
+1433 
-1442 RLDKHNIHLKEYKLY
+1442 
-1457 DINLLK
+1457 
-1463 NRLSWKKAKDVK
+1463 
-1475 VGNYVAYP
+1475 
-1483 IPKSKNQEIILDLGL
+1483 
-1498 LLPEYVSTE
+1498 
-1507 KYLYKPRI
+1507 
-1515 KNKEFIEIYEYFEK
+1515 
-1529 HGVPKFDRGERK
+1529 
-1541 KLLEKMNW
+1541 
-1549 HDRIYESVQ
+1549 
-1558 SSFKNER
+1558 
-1565 GIKRIPRKLVLTR
+1565 
-1578 QMCYAFG
+1578 
-1585 LYLAEGWNNGCTI
+1585 
-1598 GMAHNINERDYAYN
+1598 
-1612 AFLGFKQIDPY
+1612 
-1623 INFSFKRSG
+1623 
-1632 ATNGAYSRFGSSII
+1632 
-1646 ASLLDVLFNK
+1646 
-1656 GAHDKKIPEFFWHAK
+1656 
-1671 EECVLGLLEGYI
+1671 
-1683 CGDGTNFI
+1683 
-1691 MKSGLG
+1691 
-1697 LETEKIGI
+1697 
-1705 TSCNKKLLYQVRKL
+1705 
-1719 LLRFNIVGSINIHN
+1719 
-1733 KNPKKIKIN
+1733 
-1742 KYLVTSGIS
+1742 
-1751 YSLSVRGKKAS
+1751 
-1762 ILSGLLFGKSLL
+1762 
-1774 PINYKAKEASHHY
+1774 
-1787 ISNGYLYLR
+1787 
-1796 IENIQEI
+1796 
-1803 NTVKEVYGYQVNQ
+1803 
-1816 NNSFCVVGFATHNTS
+1816 S
-1831 LPNGEARLPGE
+1831 LPMGEARLPGE

-2142 NGTALAGEITGRFV
+2142 NGTALAGEITGRFA

-2202 SSKVYDLWKDIGNVN
+2202 SSKVYDLWKDVGNVN

-2223 YAEHMNVLKPAK
+2223 YAEHMNILKPAK
-2235 LLSEET
+2235 LLSEES
-2241 GVAVDVIQA
+2241 GIAVDVIQA

-2323 KAKKEEGVDVDKLY
+2323 KAKSEEGVDVDKLY

-2443 RRKEILKNVSPSLAK
+2443 RRREILRNVSPSLAK
-2458 VLKLVWYQEDTDTES
+2458 ALKLVWYQEDTDTES
-2473 NESFFERHNLPDPLW
+2473 NESFFERYNLPDPLW
-2488 AGWDASSNLDNI
+2488 AGWDASTNLDNI

-2550 TILSGIGLTD
+2550 TVLSGIGLTD

-2589 KAFSIFS
+2589 KALSIFS

>member
-101 SNVGLFRNLADAAY
+101 SNIGLFRNLADAAY

-156 FVSSRSTST
+156 FVSGRSMST

-175 EGFIA
+175 KGFIA
-180 DVENHWHDFLEEKD
+180 EVENHWHDFLEEKD
-194 AKFNETVDQS
+194 AAFNETIDQS

-220 DFRSLDENII
+220 DFKSLDENII

-247 KEALKR
+247 KAALKK
-253 QNNEIS
+253 QNNEVS
-259 YHTIGN
+259 YHTIGD

-273 PEFDFVVHEKG
+273 PEFDFVVHKKG

-291 KTVSDRLYAQ
+291 KTVSDRLYSQ

-325 NGQKLNTPNI
+325 DGQKLNTPNI
-335 NKIIGGAKDLW
+335 NKIIRGAKDIW

-489 FKRSIDSLDI
+489 FKRSIHSLDI

-610 NRDKALAFINKL
+610 DRDKALVFINKL
-622 NVPDAVKLNLRDRY
+622 NVPDTVKLNLRDRY

-665 EDARKIQNEIVS
+665 EDAKKIQNEIVS

-726 INYKGLSSR
+726 INYKGLSNR

-778 SLLYKMADRLNEG
+778 SLLYKIEDRLNEG

-837 NLLFKRVLPASIALT
+837 NLLFKRVIPASIALT

-1036 QRRYHEDRMWFGKD
+1036 QRRYHEDRIWFGKD

-1081 VYDFRAFSHPTDT
+1081 VYDFKAFSHPTDT

-1118 NYINSDGTID
+1118 NYINSDGTIN

-1138 SPSAGAAVSAMNSA
+1138 SPGAGAAVSTMNNA

-1180 TVQEMLNNADMY
+1180 TVQEMLDNADMY

-1267 LPEYSRRRRVNPL
+1267 LPEYSRRRRINPL
-1280 MNTMAEKH
+1280 MNKMAEDH
-1288 PWLPEKFYT
+1288 PWLPQKFMV
-1297 GDAYCISKNTMVEI
+1297 GDA
-1311 DNLNYLAADEVI
+1311 
-1323 ENQSTITDHTGQN
+1323 
-1336 TVVNKIICRKI
+1336 
-1347 ELKEKV
+1347 
-1353 YSLKVNSLF
+1353 
-1362 AFDYEF
+1362 F
-1368 SENHPLLVTESS
+1368 S
-1380 NNVTKELSGNSLSY
+1380 
-1394 YKKANIVLN
+1394 
-1403 ALKNGITSKK
+1403 ALP
-1413 DLANLVNISINDVC
+1413 
-1427 QLWKRM
+1427 M
-1433 FQDDLIYDY
+1433 
-1442 RLDKHNIHLKEYKLY
+1442 
-1457 DINLLK
+1457 
-1463 NRLSWKKAKDVK
+1463 
-1475 VGNYVAYP
+1475 
-1483 IPKSKNQEIILDLGL
+1483 
-1498 LLPEYVSTE
+1498 
-1507 KYLYKPRI
+1507 
-1515 KNKEFIEIYEYFEK
+1515 
-1529 HGVPKFDRGERK
+1529 
-1541 KLLEKMNW
+1541 
-1549 HDRIYESVQ
+1549 
-1558 SSFKNER
+1558 
-1565 GIKRIPRKLVLTR
+1565 
-1578 QMCYAFG
+1578 
-1585 LYLAEGWNNGCTI
+1585 
-1598 GMAHNINERDYAYN
+1598 
-1612 AFLGFKQIDPY
+1612 
-1623 INFSFKRSG
+1623 
-1632 ATNGAYSRFGSSII
+1632 
-1646 ASLLDVLFNK
+1646 
-1656 GAHDKKIPEFFWHAK
+1656 
-1671 EECVLGLLEGYI
+1671 
-1683 CGDGTNFI
+1683 
-1691 MKSGLG
+1691 
-1697 LETEKIGI
+1697 
-1705 TSCNKKLLYQVRKL
+1705 
-1719 LLRFNIVGSINIHN
+1719 
-1733 KNPKKIKIN
+1733 
-1742 KYLVTSGIS
+1742 
-1751 YSLSVRGKKAS
+1751 
-1762 ILSGLLFGKSLL
+1762 
-1774 PINYKAKEASHHY
+1774 
-1787 ISNGYLYLR
+1787 
-1796 IENIQEI
+1796 
-1803 NTVKEVYGYQVNQ
+1803 
-1816 NNSFCVVGFATHNTS
+1816 
-1831 LPNGEARLPGE
+1831 GEARLPGE

-1972 EGSHVTLRIDDEER
+1972 EGSHVTLRIDDEEH

-2142 NGTALAGEITGRFV
+2142 NGTALAGEITGRFA

-2202 SSKVYDLWKDIGNVN
+2202 SSKVYDLWKDVGNVN

-2223 YAEHMNVLKPAK
+2223 YAEHMNILKPAK

-2241 GVAVDVIQA
+2241 GVAADVIQA

-2279 LTRLFG
+2279 LTQLFG

-2312 KYMALYEAAKE
+2312 KYMALYEAAKK

-2458 VLKLVWYQEDTDTES
+2458 ALKLVWYQEDTETES

-2550 TILSGIGLTD
+2550 TILSGVGLTD
-2560 KRIQVNP
+2560 KRIQVDP
-2567 TQDEGVIDVVSNITA
+2567 TQDEGVIQVVSNITA

-2589 KAFSIFS
+2589 KALSIFS

>member
-60 DRIASIGADGSN
+60 DRIASIGIDGSN

-87 QFRRIDQEFAINNT
+87 QFRKIDQDFAINNA
-101 SNVGLFRNLADAAY
+101 SNVSLFRNFADAAY

-135 DIGDALKSQGIQD
+135 DIGDALKVQGIQD

-165 VLDKNSGKLQ
+165 VIDKNSGKLQ
-175 EGFIA
+175 ENFIA

-211 SNQTFDTFN
+211 SNQTFDTFS
-220 DFRSLDENII
+220 DFKSLDENII

-247 KEALKR
+247 QEALKK
-253 QNNEIS
+253 QNDEIS

-284 QMASLDG
+284 QMAPLDG

-301 NEDIITDTLD
+301 NDNIVTQTLD

-325 NGQKLNTPNI
+325 EGQKLNTPNI
-335 NKIIGGAKDLW
+335 NKIIGSAKDLF
-346 HETLPYSL
+346 HETLPYAL

-375 FKGVLDSIVDK
+375 FKGVLGDIVGKDSI
-386 NSTVQRIGNRLFE
+386 VQRIGNRLFE
-399 LKSDGTRH
+399 LKSDGTRN

-421 YVVKTSK
+421 YVIKTSK

-434 KVNYDNGKRRIFGET
+434 KVNFDNGKQRIFGET

-455 DVWGNNYNT
+455 DVWGNNYHT

-469 MNEVARH
+469 INEIANH
-476 PEEKAMMGIRNHS
+476 PEEKAMIGIRNHS

-518 PELSYKIENM
+518 PGLRYKIESM

-581 TQKTLYAKLSK
+581 TQKTLYAKLNK
-592 SESIDEAA
+592 SQSIDEAA
-600 INEILASLPA
+600 INEIMASLPA
-610 NRDKALAFINKL
+610 DRDKALAFINKL
-622 NVPDAVKLNLRDRY
+622 NVPETVKLNLRDRY
-636 NVEQLKIK
+636 NVEQLKIR
-644 TNLNEITS
+644 TNLNEITG
-652 ENHVDINGKDLSI
+652 ENHVDATGKDLSI
-665 EDARKIQNEIVS
+665 QDAKRIQNEIIS

-726 INYKGLSSR
+726 INYKGLNNR

-1036 QRRYHEDRMWFGKD
+1036 QRRYHEDRIWFGKD

-1067 EDNRYIIFQNGRLG
+1067 EDSRYIIFQNGRLG

-1138 SPSAGAAVSAMNSA
+1138 SPGVGAAVSAMNNA

-1180 TVQEMLNNADMY
+1180 TVQEMLDNADMY

-1280 MNTMAEKH
+1280 MNTMAENH
-1288 PWLPEKFYT
+1288 PWLPEKFMV
-1297 GDAYCISKNTMVEI
+1297 GDP
-1311 DNLNYLAADEVI
+1311 
-1323 ENQSTITDHTGQN
+1323 
-1336 TVVNKIICRKI
+1336 
-1347 ELKEKV
+1347 
-1353 YSLKVNSLF
+1353 
-1362 AFDYEF
+1362 F
-1368 SENHPLLVTESS
+1368 S
-1380 NNVTKELSGNSLSY
+1380 
-1394 YKKANIVLN
+1394 
-1403 ALKNGITSKK
+1403 
-1413 DLANLVNISINDVC
+1413 
-1427 QLWKRM
+1427 
-1433 FQDDLIYDY
+1433 
-1442 RLDKHNIHLKEYKLY
+1442 
-1457 DINLLK
+1457 
-1463 NRLSWKKAKDVK
+1463 
-1475 VGNYVAYP
+1475 
-1483 IPKSKNQEIILDLGL
+1483 
-1498 LLPEYVSTE
+1498 
-1507 KYLYKPRI
+1507 
-1515 KNKEFIEIYEYFEK
+1515 
-1529 HGVPKFDRGERK
+1529 
-1541 KLLEKMNW
+1541 
-1549 HDRIYESVQ
+1549 
-1558 SSFKNER
+1558 
-1565 GIKRIPRKLVLTR
+1565 
-1578 QMCYAFG
+1578 
-1585 LYLAEGWNNGCTI
+1585 
-1598 GMAHNINERDYAYN
+1598 
-1612 AFLGFKQIDPY
+1612 
-1623 INFSFKRSG
+1623 
-1632 ATNGAYSRFGSSII
+1632 
-1646 ASLLDVLFNK
+1646 
-1656 GAHDKKIPEFFWHAK
+1656 
-1671 EECVLGLLEGYI
+1671 
-1683 CGDGTNFI
+1683 
-1691 MKSGLG
+1691 
-1697 LETEKIGI
+1697 
-1705 TSCNKKLLYQVRKL
+1705 
-1719 LLRFNIVGSINIHN
+1719 
-1733 KNPKKIKIN
+1733 
-1742 KYLVTSGIS
+1742 
-1751 YSLSVRGKKAS
+1751 
-1762 ILSGLLFGKSLL
+1762 
-1774 PINYKAKEASHHY
+1774 
-1787 ISNGYLYLR
+1787 
-1796 IENIQEI
+1796 
-1803 NTVKEVYGYQVNQ
+1803 
-1816 NNSFCVVGFATHNTS
+1816 S
-1831 LPNGEARLPGE
+1831 LPMGEARLPGE

-1926 LDGHVEQILSNGKF
+1926 LDGHIEQILSNGKF

-1950 IAGVK
+1950 IAGIK

-1986 NPDINAPQAPRKA
+1986 NPDINAPQAPKKA

-2040 FGTAAEIVAH
+2040 FGTVAEIVAH

-2142 NGTALAGEITGRFV
+2142 NGTALAGEIAGRFT

-2202 SSKVYDLWKDIGNVN
+2202 SSKVYDLWKDVGNVN

-2223 YAEHMNVLKPAK
+2223 YAEHMNILKPAK
-2235 LLSEET
+2235 LLSEES

-2264 FAAAGTALAVGEDNP
+2264 FAAAGTTLAIGEDNP

-2323 KAKKEEGVDVDKLY
+2323 KAKSEEGVDVDKLY

-2443 RRKEILKNVSPSLAK
+2443 RRREILKNVSPSLAK
-2458 VLKLVWYQEDTDTES
+2458 ALKLVWYQEDTETES

-2488 AGWDASSNLDNI
+2488 AGWDASTNLDNI

-2567 TQDEGVIDVVSNITA
+2567 TQDEGVIDVVSNVTA

-2589 KAFSIFS
+2589 KALSIFS

>member
-37 LLSRTKQGAKF
+37 LLSRTKQGTKF

-60 DRIASIGADGSN
+60 DRIASIGVDGSN

-101 SNVGLFRNLADAAY
+101 SNIGLFRNLADAAY

-180 DVENHWHDFLEEKD
+180 EVENHWHDFLEEKD
-194 AKFNETVDQS
+194 AAFNETIDQS
-204 IQALQNI
+204 IRALQNI

-220 DFRSLDENII
+220 DFKSLDENII

-247 KEALKR
+247 KEALKK
-253 QNNEIS
+253 QNDEIS

-273 PEFDFVVHEKG
+273 PEFDFVVHEKS

-325 NGQKLNTPNI
+325 DGQKLNTPNT
-335 NKIIGGAKDLW
+335 NKIVRGAKDVW
-346 HETLPYSL
+346 RETLPYSL

-610 NRDKALAFINKL
+610 DRDKALAFINKL
-622 NVPDAVKLNLRDRY
+622 NVPDTVKLNLRDRY

-665 EDARKIQNEIVS
+665 EDAKKIQNEIIS

-726 INYKGLSSR
+726 INYKGINNR

-837 NLLFKRVLPASIALT
+837 NLLFKRVIPASIALT
-852 QLDWANDTFGINKN
+852 QLDWTNDTFGINKN

-983 TNPLSPLV
+983 TNPFSPLV

-1036 QRRYHEDRMWFGKD
+1036 QRHYHEDRMWFGKD

-1067 EDNRYIIFQNGRLG
+1067 EDSRYIIFQNGRLG

-1128 ASAYASLQPI
+1128 ASAYASLQPV
-1138 SPSAGAAVSAMNSA
+1138 SPGVGAAVSAMNSA
-1152 IQSGSSPYTN
+1152 IQSGNSPYTN

-1180 TVQEMLNNADMY
+1180 TVQEMLDNADMY

-1280 MNTMAEKH
+1280 MNKMAEDH
-1288 PWLPEKFYT
+1288 PWLPQKFMV
-1297 GDAYCISKNTMVEI
+1297 GDA
-1311 DNLNYLAADEVI
+1311 
-1323 ENQSTITDHTGQN
+1323 
-1336 TVVNKIICRKI
+1336 
-1347 ELKEKV
+1347 
-1353 YSLKVNSLF
+1353 
-1362 AFDYEF
+1362 F
-1368 SENHPLLVTESS
+1368 S
-1380 NNVTKELSGNSLSY
+1380 
-1394 YKKANIVLN
+1394 
-1403 ALKNGITSKK
+1403 ALP
-1413 DLANLVNISINDVC
+1413 
-1427 QLWKRM
+1427 M
-1433 FQDDLIYDY
+1433 
-1442 RLDKHNIHLKEYKLY
+1442 
-1457 DINLLK
+1457 
-1463 NRLSWKKAKDVK
+1463 
-1475 VGNYVAYP
+1475 
-1483 IPKSKNQEIILDLGL
+1483 
-1498 LLPEYVSTE
+1498 
-1507 KYLYKPRI
+1507 
-1515 KNKEFIEIYEYFEK
+1515 
-1529 HGVPKFDRGERK
+1529 
-1541 KLLEKMNW
+1541 
-1549 HDRIYESVQ
+1549 
-1558 SSFKNER
+1558 
-1565 GIKRIPRKLVLTR
+1565 
-1578 QMCYAFG
+1578 
-1585 LYLAEGWNNGCTI
+1585 
-1598 GMAHNINERDYAYN
+1598 
-1612 AFLGFKQIDPY
+1612 
-1623 INFSFKRSG
+1623 
-1632 ATNGAYSRFGSSII
+1632 
-1646 ASLLDVLFNK
+1646 
-1656 GAHDKKIPEFFWHAK
+1656 
-1671 EECVLGLLEGYI
+1671 
-1683 CGDGTNFI
+1683 
-1691 MKSGLG
+1691 
-1697 LETEKIGI
+1697 
-1705 TSCNKKLLYQVRKL
+1705 
-1719 LLRFNIVGSINIHN
+1719 
-1733 KNPKKIKIN
+1733 
-1742 KYLVTSGIS
+1742 
-1751 YSLSVRGKKAS
+1751 
-1762 ILSGLLFGKSLL
+1762 
-1774 PINYKAKEASHHY
+1774 
-1787 ISNGYLYLR
+1787 
-1796 IENIQEI
+1796 
-1803 NTVKEVYGYQVNQ
+1803 
-1816 NNSFCVVGFATHNTS
+1816 
-1831 LPNGEARLPGE
+1831 GEARLPGE

-1926 LDGHVEQILSNGKF
+1926 LDGHIEQILSNGKF

-2134 LKTIATYS
+2134 LKTIATYT
-2142 NGTALAGEITGRFV
+2142 NGTALAGEITGRFA

-2202 SSKVYDLWKDIGNVN
+2202 SSKVYDLWKDVRNVN

-2223 YAEHMNVLKPAK
+2223 YAEHMNILKPAR

-2285 KESHVYTPDAVKE
+2285 KESHVYTPDVVKE

-2323 KAKKEEGVDVDKLY
+2323 KAKSEEGVDVDKLY

-2443 RRKEILKNVSPSLAK
+2443 RRREILRNVSPSLAK
-2458 VLKLVWYQEDTDTES
+2458 ALKLVWYQEDTDTES

-2488 AGWDASSNLDNI
+2488 AGWNASTNLDNI

-2550 TILSGIGLTD
+2550 TVLSGIGLTD

-2589 KAFSIFS
+2589 KALSIFS

>member
-60 DRIASIGADGSN
+60 DRIASIGIDGSN

-87 QFRRIDQEFAINNT
+87 QFRKIDQDFAINNA

-115 DAADWEERELGRQYQ
+115 DASDWEERELGRQYQ

-135 DIGDALKSQGIQD
+135 DVGDALKAQGIQD

-165 VLDKNSGKLQ
+165 VIDKNSGKLQ
-175 EGFIA
+175 ESFIA

-220 DFRSLDENII
+220 DFKSLDENII

-247 KEALKR
+247 QEALKK
-253 QNNEIS
+253 QKNDIT
-259 YHTIGN
+259 YHTIGDV
-265 ILDQDARN
+265 LDKDELN
-273 PEFDFVVHEKG
+273 PEFDFIVHEKG

-291 KTVSDRLYAQ
+291 RTVSDRLYAQ
-301 NEDIITDTLD
+301 NDDIVTQTLD

-325 NGQKLNTPNI
+325 EGQKLNTPNI
-335 NKIIGGAKDLW
+335 NKIISGAKDLW
-346 HETLPYSL
+346 HETLPYAL

-375 FKGVLDSIVDK
+375 FKGVLGDIVGKDSI
-386 NSTVQRIGNRLFE
+386 VQRIGNRLFE
-399 LKSDGTRH
+399 LKSDGTRN

-421 YVVKTSK
+421 YVIKTSK

-434 KVNYDNGKRRIFGET
+434 KVNFDNGKQRIFGET

-455 DVWGNNYNT
+455 DVWGNNYHT
-464 YLNKD
+464 FLNKD
-469 MNEVARH
+469 IDEVARH

-518 PELSYKIENM
+518 PGLKYKIESM

-581 TQKTLYAKLSK
+581 TQKTLYAKLNK
-592 SESIDEAA
+592 SQSIDEAA
-600 INEILASLPA
+600 INEIMASLPA
-610 NRDKALAFINKL
+610 DRDKALAFINKL
-622 NVPDAVKLNLRDRY
+622 NVPETVKLNLRDRY
-636 NVEQLKIK
+636 NVEQLKIR
-644 TNLNEITS
+644 TNLNEIIG
-652 ENHVDINGKDLSI
+652 ENHVDATGKDLSI
-665 EDARKIQNEIVS
+665 EDAKRIQNEIVS

-705 SRLIAINKGFNL
+705 SRLIAINKGFDL
-717 KGIVSDLNK
+717 KGIMSDLNK
-726 INYKGLSSR
+726 MNYNGIGNR

-746 TNLDHFGAG
+746 TNLDHFAFSSIFDNNVN
-755 ALINYKLNFPTAK
+755 LPTAK
-768 YHGTDLSIGG
+768 HHGRDLSIGG
-778 SLLYKMADRLNEG
+778 SLLYKMPERLNEG

-796 LDQALGFV
+796 IDQALGFV

-914 DERLDYYQNGKDP
+914 EERLDYYQNGKDP

-937 STNEFRGGSIS
+937 SSNEFRGSSIS

-1056 QMNQKIHQSED
+1056 QMNQKIQQTAD
-1067 EDNRYIIFQNGRLG
+1067 EDSRYIIFQNGRLG

-1104 TGQAPAFASAKDYS
+1104 TGQAPAFASARDYS

-1138 SPSAGAAVSAMNSA
+1138 SPGAGAAVSAMNSA

-1180 TVQEMLNNADMY
+1180 TVQEMLDNADMY

-1211 SRLLTGIYGYAG
+1211 SRLLTGIYGYAASSV
-1223 TMIFGRDESKFIA
+1223 FGRDESKFIA

-1258 EQMEIVRRF
+1258 EQMEIIRRF
-1267 LPEYSRRRRVNPL
+1267 LPEYSRRRRINPL
-1280 MNTMAEKH
+1280 MNTMAEDH

-1297 GDAYCISKNTMVEI
+1297 GDP
-1311 DNLNYLAADEVI
+1311 
-1323 ENQSTITDHTGQN
+1323 
-1336 TVVNKIICRKI
+1336 
-1347 ELKEKV
+1347 
-1353 YSLKVNSLF
+1353 
-1362 AFDYEF
+1362 F
-1368 SENHPLLVTESS
+1368 S
-1380 NNVTKELSGNSLSY
+1380 
-1394 YKKANIVLN
+1394 
-1403 ALKNGITSKK
+1403 
-1413 DLANLVNISINDVC
+1413 
-1427 QLWKRM
+1427 
-1433 FQDDLIYDY
+1433 
-1442 RLDKHNIHLKEYKLY
+1442 
-1457 DINLLK
+1457 
-1463 NRLSWKKAKDVK
+1463 
-1475 VGNYVAYP
+1475 
-1483 IPKSKNQEIILDLGL
+1483 
-1498 LLPEYVSTE
+1498 
-1507 KYLYKPRI
+1507 
-1515 KNKEFIEIYEYFEK
+1515 
-1529 HGVPKFDRGERK
+1529 
-1541 KLLEKMNW
+1541 
-1549 HDRIYESVQ
+1549 
-1558 SSFKNER
+1558 
-1565 GIKRIPRKLVLTR
+1565 
-1578 QMCYAFG
+1578 
-1585 LYLAEGWNNGCTI
+1585 
-1598 GMAHNINERDYAYN
+1598 
-1612 AFLGFKQIDPY
+1612 
-1623 INFSFKRSG
+1623 
-1632 ATNGAYSRFGSSII
+1632 
-1646 ASLLDVLFNK
+1646 
-1656 GAHDKKIPEFFWHAK
+1656 
-1671 EECVLGLLEGYI
+1671 
-1683 CGDGTNFI
+1683 
-1691 MKSGLG
+1691 
-1697 LETEKIGI
+1697 
-1705 TSCNKKLLYQVRKL
+1705 
-1719 LLRFNIVGSINIHN
+1719 
-1733 KNPKKIKIN
+1733 
-1742 KYLVTSGIS
+1742 
-1751 YSLSVRGKKAS
+1751 
-1762 ILSGLLFGKSLL
+1762 
-1774 PINYKAKEASHHY
+1774 
-1787 ISNGYLYLR
+1787 
-1796 IENIQEI
+1796 
-1803 NTVKEVYGYQVNQ
+1803 
-1816 NNSFCVVGFATHNTS
+1816 S
-1831 LPNGEARLPGE
+1831 LPMGEARLPGE

-1863 DRYKILADIAPNSA
+1863 DRYKILADIAPNST

-1926 LDGHVEQILSNGKF
+1926 LDGHIEQILSNGKF

-2101 FMRDVISDSL
+2101 FVRDVISDSL

-2142 NGTALAGEITGRFV
+2142 NGTALAGEIAGRFT

-2202 SSKVYDLWKDIGNVN
+2202 SSKVYDLWKDVGNVN

-2223 YAEHMNVLKPAK
+2223 YAEHMNILKPAK
-2235 LLSEET
+2235 LLSEES

-2323 KAKKEEGVDVDKLY
+2323 KAKSEEGVDVDKLY

-2443 RRKEILKNVSPSLAK
+2443 RRREILKNVSPSLAK
-2458 VLKLVWYQEDTDTES
+2458 ALKLVWYQEDTETES

-2488 AGWDASSNLDNI
+2488 AGWDASTNLDNI

-2550 TILSGIGLTD
+2550 TVLSGIGLTD

-2567 TQDEGVIDVVSNITA
+2567 TQDEGVIDVVSNVTA

-2589 KAFSIFS
+2589 KALSIFS